1 MAFKKAGL
9 ISKFISKGSFK
20 LNKISKKIFK
30 LNPILKREKPLKRH
44 KKTKSIKKPFNK
56 NKSFLKASVLLIGA
70 LGGLPHLRASE
81 CRYWSWWSGYHDKIE
96 SGSNS
101 PTHNSYCLFSST
113 QGSGT
118 YYLNTLTTYS
128 AGGASFTQ
136 KFNNGTLNVG
146 GNIRFGGTGVNGV
159 NVGYITG
166 TYDAQTI
173 NFNSSRITTGNSLS
187 DGGGATLNFNATN
200 RITINQASFDN
211 SDAGA
216 QHSYMNFKGS
226 NINVS
231 GSSFTDDTNGGFSF
245 SGNNNNSAISFN
257 KTKFNQGTYNFTN
270 SANLSF
276 NNSNFNQSTYNFNSL
291 QSTFNNSTFNQGTY
305 NFTDN
310 TSFNNDT
317 FNQGTYNFNTSKVSF
332 SGANTLNSSSPFA
345 SLKGSVSF
353 GSGAVFNLNQT
364 LNANQ
369 TYDILTTNGTIQ
381 YGVYQSYLWDLI
393 NYKGDKAISHVEVGN
408 NTYDVTF
415 DINGQDET
423 LQETFSNKS
432 ITTQFLGDDLQAKA
446 KATYQ
451 QDLNNSQSALSNATN
466 DNKIASADTGYTNN
480 QNTTI
485 KQDAQNL
492 EHTSQQIAK
501 DEQALQGDLN
511 KLKQLANSSFNEQA
525 FNQAQSKEQQDE
537 QTLQNEEN
545 TFSSEQEGLEK
556 ALANAKEQQEQQ
568 QAQATYQQDLN
579 NSQSALSNAT
589 NDNKIASADTD
600 YTKNQNTAIKQD
612 AQNLENTSQQ
622 ITQDQKDLE
631 QDLDKL
637 QQLANSKTGFNEQ
650 AFNQAQSTEQQDE
663 QTLQNEEETFS
674 SEQEGL
680 EKALANAKHT
690 SPTPTKHTAQNNPP
704 NKVSPP
710 TQNLPTTNVWNG
722 VYNFQNQTYSKK
734 GIYYIDP
741 NLSGQ
746 SGQSGNTLST
756 YGYLDWFTLKN
767 KFSVNANNGTLII
780 GNNTESANTKG
791 LIWIGDDK
799 GLVYYNTGTFN
810 AANIYLTSNLK
821 TGNGF
826 SGEGATLNFNA
837 TNRITINQ
845 ASFDNSDAGAQ
856 HSYMNFKGS
865 NINVSGSS
873 FTDDTNGGFSFS
885 GNNNNSA
892 ISFNKTKFNQGTYNF
907 TNSANLSFNNS
918 NFNQST
924 YNFNSL
930 QSTFNNSTFNQGT
943 YNFTDNTSFNND
955 TFNQGTYN
963 FNTSK
968 VSFSG
973 ANTLNS
979 SSPFASLK
987 GSVSFGSGA
996 VFNLNQTLNA
1006 NQTYDILTTNGTI
1019 QYGVYQSYLWDLIN
1033 YKGDKAI
1040 SHVEV
1045 GNNTY
1050 DVTFDI
1056 NGQDETLQETFSNK
1070 SITTQF
1076 LGDDLQAKAKAT
1088 YQQDLNNSQSALSNA
1103 TNDNKIASAD
1113 TGYTNNQNT
1122 TIKQDAQ
1129 NLEHTSQQ
1137 IAKDEQALQGDL
1149 NKLKQ
1154 LANSSF
1160 NEQAFNQ
1167 AQSKE
1172 QQDEQTLQ
1180 NEEETFSSEQEG
1192 LEKALA
1198 NAKPASPTPTPT
1210 PTPTPSPT
1218 PNPTPTKH
1226 TAPNKVPPTPPTQNL
1241 PTTNVW
1247 NGVYWLQ
1254 NQTYSQKGVYYIDP
1268 NLSGQSGQSA
1278 NTLST
1283 YTANLLGRS
1292 FGVNIQNGTLIIGNN
1307 TESVND
1313 NGLIWIGH
1321 GGFGYIIGTFNAANI
1336 YLTNNFKT
1344 GEGVSG
1350 SDGGGANITFKAS
1363 DNITM
1368 DGLNYNDA
1376 ETVTKMIQ
1384 TGASQHSYA
1393 TFDATNN
1400 ISVTNSSFSDMT
1412 WGKFSFNAK
1421 NISFSNAS
1429 FSGFTNPGGS
1439 SVISANAAN
1448 SLSFNNSRLNGGAV
1462 YNLWANSLIF
1472 NNTQAV
1478 FNVLYSRGTSN
1489 FNATTQLLGNTSFT
1503 LSSQSLLNFNGDTTL
1518 QNNANITLGNKSQ
1531 TAFKNSLTL
1540 DNNSNLS
1547 LDNQSVLNASGASA
1561 FNNQAS
1567 LNIYNGSQAT
1577 FNSLFF
1583 NGATL
1588 SLNANSKLNAS
1599 SASFSNN
1606 TTINLDDSVLS
1617 VSNASSLNANINFQG
1632 ASQATF
1638 GGNTTIDAAS
1648 FNFDSASSLSFNN
1661 LTANGALNFNG
1672 YAPSLSKALMSVSGQ
1687 FVLGNNGDINLS
1699 DINIFD
1705 NITKSVTYNILNA
1718 QKGITGISGANGYEK
1733 ILFYGMKIQ
1742 NATYS
1747 DNNNIQTWSFI
1758 NPLNS
1763 SQIIQESI
1771 KNGDLTIEVLNNPN
1785 SASNTIFNIAPE
1797 LYNYQ
1802 ASKQNPTGYSYDY
1815 SDNQAGTYYLTS
1827 NIKGLF
1833 TPKGSQTPQ
1842 TPGTYSPFNQPLNS
1856 LNIYNKGFSSGNLKT
1871 LLGILSQ
1878 NSATLKEMIETNQ
1891 LDNITSINEVLQL
1904 LDRIKITPAQKQA
1917 LLETINHLTDNINQ
1931 TFSNGNLVIGATQDH
1946 VTNSTSSIWFGGNG
1960 YSSPCALDSATCS
1973 SFRNTYL
1980 GQLLGSTSPYL
1991 GYINADFKAKSI
2003 YITGTLGSGNAFES
2017 GGSADITF
2025 QSANNLVLNKANIE
2039 AQATDNIFNLLGQ
2052 EGIDKIFNQGNLA
2065 NVLSQMAMEKIKQAG
2080 GLGNFVEN
2088 ALIPL
2093 SKELPSSLQNETLG
2107 QLIGQNNLDNLL
2119 NNSGVMNA
2127 IQNIISKKLSIFG
2140 NFVTPS
2146 IIENYLA
2153 KQSLKSMLDDKGL
2166 LNFIGGYMDASEL
2179 SSILSVILKDITN
2192 PPTSLQKDIGVV
2204 ANDLLD
2210 EFLGQDVV
2218 KKLES
2223 QGLVSNIINNII
2235 SQGGLSGIYNQGLG
2249 SVLPPSLQNALKE
2262 NDLGALLSPRGLH
2275 DFWQKGYFNFLSNG
2289 YVFVNNSSF
2298 SNATGGSLNFVANKS
2313 IIFNGDNTIDF
2324 SKYQGALIFASN
2336 GVSNI
2341 NITTLNATNGLSLNA
2356 GLNNVSVQK
2365 GEICINLANC
2375 PTTKNS
2381 SSTNSSVTPTNE
2393 SLSVRANNFTFLGV
2407 IASNGAIDL
2416 SQVKNNSVIGTLN
2429 LNENAT
2435 LQANN
2440 LTIANA
2446 FNNASNSTANI
2457 NGDFTL
2463 NQQATLST
2471 NASGLNVMGNFN
2483 SYGDLVFN
2491 LSHSV
2496 SHAIIN
2502 AQGIATIMTNYNN
2515 PLIQFNTS
2523 SKETG
2528 AYTLIDSAKAIYY
2541 GYNDQITGGSSLDN
2555 YLKLYTLIN
2564 INGKHMVMTDNG
2576 LTYNGQAVSIKDGG
2590 LIVGF
2595 KDSQNQYIYTSILYN
2610 KVKIAV
2616 SNAPINNLQA
2626 PTLKQYI
2633 AQIQGIQ
2640 GVDSIEQAGGTQAIN
2655 WLNKIFETKG
2665 SPLFAPYYLESHSTK
2680 DLTTIAGDIANTLEV
2695 IANPNFKNDA
2705 TNILQINTYTQQ
2717 MSRLA
2722 KLSDTSTFASADFH
2736 ERLEALK
2743 NKRFADAIPN
2753 AMDVILKYSQRN
2765 RVKNNVWATG
2775 VGGASFINGGTGTL
2789 YGINVGYDRF
2799 IKGVIVGGYAAY
2811 GYSGFHANITQS
2823 GSSNVNMGVY
2833 SRAFIK
2839 RSELTMS
2846 LNETWGYNKTF
2857 INSYDPLLSIIN
2869 QSYRYNTWTTDA
2881 KINYGYDF
2889 MFKDKSVI
2897 FKPQIGLAYYYIGM
2911 SGLRGIMDDPIY
2923 NQFRANADPNKK
2935 SVLTINFALES
2946 RHYFNKNSYYFVIAD
2961 VGRDLFINSMGDKM
2975 VRFIGNN
2982 TLSYRDGGRYNTFA
2996 SIITGGEIR
3005 LFKTF
3010 YVNAGIGA
3018 RFGLDYKD
3026 INITGNIGMRYA
3038 F

>member
-1 MAFKKAGL
+1 MAFKKARL

-30 LNPILKREKPLKRH
+30 LNQILKREKPLKCH
-44 KKTKSIKKPFNK
+44 KKTKSIKKLSNR
-56 NKSFLKASVLLIGA
+56 NKSFLKASILLIGA
-70 LGGLPHLRASE
+70 LGGLSHLRANE
-81 CRYWSWWSGYHDKIE
+81 CRYWSWLSWGYHDNIE
-96 SGSNS
+96 SGPNS
-101 PTHNSYCLFSST
+101 PTHNSYCLFSSA

-128 AGGASFTQ
+128 TGGASFTQ
-136 KFNNGTLNVG
+136 KFNNGTLDIG
-146 GNIRFGGTGVNGV
+146 GNIRFGGTGINGGD
-159 NVGYITG
+159 VGYITG

-173 NFNSSRITTGNSLS
+173 NFNSSHLTTGNSYA

-200 RITINQASFDN
+200 NITINQASFDN
-211 SDAGA
+211 SGAGT
-216 QHSYMNFKGS
+216 QKSYMNFKGS

-231 GSSFTDDTNGGFSF
+231 GSSFKDNTNGGFSF
-245 SGNNNNSAISFN
+245 SGSGNNSTISFN
-257 KTKFNQGTYNFTN
+257 QTSFNQGTYNF
-270 SANLSF
+270 S
-276 NNSNFNQSTYNFNSL
+276 
-291 QSTFNNSTFNQGTY
+291 NSTTLSSNHSNFNQGTY
-305 NFTDN
+305 NFNSAQSAFENSSFNQGTYDFN
-310 TSFNNDT
+310 NNASFNNDT
-317 FNQGTYNFNTSKVSF
+317 FNQGTYSFNTSQVSF

-353 GSGAVFNLNQT
+353 GSDAIFNLNQT
-364 LNANQ
+364 LNNNQ

-393 NYKGDKAISHVEVGN
+393 NYKGDKAISHVGVGN

-423 LQETFSNKS
+423 LQETFNNQS
-432 ITTQFLGDDLQAKA
+432 ITTQFLGDDLQAQAQK
-446 KATYQ
+446 TYQ
-451 QDLNNSQSALSNATN
+451 QDLSNSQSALNNATSDNEIAKN
-466 DNKIASADTGYTNN
+466 DTDYTKN
-480 QNTTI
+480 QNATI
-485 KQDAQNL
+485 AKDAQSL
-492 EHTSQQIAK
+492 ENTNQQIAK
-501 DEQALQGDLN
+501 DEQA
-511 KLKQLANSSFNEQA
+511 
-525 FNQAQSKEQQDE
+525 
-537 QTLQNEEN
+537 
-545 TFSSEQEGLEK
+545 
-556 ALANAKEQQEQQ
+556 
-568 QAQATYQQDLN
+568 
-579 NSQSALSNAT
+579 
-589 NDNKIASADTD
+589 
-600 YTKNQNTAIKQD
+600 
-612 AQNLENTSQQ
+612 
-622 ITQDQKDLE
+622 LE

-650 AFNQAQSTEQQDE
+650 AFNQVQSNEQQDE
-663 QTLQNEEETFS
+663 QTLQNEEKTFNA
-674 SEQEGL
+674 EQEGL
-680 EKALANAKHT
+680 KQAIANANPASPT
-690 SPTPTKHTAQNNPP
+690 PSPTPTKHTAQNTPP
-704 NKVSPP
+704 
-710 TQNLPTTNVWNG
+710 
-722 VYNFQNQTYSKK
+722 
-734 GIYYIDP
+734 
-741 NLSGQ
+741 
-746 SGQSGNTLST
+746 
-756 YGYLDWFTLKN
+756 
-767 KFSVNANNGTLII
+767 
-780 GNNTESANTKG
+780 
-791 LIWIGDDK
+791 
-799 GLVYYNTGTFN
+799 
-810 AANIYLTSNLK
+810 
-821 TGNGF
+821 
-826 SGEGATLNFNA
+826 
-837 TNRITINQ
+837 
-845 ASFDNSDAGAQ
+845 
-856 HSYMNFKGS
+856 
-865 NINVSGSS
+865 
-873 FTDDTNGGFSFS
+873 
-885 GNNNNSA
+885 
-892 ISFNKTKFNQGTYNF
+892 
-907 TNSANLSFNNS
+907 
-918 NFNQST
+918 
-924 YNFNSL
+924 
-930 QSTFNNSTFNQGT
+930 
-943 YNFTDNTSFNND
+943 
-955 TFNQGTYN
+955 
-963 FNTSK
+963 
-968 VSFSG
+968 
-973 ANTLNS
+973 
-979 SSPFASLK
+979 
-987 GSVSFGSGA
+987 
-996 VFNLNQTLNA
+996 
-1006 NQTYDILTTNGTI
+1006 
-1019 QYGVYQSYLWDLIN
+1019 
-1033 YKGDKAI
+1033 
-1040 SHVEV
+1040 
-1045 GNNTY
+1045 
-1050 DVTFDI
+1050 
-1056 NGQDETLQETFSNK
+1056 
-1070 SITTQF
+1070 
-1076 LGDDLQAKAKAT
+1076 
-1088 YQQDLNNSQSALSNA
+1088 SQ
-1103 TNDNKIASAD
+1103 
-1113 TGYTNNQNT
+1113 
-1122 TIKQDAQ
+1122 
-1129 NLEHTSQQ
+1129 
-1137 IAKDEQALQGDL
+1137 
-1149 NKLKQ
+1149 
-1154 LANSSF
+1154 
-1160 NEQAFNQ
+1160 
-1167 AQSKE
+1167 
-1172 QQDEQTLQ
+1172 
-1180 NEEETFSSEQEG
+1180 
-1192 LEKALA
+1192 
-1198 NAKPASPTPTPT
+1198 
-1210 PTPTPSPT
+1210 
-1218 PNPTPTKH
+1218 
-1226 TAPNKVPPTPPTQNL
+1226 VPPTPPTQNL

-1247 NGVYWLQ
+1247 NGVYNLQ
-1254 NQTYSQKGVYYIDP
+1254 NQTYSNKGVYYIDP

-1283 YTANLLGRS
+1283 YTANLFGRS

-1321 GGFGYIIGTFNAANI
+1321 GGFGYITGTFNAANI

-1393 TFDATNN
+1393 AFDATNN
-1400 ISVTNSSFSDMT
+1400 ISVTDSSFSDMT
-1412 WGKFSFNAK
+1412 WGKFSFSAK

-1448 SLSFNNSRLNGGAV
+1448 SLSFSNSRLNGGAI
-1462 YNLWANSLIF
+1462 YNLQVNSLIF

-1478 FNVLYSRGTSN
+1478 FNVLYSRGTNN
-1489 FNATTQLLGNTSFT
+1489 FNATTQLLGNTNFT

-1531 TAFKNSLTL
+1531 ATFRDSLTL

-1547 LDNQSVLNASGASA
+1547 LDNQSVLNANGASA

-1583 NGATL
+1583 NGGTL

-1599 SASFSNN
+1599 NASFSNN

-1617 VSNASSLNANINFQG
+1617 ASNTSSLNANINFQG
-1632 ASQATF
+1632 ASQADF
-1638 GGNTTIDAAS
+1638 GGNTTIDTAS

-1672 YAPSLSKALMSVSGQ
+1672 YAPSLTKALMSVSGQ

-1747 DNNNIQTWSFI
+1747 NNNNIQTWSFI

-1802 ASKQNPTGYSYDY
+1802 ASKQNPTGYDYDY
-1815 SDNQAGTYYLTS
+1815 SDNQIGTYYLTS

-1878 NSATLKEMIETNQ
+1878 NSATLKEMIESNQ
-1891 LDNITSINEVLQL
+1891 LDNITNINEVLQL
-1904 LDRIKITPAQKQA
+1904 LDKIKITPAQKQA

-1931 TFSNGNLVIGATQDH
+1931 TFNNGNLVIGATEDN

-1991 GYINADFKAKSI
+1991 GYINADFKAKSV

-2017 GGSADITF
+2017 GGSADVTF

-2065 NVLSQMAMEKIKQAG
+2065 NVLSQVAMEKIKQAG
-2080 GLGNFVEN
+2080 GLGNFIEN
-2088 ALIPL
+2088 ALSPL
-2093 SKELPSSLQNETLG
+2093 SKELPASLQNETLG

-2119 NNSGVMNA
+2119 DNSGVMNA

-2166 LNFIGGYMDASEL
+2166 LNFIGGYIDASEL

-2204 ANDLLD
+2204 ANDLLN

-2235 SQGGLSGIYNQGLG
+2235 SQGGLSGVYNQGLG

-2336 GVSNI
+2336 DVSNI

-2365 GEICINLANC
+2365 GEICVNLANC
-2375 PTTKNS
+2375 PATKNS
-2381 SSTNSSVTPTNE
+2381 SSANSSVTPTNE

-2429 LNENAT
+2429 LNENAP

-2440 LTIANA
+2440 LTITNA

-2457 NGDFTL
+2457 NGNLTL

-2496 SHAIIN
+2496 SHAVIN
-2502 AQGIATIMTNYNN
+2502 AQGTATIMANNNN

-2528 AYTLIDSAKAIYY
+2528 TYTLIDSAKVIYY

-2555 YLKLYTLIN
+2555 YLKLYTLID
-2564 INGKHMVMTDNG
+2564 INGKHMVMTGNG
-2576 LTYNGQAVSIKDGG
+2576 LTYNGQAVNIKDGG
-2590 LIVGF
+2590 LVVGF

-2616 SNAPINNLQA
+2616 SNNPINNLQA

-2633 AQIQGIQ
+2633 AQIQGVQ
-2640 GVDSIEQAGGTQAIN
+2640 SVDSIDQVGGSQAIN

-2665 SPLFAPYYLESHSTK
+2665 SPLFAPYYLESHSAK
-2680 DLTTIAGDIANTLEV
+2680 DLTTIAGNIANTLEV
-2695 IANPNFKNDA
+2695 IANPDFKNDA

-2722 KLSDTSTFASADFH
+2722 KLSDTSTFARSDFL

-2789 YGINVGYDRF
+2789 YGINIGYDRF

-2869 QSYRYNTWTTDA
+2869 QSYKYDTWTTDA

-2897 FKPQIGLAYYYIGM
+2897 FKPQVGLAYYYIGL

>member
-1 MAFKKAGL
+1 M
-9 ISKFISKGSFK
+9 
-20 LNKISKKIFK
+20 
-30 LNPILKREKPLKRH
+30 
-44 KKTKSIKKPFNK
+44 
-56 NKSFLKASVLLIGA
+56 
-70 LGGLPHLRASE
+70 GGLSHLRASE
-81 CRYWSWWSGYHDKIE
+81 CRYWSWSSWGYHDNIE

-101 PTHNSYCLFSST
+101 PTHNSYCLFNSA

-146 GNIRFGGTGVNGV
+146 GNIRFGGMGVNGGD
-159 NVGYITG
+159 VGYITG

-173 NFNSSRITTGNSLS
+173 NFNSSRITTGNSYS
-187 DGGGATLNFNATN
+187 TGGGATLNFNATN
-200 RITINQASFDN
+200 HITINQASFDN
-211 SDAGA
+211 GDAGA
-216 QHSYMNFKGS
+216 QHSYMNFSGS

-231 GSSFTDDTNGGFSF
+231 DSSFTDDTDGGFSF
-245 SGNNNNSAISFN
+245 SGNGTNSNLSFNHTNFNQGTYKFTNSTNLNFNNSN
-257 KTKFNQGTYNFTN
+257 FNQGTYNFN
-270 SANLSF
+270 SA
-276 NNSNFNQSTYNFNSL
+276 QST
-291 QSTFNNSTFNQGTY
+291 
-305 NFTDN
+305 
-310 TSFNNDT
+310 FNNDT
-317 FNQGTYNFNTSKVSF
+317 FNQGTYSFTDNTGLNFDNDTFNQGTYSFNASKMSF
-332 SGANTLNSSSPFA
+332 SGANTLNSNSPFA

-353 GSGAVFNLNQT
+353 GSGAIFNLNQT
-364 LNANQ
+364 LNSNQ

-393 NYKGDKAISHVEVGN
+393 NYKGDKAISHVEVGS

-423 LQETFSNKS
+423 LQETFSNQA

-451 QDLNNSQSALSNATN
+451 QDLTGSQTALNNATS
-466 DNKIASADTGYTNN
+466 DNKIASSDTDYTNN

-485 KQDAQNL
+485 KKDAQSL
-492 EHTSQQIAK
+492 ENTDQTIQQ
-501 DEQALQGDLN
+501 DEQAL
-511 KLKQLANSSFNEQA
+511 E
-525 FNQAQSKEQQDE
+525 
-537 QTLQNEEN
+537 
-545 TFSSEQEGLEK
+545 
-556 ALANAKEQQEQQ
+556 
-568 QAQATYQQDLN
+568 
-579 NSQSALSNAT
+579 
-589 NDNKIASADTD
+589 
-600 YTKNQNTAIKQD
+600 
-612 AQNLENTSQQ
+612 
-622 ITQDQKDLE
+622 KDLA
-631 QDLDKL
+631 KL
-637 QQLANSKTGFNEQ
+637 QQLANSPTGFNQQ
-650 AFNQAQSTEQQDE
+650 AFNQAQSTEQQDL
-663 QTLQNEEETFS
+663 QTLQNDENTFNA
-674 SEQEGL
+674 EQEGL
-680 EKALANAKHT
+680 E
-690 SPTPTKHTAQNNPP
+690 Q
-704 NKVSPP
+704 
-710 TQNLPTTNVWNG
+710 
-722 VYNFQNQTYSKK
+722 
-734 GIYYIDP
+734 
-741 NLSGQ
+741 
-746 SGQSGNTLST
+746 
-756 YGYLDWFTLKN
+756 
-767 KFSVNANNGTLII
+767 
-780 GNNTESANTKG
+780 
-791 LIWIGDDK
+791 
-799 GLVYYNTGTFN
+799 
-810 AANIYLTSNLK
+810 
-821 TGNGF
+821 
-826 SGEGATLNFNA
+826 
-837 TNRITINQ
+837 
-845 ASFDNSDAGAQ
+845 
-856 HSYMNFKGS
+856 
-865 NINVSGSS
+865 
-873 FTDDTNGGFSFS
+873 
-885 GNNNNSA
+885 
-892 ISFNKTKFNQGTYNF
+892 
-907 TNSANLSFNNS
+907 
-918 NFNQST
+918 
-924 YNFNSL
+924 
-930 QSTFNNSTFNQGT
+930 
-943 YNFTDNTSFNND
+943 
-955 TFNQGTYN
+955 
-963 FNTSK
+963 
-968 VSFSG
+968 
-973 ANTLNS
+973 
-979 SSPFASLK
+979 
-987 GSVSFGSGA
+987 
-996 VFNLNQTLNA
+996 
-1006 NQTYDILTTNGTI
+1006 
-1019 QYGVYQSYLWDLIN
+1019 
-1033 YKGDKAI
+1033 
-1040 SHVEV
+1040 
-1045 GNNTY
+1045 
-1050 DVTFDI
+1050 
-1056 NGQDETLQETFSNK
+1056 
-1070 SITTQF
+1070 
-1076 LGDDLQAKAKAT
+1076 
-1088 YQQDLNNSQSALSNA
+1088 
-1103 TNDNKIASAD
+1103 
-1113 TGYTNNQNT
+1113 
-1122 TIKQDAQ
+1122 
-1129 NLEHTSQQ
+1129 
-1137 IAKDEQALQGDL
+1137 
-1149 NKLKQ
+1149 
-1154 LANSSF
+1154 
-1160 NEQAFNQ
+1160 
-1167 AQSKE
+1167 
-1172 QQDEQTLQ
+1172 
-1180 NEEETFSSEQEG
+1180 
-1192 LEKALA
+1192 ALA

-1210 PTPTPSPT
+1210 KRTAPNTP
-1218 PNPTPTKH
+1218 
-1226 TAPNKVPPTPPTQNL
+1226 PNKVPPTPPTQNL

-1247 NGVYWLQ
+1247 SGVYNLQ
-1254 NQTYSQKGVYYIDP
+1254 NQTYSQKGIYYIDP

-1283 YTANLLGRS
+1283 YTANLFGRS

-1321 GGFGYIIGTFNAANI
+1321 GGFGYITGTFNAANI

-1393 TFDATNN
+1393 AFDATNN
-1400 ISVTNSSFSDMT
+1400 ISVTNSNFSDMT
-1412 WGKFSFNAK
+1412 WGKFSFSAK

-1439 SVISANAAN
+1439 SAISANAAN

-1462 YNLWANSLIF
+1462 YNLQANSLIF

-1518 QNNANITLGNKSQ
+1518 QDNANITLGNKSQ
-1531 TAFKNSLTL
+1531 ATFKNSLTL

-1547 LDNQSVLNASGASA
+1547 LDNQSVLNANGASA

-1567 LNIYNGSQAT
+1567 LNIYNGSQAA

-1583 NGATL
+1583 NGGIL

-1617 VSNASSLNANINFQG
+1617 ASNASSLNANINFQG
-1632 ASQATF
+1632 TSQANF
-1638 GGNTTIDAAS
+1638 GGNTTIDTAS

-1672 YAPSLSKALMSVSGQ
+1672 YAPSLTKALMSASGQ
-1687 FVLGNNGDINLS
+1687 FVLGDNGDINLS

-1747 DNNNIQTWSFI
+1747 GNNNIQTWSFI

-1815 SDNQAGTYYLTS
+1815 SDNQVGTYYLTS

-1878 NSATLKEMIETNQ
+1878 NSATLKEMIESNQ

-1904 LDRIKITPAQKQA
+1904 LDKIKITPAQKQA

-1931 TFSNGNLVIGATQDH
+1931 TFSNGNLVIGATQDN

-2003 YITGTLGSGNAFES
+2003 YITGTVGSANAFES
-2017 GGSADITF
+2017 GGSADVTF
-2025 QSANNLVLNKANIE
+2025 QSANNLVLNNANIE

-2065 NVLSQMAMEKIKQAG
+2065 NVLSQVAMEKIKQAG

-2088 ALIPL
+2088 ALSPL
-2093 SKELPSSLQNETLG
+2093 SKELPASLQNETLG

-2119 NNSGVMNA
+2119 NNSGVMNE

-2140 NFVTPS
+2140 NFVTPA

-2166 LNFIGGYMDASEL
+2166 LNFIGGYIDASEL

-2204 ANDLLD
+2204 ANDLLN

-2235 SQGGLSGIYNQGLG
+2235 SQGGLSGLYNQGLG

-2313 IIFNGDNTIDF
+2313 IIFNGDSTIDF

-2375 PTTKNS
+2375 PTTKDS
-2381 SSTNSSVTPTNE
+2381 SSTNSSVTPTNK
-2393 SLSVRANNFTFLGV
+2393 SLSVRANNFTFLGT

-2429 LNENAT
+2429 LNENAA

-2440 LTIANA
+2440 LTITNA

-2471 NASGLNVMGNFN
+2471 NASGLDVMGNFN

-2491 LSHSV
+2491 LSHSA

-2502 AQGIATIMTNYNN
+2502 AQGTATIMANNNN

-2541 GYNDQITGGSSLDN
+2541 GYNDQITGGNSLAD
-2555 YLKLYTLIN
+2555 YLKLYTLID

-2576 LTYNGQAVSIKDGG
+2576 LTYNGQAVNIKDGG

-2616 SNAPINNLQA
+2616 SNDPINNLQA

-2633 AQIQGIQ
+2633 AQIQGTQ
-2640 GVDSIEQAGGTQAIN
+2640 GVDSIEQAGGAQAIN

-2695 IANPNFKNDA
+2695 IANPDFKNDA

-2722 KLSDTSTFASADFH
+2722 KLSDTSTLASADFH

-2789 YGINVGYDRF
+2789 YGINIGYDRF

-2869 QSYRYNTWTTDA
+2869 QSYKYDTWTTDA

-2897 FKPQIGLAYYYIGM
+2897 FKPQIGLAYYYIGL

-3010 YVNAGIGA
+3010 YVNASIGA

>member
-1 MAFKKAGL
+1 MAFKKVGL
-9 ISKFISKGSFK
+9 ISKFILKGSFK

-30 LNPILKREKPLKRH
+30 LNLILKREKPLSH

-70 LGGLPHLRASE
+70 LGGLSHLRASE
-81 CRYWSWWSGYHDKIE
+81 CRYWSWSSWGYHDNIE

-101 PTHNSYCLFSST
+101 PTHNSYCLFNSA

-128 AGGASFTQ
+128 LGGASFTQ

-146 GNIRFGGTGVNGV
+146 GNIRFGGTGVNGGD
-159 NVGYITG
+159 VGYITG

-173 NFNSSRITTGNSLS
+173 NFNSSRITTGNSFS
-187 DGGGATLNFNATN
+187 TGGGATLNFNATN
-200 RITINQASFDN
+200 HIIINQASFDN
-211 SDAGA
+211 SDAGT
-216 QHSYMNFKGS
+216 QHSYMNFSGS

-231 GSSFTDDTNGGFSF
+231 ASIFTDGTNGGFSF
-245 SGNNNNSAISFN
+245 SGNGTNSNLSFN
-257 KTKFNQGTYNFTN
+257 KTNFNQGTYKFTNSANLNFNNSAFNQGTYNFS
-270 SANLSF
+270 SAQSTF
-276 NNSNFNQSTYNFNSL
+276 NNSNFNQ
-291 QSTFNNSTFNQGTY
+291 GTY
-305 NFTDN
+305 SFTDN
-310 TSFNNDT
+310 TGLNFNNDT
-317 FNQGTYNFNTSKVSF
+317 FNQGTYSFNVSKVSF
-332 SGANTLNSSSPFA
+332 SGTNTLNSSSPFA

-353 GSGAVFNLNQT
+353 GSGAIFNLNQT
-364 LNANQ
+364 LNSNQ
-369 TYDILTTNGTIQ
+369 TYDILTTNKAIQ

-393 NYKGDKAISHVEVGN
+393 NYKGDKAISHVEVGS

-423 LQETFSNKS
+423 LQETFNNQS

-446 KATYQ
+446 QATYQ
-451 QDLNNSQSALSNATN
+451 QDLSNSQSALNNATS
-466 DNKIASADTGYTNN
+466 DNKIASSDTNYTNN

-485 KQDAQNL
+485 KKDAQ
-492 EHTSQQIAK
+492 S
-501 DEQALQGDLN
+501 
-511 KLKQLANSSFNEQA
+511 
-525 FNQAQSKEQQDE
+525 
-537 QTLQNEEN
+537 
-545 TFSSEQEGLEK
+545 
-556 ALANAKEQQEQQ
+556 
-568 QAQATYQQDLN
+568 
-579 NSQSALSNAT
+579 
-589 NDNKIASADTD
+589 
-600 YTKNQNTAIKQD
+600 
-612 AQNLENTSQQ
+612 LENTSQQ
-622 ITQDQKDLE
+622 IAQDQKDLE
-631 QDLDKL
+631 QDLDNLK
-637 QQLANSKTGFNEQ
+637 QLANSPTGFNEQ
-650 AFNQAQSTEQQDE
+650 AFKNAQSTEQQDL
-663 QTLQNEEETFS
+663 QTLQNEEEAFS

-680 EKALANAKHT
+680 K
-690 SPTPTKHTAQNNPP
+690 
-704 NKVSPP
+704 
-710 TQNLPTTNVWNG
+710 
-722 VYNFQNQTYSKK
+722 
-734 GIYYIDP
+734 
-741 NLSGQ
+741 
-746 SGQSGNTLST
+746 
-756 YGYLDWFTLKN
+756 
-767 KFSVNANNGTLII
+767 
-780 GNNTESANTKG
+780 
-791 LIWIGDDK
+791 
-799 GLVYYNTGTFN
+799 
-810 AANIYLTSNLK
+810 
-821 TGNGF
+821 
-826 SGEGATLNFNA
+826 
-837 TNRITINQ
+837 Q
-845 ASFDNSDAGAQ
+845 A
-856 HSYMNFKGS
+856 
-865 NINVSGSS
+865 I
-873 FTDDTNGGFSFS
+873 
-885 GNNNNSA
+885 
-892 ISFNKTKFNQGTYNF
+892 
-907 TNSANLSFNNS
+907 
-918 NFNQST
+918 
-924 YNFNSL
+924 
-930 QSTFNNSTFNQGT
+930 
-943 YNFTDNTSFNND
+943 
-955 TFNQGTYN
+955 
-963 FNTSK
+963 
-968 VSFSG
+968 
-973 ANTLNS
+973 
-979 SSPFASLK
+979 
-987 GSVSFGSGA
+987 
-996 VFNLNQTLNA
+996 
-1006 NQTYDILTTNGTI
+1006 
-1019 QYGVYQSYLWDLIN
+1019 
-1033 YKGDKAI
+1033 
-1040 SHVEV
+1040 
-1045 GNNTY
+1045 
-1050 DVTFDI
+1050 
-1056 NGQDETLQETFSNK
+1056 
-1070 SITTQF
+1070 
-1076 LGDDLQAKAKAT
+1076 
-1088 YQQDLNNSQSALSNA
+1088 
-1103 TNDNKIASAD
+1103 
-1113 TGYTNNQNT
+1113 
-1122 TIKQDAQ
+1122 
-1129 NLEHTSQQ
+1129 
-1137 IAKDEQALQGDL
+1137 
-1149 NKLKQ
+1149 
-1154 LANSSF
+1154 
-1160 NEQAFNQ
+1160 
-1167 AQSKE
+1167 
-1172 QQDEQTLQ
+1172 
-1180 NEEETFSSEQEG
+1180 
-1192 LEKALA
+1192 A
-1198 NAKPASPTPTPT
+1198 NAKPASPTP
-1210 PTPTPSPT
+1210 SPT
-1218 PNPTPTKH
+1218 PTPTKH
-1226 TAPNKVPPTPPTQNL
+1226 TAPNTPPNKVPPTPPTQNL

-1247 NGVYWLQ
+1247 SGVYWLQ
-1254 NQTYSQKGVYYIDP
+1254 NQTYSKQGVYYIDP
-1268 NLSGQSGQSA
+1268 NLSGQNGQST

-1321 GGFGYIIGTFNAANI
+1321 GGFGYITGTFNAANI

-1393 TFDATNN
+1393 AFDATNN

-1503 LSSQSLLNFNGDTTL
+1503 LSAQSLLNFNGDTTL

-1531 TAFKNSLTL
+1531 ATFKNSLTL

-1547 LDNQSVLNASGASA
+1547 LDNQSVLNANDASV

-1583 NGATL
+1583 NGGIL

-1599 SASFSNN
+1599 SASFSNS

-1617 VSNASSLNANINFQG
+1617 ASNTSSLNANINFQG
-1632 ASQATF
+1632 TSQANF

-1672 YAPSLSKALMSVSGQ
+1672 YAPSLTKALMSVSGQ

-1747 DNNNIQTWSFI
+1747 GNNNIQTWSFI

-1827 NIKGLF
+1827 SIKGLF

-1842 TPGTYSPFNQPLNS
+1842 TPGTYSPFNQHLNS

-1878 NSATLKEMIETNQ
+1878 NSTTLKEMIESNQ

-1904 LDRIKITPAQKQA
+1904 LDEIKITPAQKQA

-1931 TFSNGNLVIGATQDH
+1931 TFNNGNLVIGATQDN
-1946 VTNSTSSIWFGGNG
+1946 VINSTSSIWFGGNG

-2003 YITGTLGSGNAFES
+2003 YITGTVGSGNAFES
-2017 GGSADITF
+2017 GGSADVTF

-2065 NVLSQMAMEKIKQAG
+2065 NVLSQVAMEKIKQAG

-2093 SKELPSSLQNETLG
+2093 SKELPASLQNETLG

-2119 NNSGVMNA
+2119 NNSGVMNE
-2127 IQNIISKKLSIFG
+2127 IQDIISKKLSIFG

-2166 LNFIGGYMDASEL
+2166 LNFIGGYIDASEL

-2204 ANDLLD
+2204 ANDLLN

-2313 IIFNGDNTIDF
+2313 IIFNGDNMIDF

-2393 SLSVRANNFTFLGV
+2393 SLSVRANNFTFLGT

-2416 SQVKNNSVIGTLN
+2416 SHVKNNSVIGTLN

-2440 LTIANA
+2440 LTITNA

-2491 LSHSV
+2491 LSHSA
-2496 SHAIIN
+2496 SHAIIS
-2502 AQGIATIMTNYNN
+2502 AQGVATIMANNNN

-2555 YLKLYTLIN
+2555 YLKLYTLID
-2564 INGKHMVMTDNG
+2564 INGKRMVMTDNG
-2576 LTYNGQAVSIKDGG
+2576 LTYNDQAVNIKDGG

-2616 SNAPINNLQA
+2616 SNDPINNLQA

-2633 AQIQGIQ
+2633 AQIQGAQ
-2640 GVDSIEQAGGTQAIN
+2640 GVDSIDQAGGTQAIN

-2680 DLTTIAGDIANTLEV
+2680 DLTTITGDIANTLEV

-2722 KLSDTSTFASADFH
+2722 KLSDTSTFASTDFH

-2775 VGGASFINGGTGTL
+2775 VGGASFINGGIGTL
-2789 YGINVGYDRF
+2789 YGINIGYDRF

-2869 QSYRYNTWTTDA
+2869 QSYKYDTWTTDA

-2897 FKPQIGLAYYYIGM
+2897 FKPQIGLAYYYIGL

>member
-9 ISKFISKGSFK
+9 ISKFILKGSFK

-30 LNPILKREKPLKRH
+30 LNLILKREKPLSHR
-44 KKTKSIKKPFNK
+44 KTKSVKKPFNK
-56 NKSFLKASVLLIGA
+56 SKSFLKASVLLIGA
-70 LGGLPHLRASE
+70 LGGLSHLRASE
-81 CRYWSWWSGYHDKIE
+81 CRYWSWSSWGYHDNIE

-101 PTHNSYCLFSST
+101 PTHNSYCLFNSA

-128 AGGASFTQ
+128 PGGASFTQ
-136 KFNNGTLNVG
+136 KFNNGTLDVG
-146 GNIRFGGTGVNGV
+146 GNIRFGGTGVNGG
-159 NVGYITG
+159 NLGYITG

-173 NFNSSRITTGNSLS
+173 NFNSSRITTGNSFS
-187 DGGGATLNFNATN
+187 TGGGATLNFNATN
-200 RITINQASFDN
+200 HITINQASFDN
-211 SDAGA
+211 SDAGT
-216 QHSYMNFKGS
+216 QHSYMNFSGS

-231 GSSFTDDTNGGFSF
+231 ASSFTDDTNGGFSF
-245 SGNNNNSAISFN
+245 GGNSNNSAISFN
-257 KTKFNQGTYNFTN
+257 QTNFNQGTYKFTNSANLNFNNSAFNQGTYNFSSTQ
-270 SANLSF
+270 SVF
-276 NNSNFNQSTYNFNSL
+276 ENSN
-291 QSTFNNSTFNQGTY
+291 FNQGTY

-310 TSFNNDT
+310 ASFNNDT
-317 FNQGTYNFNTSKVSF
+317 FNQGTYSFNASKVSF

-353 GSGAVFNLNQT
+353 GSDAIFNLNQT
-364 LNANQ
+364 LNNNQ

-423 LQETFSNKS
+423 LQETFNNQA

-446 KATYQ
+446 QATYQ
-451 QDLNNSQSALSNATN
+451 QDLSNSQTALNNATS
-466 DNKIASADTGYTNN
+466 DNKIASSDTGYTNN

-485 KQDAQNL
+485 AKDAQ
-492 EHTSQQIAK
+492 S
-501 DEQALQGDLN
+501 
-511 KLKQLANSSFNEQA
+511 
-525 FNQAQSKEQQDE
+525 
-537 QTLQNEEN
+537 
-545 TFSSEQEGLEK
+545 
-556 ALANAKEQQEQQ
+556 
-568 QAQATYQQDLN
+568 
-579 NSQSALSNAT
+579 
-589 NDNKIASADTD
+589 
-600 YTKNQNTAIKQD
+600 
-612 AQNLENTSQQ
+612 LENTSQQ
-622 ITQDQKDLE
+622 IAQDQKDLE
-631 QDLDKL
+631 QDLDNL
-637 QQLANSKTGFNEQ
+637 QQLANAPTGFNQQ
-650 AFNQAQSTEQQDE
+650 AFNQAQSTEQQDL
-663 QTLQNEEETFS
+663 QTLQENE
-674 SEQEGL
+674 
-680 EKALANAKHT
+680 N
-690 SPTPTKHTAQNNPP
+690 
-704 NKVSPP
+704 
-710 TQNLPTTNVWNG
+710 
-722 VYNFQNQTYSKK
+722 
-734 GIYYIDP
+734 
-741 NLSGQ
+741 
-746 SGQSGNTLST
+746 
-756 YGYLDWFTLKN
+756 
-767 KFSVNANNGTLII
+767 
-780 GNNTESANTKG
+780 
-791 LIWIGDDK
+791 
-799 GLVYYNTGTFN
+799 TFN
-810 AANIYLTSNLK
+810 
-821 TGNGF
+821 
-826 SGEGATLNFNA
+826 
-837 TNRITINQ
+837 
-845 ASFDNSDAGAQ
+845 
-856 HSYMNFKGS
+856 
-865 NINVSGSS
+865 
-873 FTDDTNGGFSFS
+873 
-885 GNNNNSA
+885 
-892 ISFNKTKFNQGTYNF
+892 
-907 TNSANLSFNNS
+907 
-918 NFNQST
+918 
-924 YNFNSL
+924 
-930 QSTFNNSTFNQGT
+930 
-943 YNFTDNTSFNND
+943 
-955 TFNQGTYN
+955 
-963 FNTSK
+963 
-968 VSFSG
+968 
-973 ANTLNS
+973 
-979 SSPFASLK
+979 
-987 GSVSFGSGA
+987 
-996 VFNLNQTLNA
+996 
-1006 NQTYDILTTNGTI
+1006 
-1019 QYGVYQSYLWDLIN
+1019 
-1033 YKGDKAI
+1033 
-1040 SHVEV
+1040 
-1045 GNNTY
+1045 
-1050 DVTFDI
+1050 
-1056 NGQDETLQETFSNK
+1056 
-1070 SITTQF
+1070 
-1076 LGDDLQAKAKAT
+1076 
-1088 YQQDLNNSQSALSNA
+1088 
-1103 TNDNKIASAD
+1103 
-1113 TGYTNNQNT
+1113 
-1122 TIKQDAQ
+1122 
-1129 NLEHTSQQ
+1129 
-1137 IAKDEQALQGDL
+1137 
-1149 NKLKQ
+1149 
-1154 LANSSF
+1154 
-1160 NEQAFNQ
+1160 
-1167 AQSKE
+1167 
-1172 QQDEQTLQ
+1172 
-1180 NEEETFSSEQEG
+1180 SEQEG

-1198 NAKPASPTPTPT
+1198 NAKPTSPTPTPT
-1210 PTPTPSPT
+1210 KHTT
-1218 PNPTPTKH
+1218 PNTP
-1226 TAPNKVPPTPPTQNL
+1226 PNKVPPTPPTQNL

-1254 NQTYSQKGVYYIDP
+1254 NQTYSKQGVYYIDP
-1268 NLSGQSGQSA
+1268 NLSGQSGQSG

-1283 YTANLLGRS
+1283 YTANLFGRS

-1321 GGFGYIIGTFNAANI
+1321 GGFGYITGTFNAANI

-1384 TGASQHSYA
+1384 TRASQHSYA
-1393 TFDATNN
+1393 TFDAVNN
-1400 ISVTNSSFSDMT
+1400 ISVTDSSFSDMT
-1412 WGKFSFNAK
+1412 WGKFSFSAK

-1448 SLSFNNSRLNGGAV
+1448 SLSFINSRLNGGAV

-1489 FNATTQLLGNTSFT
+1489 FNATTQLLGNTNFT

-1531 TAFKNSLTL
+1531 AAFKNSLTL

-1547 LDNQSVLNASGASA
+1547 LDNQSVLNANNTSA

-1583 NGATL
+1583 NGGIL

-1617 VSNASSLNANINFQG
+1617 ASNTSSLNANINFQG
-1632 ASQATF
+1632 VSQANF
-1638 GGNTTIDAAS
+1638 GGNTTIDTAS
-1648 FNFDSASSLSFNN
+1648 FNFDSTSSLSFNN

-1672 YAPSLSKALMSVSGQ
+1672 YVPSLNKALMSVSGQ

-1878 NSATLKEMIETNQ
+1878 NSATLKEMIESNQ

-1904 LDRIKITPAQKQA
+1904 LDEIKITPAQKQA

-1931 TFSNGNLVIGATQDH
+1931 TFSNGNLVIGATQDN

-2003 YITGTLGSGNAFES
+2003 YITGTVGSANAFES
-2017 GGSADITF
+2017 GGSADVTF
-2025 QSANNLVLNKANIE
+2025 QSANNLVLDKASIE

-2052 EGIDKIFNQGNLA
+2052 EGIDKVFNQGNLA
-2065 NVLSQMAMEKIKQAG
+2065 NVLSQVAMEKIKQAG
-2080 GLGNFVEN
+2080 GLGNFVAN
-2088 ALIPL
+2088 ALSPL
-2093 SKELPSSLQNETLG
+2093 SKELPASLQNETLG

-2166 LNFIGGYMDASEL
+2166 LNFIGGYIDASEL
-2179 SSILSVILKDITN
+2179 SSILSVVLKDITN

-2204 ANDLLD
+2204 ANDLLN

-2235 SQGGLSGIYNQGLG
+2235 SQGGLSGVYDQGLG

-2375 PTTKNS
+2375 LTTKNS

-2393 SLSVRANNFTFLGV
+2393 SLSVRANNFTFLGT

-2440 LTIANA
+2440 LTITNA

-2457 NGDFTL
+2457 NGNFTL

-2491 LSHSV
+2491 LNHSA

-2502 AQGIATIMTNYNN
+2502 AQGTATIMANNNN

-2541 GYNDQITGGSSLDN
+2541 GYNDQITGGNSLAD
-2555 YLKLYTLIN
+2555 YLKLYTLID

-2576 LTYNGQAVSIKDGG
+2576 LTYNGQAVNIKDGG

-2616 SNAPINNLQA
+2616 SNDPINNLQA

-2633 AQIQGIQ
+2633 AQIQGTQ

-2695 IANPNFKNDA
+2695 IANPDFKNDA

-2722 KLSDTSTFASADFH
+2722 KLSDTSTFASTDFH

-2846 LNETWGYNKTF
+2846 LSETWGYNKTF

-2869 QSYRYNTWTTDA
+2869 QSYKYNTWTTDA

-2897 FKPQIGLAYYYIGM
+2897 FKPQIGLAYYYIGL

>member
-1 MAFKKAGL
+1 MAFKKARL
-9 ISKFISKGSFK
+9 ISKFILKGSFK

-30 LNPILKREKPLKRH
+30 LNQILKRGKPLSH

-70 LGGLPHLRASE
+70 LGGLSHLRASE
-81 CRYWSWWSGYHDKIE
+81 CRYWSWSSWSYHDNIE

-101 PTHNSYCLFSST
+101 PTHNSYCLFNSA

-146 GNIRFGGTGVNGV
+146 GNIRFGGIGVNGG

-166 TYDAQTI
+166 TYGAQTI
-173 NFNSSRITTGNSLS
+173 NFNSSRITTGNSFS
-187 DGGGATLNFNATN
+187 TGGGATLNFNAAN
-200 RITINQASFDN
+200 HITINQANFDN
-211 SDAGA
+211 GDAGA
-216 QHSYMNFKGS
+216 QHSYMNFSGP

-231 GSSFTDDTNGGFSF
+231 SSSFTDDTNGGFSF
-245 SGNNNNSAISFN
+245 SGNGTNSNLSFN
-257 KTKFNQGTYNFTN
+257 KTNFNQGTYKFTN
-270 SANLSF
+270 SANLNF
-276 NNSNFNQSTYNFNSL
+276 NNSN
-291 QSTFNNSTFNQGTY
+291 FNQGTY

-310 TSFNNDT
+310 ASFNNDT
-317 FNQGTYNFNTSKVSF
+317 FNQGSYNFNASKVSF

-353 GSGAVFNLNQT
+353 GSGAIFNLNQT

-423 LQETFSNKS
+423 LQETFNNQS

-446 KATYQ
+446 QATYQ
-451 QDLNNSQSALSNATN
+451 QDLSNSQTALNNATS
-466 DNKIASADTGYTNN
+466 DSKIASNDTDYTNN

-485 KQDAQNL
+485 KKDAQ
-492 EHTSQQIAK
+492 S
-501 DEQALQGDLN
+501 
-511 KLKQLANSSFNEQA
+511 
-525 FNQAQSKEQQDE
+525 
-537 QTLQNEEN
+537 
-545 TFSSEQEGLEK
+545 
-556 ALANAKEQQEQQ
+556 
-568 QAQATYQQDLN
+568 
-579 NSQSALSNAT
+579 
-589 NDNKIASADTD
+589 
-600 YTKNQNTAIKQD
+600 
-612 AQNLENTSQQ
+612 LENTSQQ
-622 ITQDQKDLE
+622 ITQDKQALE
-631 QDLDKL
+631 KDLDKL
-637 QQLANSKTGFNEQ
+637 QQLANSTTGFNEQ
-650 AFNQAQSTEQQDE
+650 AF
-663 QTLQNEEETFS
+663 
-674 SEQEGL
+674 
-680 EKALANAKHT
+680 
-690 SPTPTKHTAQNNPP
+690 
-704 NKVSPP
+704 
-710 TQNLPTTNVWNG
+710 
-722 VYNFQNQTYSKK
+722 
-734 GIYYIDP
+734 
-741 NLSGQ
+741 
-746 SGQSGNTLST
+746 
-756 YGYLDWFTLKN
+756 KN
-767 KFSVNANNGTLII
+767 
-780 GNNTESANTKG
+780 
-791 LIWIGDDK
+791 
-799 GLVYYNTGTFN
+799 
-810 AANIYLTSNLK
+810 
-821 TGNGF
+821 
-826 SGEGATLNFNA
+826 
-837 TNRITINQ
+837 
-845 ASFDNSDAGAQ
+845 
-856 HSYMNFKGS
+856 
-865 NINVSGSS
+865 
-873 FTDDTNGGFSFS
+873 
-885 GNNNNSA
+885 
-892 ISFNKTKFNQGTYNF
+892 
-907 TNSANLSFNNS
+907 
-918 NFNQST
+918 
-924 YNFNSL
+924 
-930 QSTFNNSTFNQGT
+930 
-943 YNFTDNTSFNND
+943 
-955 TFNQGTYN
+955 
-963 FNTSK
+963 
-968 VSFSG
+968 
-973 ANTLNS
+973 
-979 SSPFASLK
+979 
-987 GSVSFGSGA
+987 
-996 VFNLNQTLNA
+996 
-1006 NQTYDILTTNGTI
+1006 
-1019 QYGVYQSYLWDLIN
+1019 
-1033 YKGDKAI
+1033 
-1040 SHVEV
+1040 
-1045 GNNTY
+1045 
-1050 DVTFDI
+1050 
-1056 NGQDETLQETFSNK
+1056 
-1070 SITTQF
+1070 
-1076 LGDDLQAKAKAT
+1076 
-1088 YQQDLNNSQSALSNA
+1088 
-1103 TNDNKIASAD
+1103 
-1113 TGYTNNQNT
+1113 
-1122 TIKQDAQ
+1122 
-1129 NLEHTSQQ
+1129 
-1137 IAKDEQALQGDL
+1137 
-1149 NKLKQ
+1149 
-1154 LANSSF
+1154 
-1160 NEQAFNQ
+1160 

-1172 QQDEQTLQ
+1172 QQDLQTLQ
-1180 NEEETFSSEQEG
+1180 ENEKTFNSEQEG

-1210 PTPTPSPT
+1210 
-1218 PNPTPTKH
+1218 KH
-1226 TAPNKVPPTPPTQNL
+1226 TVPNTPPTQNL

-1247 NGVYWLQ
+1247 SGVYNLQ
-1254 NQTYSQKGVYYIDP
+1254 NQTYSKQGVYYIDP

-1292 FGVNIQNGTLIIGNN
+1292 FGVNIQNGTLVIGNN

-1321 GGFGYIIGTFNAANI
+1321 GGFGYITGTFSAANI

-1393 TFDATNN
+1393 AFDATNN
-1400 ISVTNSSFSDMT
+1400 ISVTDSSFSDMT
-1412 WGKFSFNAK
+1412 WGKFSFSAK

-1439 SVISANAAN
+1439 SAISVDAAN

-1531 TAFKNSLTL
+1531 AAFKNSLTL

-1547 LDNQSVLNASGASA
+1547 LDNQSVLNASGAST

-1583 NGATL
+1583 NGGTL
-1588 SLNANSKLNAS
+1588 SLNASSKLNAS

-1617 VSNASSLNANINFQG
+1617 ASNTSSLNANINFQG
-1632 ASQATF
+1632 ASQANF
-1638 GGNTTIDAAS
+1638 GGNTTIDTAS

-1672 YAPSLSKALMSVSGQ
+1672 YAPSLTNALMSVSGQ

-1878 NSATLKEMIETNQ
+1878 NSATLKEMIESNQ

-1904 LDRIKITPAQKQA
+1904 LDKIKITPVQKQA

-1931 TFSNGNLVIGATQDH
+1931 TFNNGNLVIGATQDN

-1960 YSSPCALDSATCS
+1960 YSSPCTLDSATCS

-2003 YITGTLGSGNAFES
+2003 YITGTVGSANAFES
-2017 GGSADITF
+2017 GGSADVTF
-2025 QSANNLVLNKANIE
+2025 QSANNLVLDKANIE

-2088 ALIPL
+2088 ALSPL
-2093 SKELPSSLQNETLG
+2093 SKELPASLQNETLG

-2119 NNSGVMNA
+2119 NNSGVMNE

-2153 KQSLKSMLDDKGL
+2153 KQSLKSILDDKGL
-2166 LNFIGGYMDASEL
+2166 LNFIGGYIDASEL

-2204 ANDLLD
+2204 ANDLLN

-2235 SQGGLSGIYNQGLG
+2235 SQGGLSGVYNQGLG

-2393 SLSVRANNFTFLGV
+2393 SLSVHANNFTFLGT

-2429 LNENAT
+2429 LNENAA

-2440 LTIANA
+2440 LTITNA

-2457 NGDFTL
+2457 NGNFTL

-2502 AQGIATIMTNYNN
+2502 AQGVATIMANNNN

-2528 AYTLIDSAKAIYY
+2528 TYTLIDSAKAIYY
-2541 GYNDQITGGSSLDN
+2541 GYNDQITGGSSLAD
-2555 YLKLYTLIN
+2555 YLKLYTLID

-2576 LTYNGQAVSIKDGG
+2576 LTYNGQAVNIKDGG
-2590 LIVGF
+2590 LIAGF

-2616 SNAPINNLQA
+2616 SNDPINNLQA

-2633 AQIQGIQ
+2633 AQIQGTQ
-2640 GVDSIEQAGGTQAIN
+2640 GVDNIDQAGGAQAIN

-2665 SPLFAPYYLESHSTK
+2665 SPLFAPYYLESHSIK

-2695 IANPNFKNDA
+2695 IANPDFKNDA

-2722 KLSDTSTFASADFH
+2722 KLSDTSTFARSDFL

-2765 RVKNNVWATG
+2765 RVKNNIWATG

-2811 GYSGFHANITQS
+2811 GYSGFHGNITQS

-2869 QSYRYNTWTTDA
+2869 QSYKYDTWTTDA

-2897 FKPQIGLAYYYIGM
+2897 FKPQIGLAYYYIGL

>member
-1 MAFKKAGL
+1 MAFKKAKL
-9 ISKFISKGSFK
+9 ISNLISKGSFK

-30 LNPILKREKPLKRH
+30 LNQILKCEKPLKCH

-56 NKSFLKASVLLIGA
+56 NKSFLKASILLIGA
-70 LGGLPHLRASE
+70 LGGLPHLRANE
-81 CRYWSWWSGYHDKIE
+81 CRYWSWSSFSYQDNIE
-96 SGSNS
+96 SGPNS
-101 PTHNSYCLFSST
+101 PTHNSYCLFSSA

-136 KFNNGTLNVG
+136 KFNGGTLNVG
-146 GNIRFGGTGVNGV
+146 GNIRFGGTGINGGD
-159 NVGYITG
+159 VGYITG

-173 NFNSSRITTGNSLS
+173 NFNSSHLTTGNSYA

-200 RITINQASFDN
+200 NITINQASLDN
-211 SDAGA
+211 SDAGT
-216 QHSYMNFKGS
+216 QKSYMNFKGS
-226 NINVS
+226 NIKVS
-231 GSSFTDDTNGGFSF
+231 GSSFKDDTDGGFNF
-245 SGNNNNSAISFN
+245 SGNSNNSTISFN
-257 KTKFNQGTYNFTN
+257 QTSFNQGTYHFNSVQSTFENSNFNQGTYNFN
-270 SANLSF
+270 
-276 NNSNFNQSTYNFNSL
+276 
-291 QSTFNNSTFNQGTY
+291 
-305 NFTDN
+305 DN

-317 FNQGTYNFNTSKVSF
+317 FNQGTYSFNTSKVSF

-353 GSGAVFNLNQT
+353 NSGAIFNLNQT
-364 LNANQ
+364 LNNNQ
-369 TYDILTTNGTIQ
+369 TYDILTTNGAIQ

-423 LQETFSNKS
+423 LQETFNKQS
-432 ITTQFLGDDLQAKA
+432 IITQFLGDDLQQQAQK
-446 KATYQ
+446 TYQ
-451 QDLNNSQSALSNATN
+451 QDWSNSQTAVSDASKDNQIASNDTSYTQSKNATVV
-466 DNKIASADTGYTNN
+466 K
-480 QNTTI
+480 
-485 KQDAQNL
+485 DAQGL
-492 EHTSQQIAK
+492 ENTNQKIQQ
-501 DEQALQGDLN
+501 DEQALEKDLAQI
-511 KLKQLANSSFNEQA
+511 KQLANS
-525 FNQAQSKEQQDE
+525 
-537 QTLQNEEN
+537 T
-545 TFSSEQEGLEK
+545 
-556 ALANAKEQQEQQ
+556 
-568 QAQATYQQDLN
+568 
-579 NSQSALSNAT
+579 
-589 NDNKIASADTD
+589 
-600 YTKNQNTAIKQD
+600 
-612 AQNLENTSQQ
+612 
-622 ITQDQKDLE
+622 
-631 QDLDKL
+631 
-637 QQLANSKTGFNEQ
+637 TGFNEQ
-650 AFNQAQSTEQQDE
+650 AFNQAQKQEQQDE
-663 QTLQNEEETFS
+663 QTLQNDENAFNT
-674 SEQEGL
+674 EQEGL
-680 EKALANAKHT
+680 EQAIANAKPASPT
-690 SPTPTKHTAQNNPP
+690 PSPTPTPTKHTAQNTPP
-704 NKVSPP
+704 
-710 TQNLPTTNVWNG
+710 
-722 VYNFQNQTYSKK
+722 
-734 GIYYIDP
+734 
-741 NLSGQ
+741 
-746 SGQSGNTLST
+746 
-756 YGYLDWFTLKN
+756 
-767 KFSVNANNGTLII
+767 
-780 GNNTESANTKG
+780 
-791 LIWIGDDK
+791 
-799 GLVYYNTGTFN
+799 
-810 AANIYLTSNLK
+810 
-821 TGNGF
+821 
-826 SGEGATLNFNA
+826 
-837 TNRITINQ
+837 
-845 ASFDNSDAGAQ
+845 
-856 HSYMNFKGS
+856 
-865 NINVSGSS
+865 
-873 FTDDTNGGFSFS
+873 
-885 GNNNNSA
+885 
-892 ISFNKTKFNQGTYNF
+892 
-907 TNSANLSFNNS
+907 
-918 NFNQST
+918 
-924 YNFNSL
+924 
-930 QSTFNNSTFNQGT
+930 
-943 YNFTDNTSFNND
+943 
-955 TFNQGTYN
+955 
-963 FNTSK
+963 SK
-968 VSFSG
+968 VS
-973 ANTLNS
+973 
-979 SSPFASLK
+979 
-987 GSVSFGSGA
+987 
-996 VFNLNQTLNA
+996 
-1006 NQTYDILTTNGTI
+1006 
-1019 QYGVYQSYLWDLIN
+1019 
-1033 YKGDKAI
+1033 
-1040 SHVEV
+1040 
-1045 GNNTY
+1045 
-1050 DVTFDI
+1050 
-1056 NGQDETLQETFSNK
+1056 
-1070 SITTQF
+1070 
-1076 LGDDLQAKAKAT
+1076 
-1088 YQQDLNNSQSALSNA
+1088 
-1103 TNDNKIASAD
+1103 
-1113 TGYTNNQNT
+1113 
-1122 TIKQDAQ
+1122 
-1129 NLEHTSQQ
+1129 
-1137 IAKDEQALQGDL
+1137 
-1149 NKLKQ
+1149 
-1154 LANSSF
+1154 
-1160 NEQAFNQ
+1160 
-1167 AQSKE
+1167 
-1172 QQDEQTLQ
+1172 
-1180 NEEETFSSEQEG
+1180 
-1192 LEKALA
+1192 
-1198 NAKPASPTPTPT
+1198 
-1210 PTPTPSPT
+1210 
-1218 PNPTPTKH
+1218 
-1226 TAPNKVPPTPPTQNL
+1226 PTPPTQNL

-1247 NGVYWLQ
+1247 NGVYNLQ
-1254 NQTYSQKGVYYIDP
+1254 NQTYSKQGVYYIDP

-1283 YTANLLGRS
+1283 YTANLFGRS

-1321 GGFGYIIGTFNAANI
+1321 GGFGYITGTFNAANI

-1344 GEGVSG
+1344 GEGVSN

-1393 TFDATNN
+1393 AFDALNN
-1400 ISVTNSSFSDMT
+1400 ISVTNSNFSDMT
-1412 WGKFSFNAK
+1412 WGKFSFSAK

-1439 SVISANAAN
+1439 STISANASN
-1448 SLSFNNSRLNGGAV
+1448 SLSFVNSRLNGGAV
-1462 YNLWANSLIF
+1462 YNLQANSLIF

-1489 FNATTQLLGNTSFT
+1489 FNATTQLLGNTNFT

-1531 TAFKNSLTL
+1531 AAFKNSLTL
-1540 DNNSNLS
+1540 DNDSNLS

-1577 FNSLFF
+1577 FSSLFF
-1583 NGATL
+1583 NGGTL
-1588 SLNANSKLNAS
+1588 SLNASSKLNAS
-1599 SASFSNN
+1599 NASFSNN

-1617 VSNASSLNANINFQG
+1617 ASNASSLNANINFQG
-1632 ASQATF
+1632 TSQADF
-1638 GGNTTIDAAS
+1638 GGNTTIDTAS
-1648 FNFDSASSLSFNN
+1648 FNFDSTSSLSFNN

-1672 YAPSLSKALMSVSGQ
+1672 YAPSLTKALMSVSGQ
-1687 FVLGNNGDINLS
+1687 FILGNNGDINLS

-1842 TPGTYSPFNQPLNS
+1842 APGTYSPFNQPLNS
-1856 LNIYNKGFSSGNLKT
+1856 LNIYNKGFSSENLKT

-1878 NSATLKEMIETNQ
+1878 NSATLKEMIESNQ
-1891 LDNITSINEVLQL
+1891 LDNITNINEVLQL
-1904 LDRIKITPAQKQA
+1904 LDKIKITQTQKQA

-1931 TFSNGNLVIGATQDH
+1931 TFNNGNLIIGATQGN

-1991 GYINADFKAKSI
+1991 GYINANFKAKSI
-2003 YITGTLGSGNAFES
+2003 YITGTIGSGNAFES
-2017 GGSADITF
+2017 GGSADVTF

-2065 NVLSQMAMEKIKQAG
+2065 NVLSQVAMEKIKQAG
-2080 GLGNFVEN
+2080 GLGNFIEN
-2088 ALIPL
+2088 ALSPL
-2093 SKELPSSLQNETLG
+2093 SKELPSSLQDETLG

-2119 NNSGVMNA
+2119 NNSGVMNE
-2127 IQNIISKKLSIFG
+2127 IQNIISQKLSIFG

-2146 IIENYLA
+2146 IIENYLT

-2166 LNFIGGYMDASEL
+2166 LNFIGGYIDASEL
-2179 SSILSVILKDITN
+2179 SSILSVVLKDITN

-2204 ANDLLD
+2204 ANDLLN

-2223 QGLVSNIINNII
+2223 QGLVNNIINNII
-2235 SQGGLSGIYNQGLG
+2235 SQGGLSGVYNQGLG
-2249 SVLPPSLQNALKE
+2249 SVLPLSLQNALKE

-2324 SKYQGALIFASN
+2324 SKYQGTLIFASN
-2336 GVSNI
+2336 DVSNI

-2365 GEICINLANC
+2365 GEICVNLANC

-2407 IASNGAIDL
+2407 IASNGAINL
-2416 SQVKNNSVIGTLN
+2416 SQVTNNSVIGTLN
-2429 LNENAT
+2429 LNESAT

-2440 LTIANA
+2440 LTITNA

-2457 NGDFTL
+2457 NGNFTL

-2491 LSHSV
+2491 ISHSA

-2502 AQGIATIMTNYNN
+2502 AQGAATIMANSNN

-2523 SKETG
+2523 SKEAST
-2528 AYTLIDSAKAIYY
+2528 YTLIDSAKAIYY

-2555 YLKLYTLIN
+2555 YLKLYTLID
-2564 INGKHMVMTDNG
+2564 INGKHMVMAGNG
-2576 LTYNGQAVSIKDGG
+2576 LTYNGQAVNIKDGG
-2590 LIVGF
+2590 LVVGF

-2616 SNAPINNLQA
+2616 SNDPINNLQA

-2633 AQIQGIQ
+2633 AQIQGTQ
-2640 GVDSIEQAGGTQAIN
+2640 GVDSIDQAGGSQAIN

-2695 IANPNFKNDA
+2695 IANPDFKNDA

-2722 KLSDTSTFASADFH
+2722 KLSDTSTFARSDFL

-2869 QSYRYNTWTTDA
+2869 QSYRYDTWTTDA

-2897 FKPQIGLAYYYIGM
+2897 FKPQVGLAYYYIGL

-2982 TLSYRDGGRYNTFA
+2982 TLSYREGGRYNTFA

>member
-20 LNKISKKIFK
+20 LDKISKKIFK

-70 LGGLPHLRASE
+70 LGGLSHLRASE
-81 CRYWSWWSGYHDKIE
+81 CSYWWGGYKPPE

-101 PTHNSYCLFSST
+101 PTHNSYCLLNSA

-173 NFNSSRITTGNSLS
+173 NFNSSRITTGNSIS
-187 DGGGATLNFNATN
+187 TGGGATLNFNATN
-200 RITINQASFDN
+200 HITINQASFDN
-211 SDAGA
+211 SDAGT

-231 GSSFTDDTNGGFSF
+231 GSSFTDDTDGGFSF

-257 KTKFNQGTYNFTN
+257 KTSFNQGTYNFTD
-270 SANLSF
+270 SANSSF
-276 NNSNFNQSTYNFNSL
+276 NNSAFNQGIYNFNSA
-291 QSTFNNSTFNQGTY
+291 QSTFENSTFNQGTY
-305 NFTDN
+305 NFN
-310 TSFNNDT
+310 GNASFDNDT
-317 FNQGTYNFNTSKVSF
+317 FNQGSYSFNTSKVGF
-332 SGANTLNSSSPFA
+332 LGANTLNSSSPFA

-353 GSGAVFNLNQT
+353 GSDAVFNLNQT
-364 LNANQ
+364 LNSNQ

-393 NYKGDKAISHVEVGN
+393 NYKGDKAISHVGVGN

-423 LQETFSNKS
+423 LQETFNNQS
-432 ITTQFLGDDLQAKA
+432 IITQFLGDDLQAKA
-446 KATYQ
+446 QKTYQ
-451 QDLNNSQSALSNATN
+451 EDVTNSQSALNNA
-466 DNKIASADTGYTNN
+466 A
-480 QNTTI
+480 
-485 KQDAQNL
+485 
-492 EHTSQQIAK
+492 
-501 DEQALQGDLN
+501 
-511 KLKQLANSSFNEQA
+511 
-525 FNQAQSKEQQDE
+525 
-537 QTLQNEEN
+537 
-545 TFSSEQEGLEK
+545 
-556 ALANAKEQQEQQ
+556 
-568 QAQATYQQDLN
+568 
-579 NSQSALSNAT
+579 

-600 YTKNQNTAIKQD
+600 YTSNQNTAIKKD
-612 AQNLENTSQQ
+612 AQNLESANQQ
-622 ITQDQKDLE
+622 IVKDQQAL
-631 QDLDKL
+631 QGDLDKL

-650 AFNQAQSTEQQDE
+650 AFNTAQKQEQQDE
-663 QTLQNEEETFS
+663 QTLQNEEKTFNA
-674 SEQEGL
+674 EQEGL
-680 EKALANAKHT
+680 KQAIANIKPT
-690 SPTPTKHTAQNNPP
+690 SPTPSPTPTPTKHTAPNTPP

-722 VYNFQNQTYSKK
+722 VYN
-734 GIYYIDP
+734 
-741 NLSGQ
+741 
-746 SGQSGNTLST
+746 
-756 YGYLDWFTLKN
+756 
-767 KFSVNANNGTLII
+767 
-780 GNNTESANTKG
+780 
-791 LIWIGDDK
+791 
-799 GLVYYNTGTFN
+799 
-810 AANIYLTSNLK
+810 
-821 TGNGF
+821 
-826 SGEGATLNFNA
+826 
-837 TNRITINQ
+837 
-845 ASFDNSDAGAQ
+845 
-856 HSYMNFKGS
+856 
-865 NINVSGSS
+865 
-873 FTDDTNGGFSFS
+873 
-885 GNNNNSA
+885 
-892 ISFNKTKFNQGTYNF
+892 
-907 TNSANLSFNNS
+907 
-918 NFNQST
+918 
-924 YNFNSL
+924 
-930 QSTFNNSTFNQGT
+930 
-943 YNFTDNTSFNND
+943 
-955 TFNQGTYN
+955 
-963 FNTSK
+963 
-968 VSFSG
+968 
-973 ANTLNS
+973 
-979 SSPFASLK
+979 
-987 GSVSFGSGA
+987 
-996 VFNLNQTLNA
+996 
-1006 NQTYDILTTNGTI
+1006 
-1019 QYGVYQSYLWDLIN
+1019 
-1033 YKGDKAI
+1033 
-1040 SHVEV
+1040 
-1045 GNNTY
+1045 
-1050 DVTFDI
+1050 
-1056 NGQDETLQETFSNK
+1056 
-1070 SITTQF
+1070 
-1076 LGDDLQAKAKAT
+1076 
-1088 YQQDLNNSQSALSNA
+1088 
-1103 TNDNKIASAD
+1103 
-1113 TGYTNNQNT
+1113 
-1122 TIKQDAQ
+1122 
-1129 NLEHTSQQ
+1129 
-1137 IAKDEQALQGDL
+1137 
-1149 NKLKQ
+1149 
-1154 LANSSF
+1154 
-1160 NEQAFNQ
+1160 
-1167 AQSKE
+1167 
-1172 QQDEQTLQ
+1172 
-1180 NEEETFSSEQEG
+1180 
-1192 LEKALA
+1192 
-1198 NAKPASPTPTPT
+1198 
-1210 PTPTPSPT
+1210 
-1218 PNPTPTKH
+1218 
-1226 TAPNKVPPTPPTQNL
+1226 
-1241 PTTNVW
+1241 
-1247 NGVYWLQ
+1247 LQ
-1254 NQTYSQKGVYYIDP
+1254 NQTYSNKGVYYIDP

-1313 NGLIWIGH
+1313 NGLIWIGY
-1321 GGFGYIIGTFNAANI
+1321 GGFGYITGTFNAANI

-1393 TFDATNN
+1393 AFDAVNN
-1400 ISVTNSSFSDMT
+1400 ISVTDSSFSDMT

-1448 SLSFNNSRLNGGAV
+1448 SLSFNNSRLNGGAI
-1462 YNLWANSLIF
+1462 YNLQANSLTF

-1489 FNATTQLLGNTSFT
+1489 FNATTQLLGNTNFT

-1531 TAFKNSLTL
+1531 VAFKNSLTL

-1547 LDNQSVLNASGASA
+1547 LDNQSVLNANGTSA

-1577 FNSLFF
+1577 FKSLFF
-1583 NGATL
+1583 NGGTL
-1588 SLNANSKLNAS
+1588 SLNASSKLNAS

-1617 VSNASSLNANINFQG
+1617 ANNTSSLNANINFQG
-1632 ASQATF
+1632 TSQADF
-1638 GGNTTIDAAS
+1638 GGNTTIDTAS

-1672 YAPSLSKALMSVSGQ
+1672 YAPSLTKALMSVSGQ

-1758 NPLNS
+1758 NLLNS

-1842 TPGTYSPFNQPLNS
+1842 APGTYSPFNQPLNS
-1856 LNIYNKGFSSGNLKT
+1856 LNIYNKGFSSENLKT

-1878 NSATLKEMIETNQ
+1878 NSATLKEMIESNQ

-1931 TFSNGNLVIGATQDH
+1931 TFSNGNLIIGATQDN

-2003 YITGTLGSGNAFES
+2003 YITGTIGSGNAFES
-2017 GGSADITF
+2017 GGSADVTF
-2025 QSANNLVLNKANIE
+2025 QSANSLVLDKANIE

-2088 ALIPL
+2088 ALSPL

-2235 SQGGLSGIYNQGLG
+2235 SQGGLSGVYNQGLG
-2249 SVLPPSLQNALKE
+2249 SVLPLSLQNALKE

-2313 IIFNGDNTIDF
+2313 IIFNGDNTISF

-2365 GEICINLANC
+2365 GEICANLANC

-2457 NGDFTL
+2457 NGNFTL

-2471 NASGLNVMGNFN
+2471 NASGLSVMGNFN

-2502 AQGIATIMTNYNN
+2502 AQGSATIMANNN

-2523 SKETG
+2523 SKEAG

-2555 YLKLYTLIN
+2555 YLKLYTLID

-2576 LTYNGQAVSIKDGG
+2576 LTYNDQAVSIKDGG

-2633 AQIQGIQ
+2633 AQIQGTQ
-2640 GVDSIEQAGGTQAIN
+2640 SVDSIEQAGGTQAIN

-2869 QSYRYNTWTTDA
+2869 QSYKYNTWTTDA

-2897 FKPQIGLAYYYIGM
+2897 FKPQIGLAYYYIGL

-2996 SIITGGEIR
+2996 SIITGGELR

>member
-1 MAFKKAGL
+1 MAFKKVRL
-9 ISKFISKGSFK
+9 ISRFISKGSFK
-20 LNKISKKIFK
+20 LNKISKKFFK
-30 LNPILKREKPLKRH
+30 LNQILKREKPLKRH
-44 KKTKSIKKPFNK
+44 KKALKPIKKLSNR

-70 LGGLPHLRASE
+70 LGGLSHLRANE
-81 CRYWSWWSGYHDKIE
+81 CTYWSWSTWSYQDNIE
-96 SGSNS
+96 SGPNS
-101 PTHNSYCLFSST
+101 PTHNSYCLFSSA

-136 KFNNGTLNVG
+136 KFNGGTLNVG
-146 GNIRFGGTGVNGV
+146 GNIRFGGTGINGGD
-159 NVGYITG
+159 VGYITG
-166 TYDAQTI
+166 TYDARTI
-173 NFNSSRITTGNSLS
+173 NFNSSHLTTGNSYA

-200 RITINQASFDN
+200 NLTINQASFDN
-211 SDAGA
+211 SDAGT
-216 QHSYMNFKGS
+216 QKSYMNFKGS
-226 NINVS
+226 NIKVS
-231 GSSFTDDTNGGFSF
+231 GSSFKDDTDGGFNF
-245 SGNNNNSAISFN
+245 SGNNNNSVISFN
-257 KTKFNQGTYNFTN
+257 QTNFNQGTYNFSN
-270 SANLSF
+270 SASSSFDNSSF
-276 NNSNFNQSTYNFNSL
+276 NQGTYHFNNA
-291 QSTFNNSTFNQGTY
+291 QSTFENSNFNQGTY
-305 NFTDN
+305 NFNDN

-353 GSGAVFNLNQT
+353 GSGAIFNLNQT
-364 LNANQ
+364 LNNNQ
-369 TYDILTTNGTIQ
+369 TYDILTTNGAIQ

-393 NYKGDKAISHVEVGN
+393 NYKGDKAISHVGVGN

-423 LQETFSNKS
+423 LQETFNNQS
-432 ITTQFLGDDLQAKA
+432 IITQFLGDDLQQQAQK
-446 KATYQ
+446 TYQ
-451 QDLNNSQSALSNATN
+451 EDVANSQNALNNVTS
-466 DNKIASADTGYTNN
+466 DNTIASNDTSYT
-480 QNTTI
+480 QSKNTAVA
-485 KQDAQNL
+485 KDAQGL
-492 EHTSQQIAK
+492 ENTNQEIQQ
-501 DEQALQGDLN
+501 DEQALEKDLAQI
-511 KLKQLANSSFNEQA
+511 KQLANSTTGFNEQA
-525 FNQAQSKEQQDE
+525 FNTAQKQEQQDE
-537 QTLQNEEN
+537 QTLQNDEN
-545 TFSSEQEGLEK
+545 AFNNEQEGLK
-556 ALANAKEQQEQQ
+556 QAIQQVQAQQQKQEQQ
-568 QAQATYQQDLN
+568 QAQKTYQQDLS
-579 NSQSALSNAT
+579 NSQNALNNVTSDNTIASNDTSYTQSKNAT
-589 NDNKIASADTD
+589 IA
-600 YTKNQNTAIKQD
+600 KD
-612 AQNLENTSQQ
+612 AQGLENTNQQ
-622 ITQDQKDLE
+622 IAQDE
-631 QDLDKL
+631 QALQGDLDKL
-637 QQLANSKTGFNEQ
+637 KQLANSKTGFNEQ
-650 AFNQAQSTEQQDE
+650 AFNQAQDKEQQDE
-663 QTLQNEEETFS
+663 QTLQNEENAFNT
-674 SEQEGL
+674 EQEEL
-680 EKALANAKHT
+680 EQAIANAKPT
-690 SPTPTKHTAQNNPP
+690 SPTPSHVPTPTKHTVQNTPP
-704 NKVSPP
+704 NQVPPTPP

-722 VYNFQNQTYSKK
+722 VYNLQNQTYSNK

-756 YGYLDWFTLKN
+756 Y
-767 KFSVNANNGTLII
+767 
-780 GNNTESANTKG
+780 
-791 LIWIGDDK
+791 
-799 GLVYYNTGTFN
+799 
-810 AANIYLTSNLK
+810 
-821 TGNGF
+821 
-826 SGEGATLNFNA
+826 
-837 TNRITINQ
+837 
-845 ASFDNSDAGAQ
+845 
-856 HSYMNFKGS
+856 
-865 NINVSGSS
+865 
-873 FTDDTNGGFSFS
+873 
-885 GNNNNSA
+885 
-892 ISFNKTKFNQGTYNF
+892 
-907 TNSANLSFNNS
+907 
-918 NFNQST
+918 
-924 YNFNSL
+924 
-930 QSTFNNSTFNQGT
+930 
-943 YNFTDNTSFNND
+943 
-955 TFNQGTYN
+955 
-963 FNTSK
+963 
-968 VSFSG
+968 
-973 ANTLNS
+973 
-979 SSPFASLK
+979 
-987 GSVSFGSGA
+987 
-996 VFNLNQTLNA
+996 
-1006 NQTYDILTTNGTI
+1006 
-1019 QYGVYQSYLWDLIN
+1019 
-1033 YKGDKAI
+1033 
-1040 SHVEV
+1040 
-1045 GNNTY
+1045 
-1050 DVTFDI
+1050 
-1056 NGQDETLQETFSNK
+1056 
-1070 SITTQF
+1070 
-1076 LGDDLQAKAKAT
+1076 
-1088 YQQDLNNSQSALSNA
+1088 
-1103 TNDNKIASAD
+1103 
-1113 TGYTNNQNT
+1113 
-1122 TIKQDAQ
+1122 
-1129 NLEHTSQQ
+1129 
-1137 IAKDEQALQGDL
+1137 
-1149 NKLKQ
+1149 
-1154 LANSSF
+1154 
-1160 NEQAFNQ
+1160 
-1167 AQSKE
+1167 
-1172 QQDEQTLQ
+1172 
-1180 NEEETFSSEQEG
+1180 
-1192 LEKALA
+1192 
-1198 NAKPASPTPTPT
+1198 
-1210 PTPTPSPT
+1210 
-1218 PNPTPTKH
+1218 
-1226 TAPNKVPPTPPTQNL
+1226 
-1241 PTTNVW
+1241 
-1247 NGVYWLQ
+1247 
-1254 NQTYSQKGVYYIDP
+1254 
-1268 NLSGQSGQSA
+1268 
-1278 NTLST
+1278 
-1283 YTANLLGRS
+1283 TANLFGRS

-1321 GGFGYIIGTFNAANI
+1321 GGFGYITGTFSAANI

-1344 GEGVSG
+1344 GEGVSNSG
-1350 SDGGGANITFKAS
+1350 GGGANITFKAS

-1393 TFDATNN
+1393 AFDALNN

-1412 WGKFSFNAK
+1412 WGKFSFTAK

-1448 SLSFNNSRLNGGAV
+1448 SLSFVNSRLNGGAI
-1462 YNLWANSLIF
+1462 YNLQANSLIF

-1489 FNATTQLLGNTSFT
+1489 FNATTQLLGNTNFT

-1531 TAFKNSLTL
+1531 AAFKNSLTL

-1547 LDNQSVLNASGASA
+1547 LDNQSVLNANGASA

-1583 NGATL
+1583 NGGTL
-1588 SLNANSKLNAS
+1588 SLNASSKLNAS
-1599 SASFSNN
+1599 NASFSNN

-1617 VSNASSLNANINFQG
+1617 ASNTSSLNANINFQG
-1632 ASQATF
+1632 ASQADF
-1638 GGNTTIDAAS
+1638 GGNTTIDTAS
-1648 FNFDSASSLSFNN
+1648 FNFDSASSLNFNN

-1672 YAPSLSKALMSVSGQ
+1672 YAPSLTKALMSVSGQ

-1763 SQIIQESI
+1763 SQIIQESV

-1842 TPGTYSPFNQPLNS
+1842 TPGTYSPFNQPLSS
-1856 LNIYNKGFSSGNLKT
+1856 LNIYNKGFSSENLKT

-1878 NSATLKEMIETNQ
+1878 NSATLKEMIESNQ
-1891 LDNITSINEVLQL
+1891 LDNITNINEVLQL
-1904 LDRIKITPAQKQA
+1904 LDKIKITQAQKQA

-1931 TFSNGNLVIGATQDH
+1931 TFNNGNLIIGATQDN

-1960 YSSPCALDSATCS
+1960 YSSPCTLDSATCS

-2003 YITGTLGSGNAFES
+2003 YITGTIGSGNAFES
-2017 GGSADITF
+2017 GGSADVTF

-2065 NVLSQMAMEKIKQAG
+2065 NVLSQVAMEKIKQAG

-2088 ALIPL
+2088 ALSPL
-2093 SKELPSSLQNETLG
+2093 SKELPTSLQDETLG
-2107 QLIGQNNLDNLL
+2107 QLIGQNNLDDLL
-2119 NNSGVMNA
+2119 DNSGVMNA
-2127 IQNIISKKLSIFG
+2127 IQNIISEKLSIFG

-2166 LNFIGGYMDASEL
+2166 LNFIGGYIDASEL

-2204 ANDLLD
+2204 ANDLLN

-2235 SQGGLSGIYNQGLG
+2235 SQGGLSGVYNQGLG

-2336 GVSNI
+2336 DVSNI

-2365 GEICINLANC
+2365 GEICVNLASC

-2381 SSTNSSVTPTNE
+2381 SPANSSVTPTNE
-2393 SLSVRANNFTFLGV
+2393 SLSVHANNFTFLGV

-2440 LTIANA
+2440 LTITNA

-2463 NQQATLST
+2463 NQQATLNT

-2502 AQGIATIMTNYNN
+2502 AQGAATIMANNNN

-2523 SKETG
+2523 SKEAGT
-2528 AYTLIDSAKAIYY
+2528 YTLIDSAKAIYY
-2541 GYNDQITGGSSLDN
+2541 GYNDQIIGGSSLYN
-2555 YLKLYTLIN
+2555 YLKLYTLID

-2576 LTYNGQAVSIKDGG
+2576 LTYNGQAVNIKDGG

-2616 SNAPINNLQA
+2616 SNDPINNPQA

-2633 AQIQGIQ
+2633 AQIQGVQ
-2640 GVDSIEQAGGTQAIN
+2640 SVDSIDQAGGTQAIN

-2695 IANPNFKNDA
+2695 IANPDFKNDA

-2722 KLSDTSTFASADFH
+2722 KLSDTSTFARSDFL

-2789 YGINVGYDRF
+2789 YGINIGYDRF

-2869 QSYRYNTWTTDA
+2869 QSYKYDTWTTDA

-2897 FKPQIGLAYYYIGM
+2897 FKPQVGLAYYYIGL

>member
-1 MAFKKAGL
+1 MAFKKARL
-9 ISKFISKGSFK
+9 ISKFISKGSFR

-30 LNPILKREKPLKRH
+30 LNQILKREKPLKRH
-44 KKTKSIKKPFNK
+44 KKTKSIKKPFSK

-70 LGGLPHLRASE
+70 LGGLSHLRANE
-81 CRYWSWWSGYHDKIE
+81 CRYWSWSSWSYQDNIE
-96 SGSNS
+96 SGPNS
-101 PTHNSYCLFSST
+101 PTHNSYCLFSSA

-136 KFNNGTLNVG
+136 KFNGGTLNVG
-146 GNIRFGGTGVNGV
+146 GNIRFGGTGINGGD
-159 NVGYITG
+159 VGYITG

-173 NFNSSRITTGNSLS
+173 NFNSSHLTTGNSYA

-200 RITINQASFDN
+200 HITINQASFDN
-211 SDAGA
+211 SDAGT
-216 QHSYMNFKGS
+216 QKSYMNFKGS

-231 GSSFTDDTNGGFSF
+231 GSSFTDDTDGGFSF

-257 KTKFNQGTYNFTN
+257 KTNFNQGTYNFSN

-276 NNSNFNQSTYNFNSL
+276 NNSA
-291 QSTFNNSTFNQGTY
+291 FNQGTY
-305 NFTDN
+305 NFSN
-310 TSFNNDT
+310 SANLSFNNSAFNQGTYNFNGNASFDNDT
-317 FNQGTYNFNTSKVSF
+317 FNQGTYSFNTSKVSF

-353 GSGAVFNLNQT
+353 NSGAIFNLNQT
-364 LNANQ
+364 LNNNQ

-393 NYKGDKAISHVEVGN
+393 NYKGDKAISHVGVGN

-423 LQETFSNKS
+423 LQETFNNQS
-432 ITTQFLGDDLQAKA
+432 IITQFLGDDLQAKA
-446 KATYQ
+446 QKTYQ
-451 QDLNNSQSALSNATN
+451 QDLSNSQSALNNAAD
-466 DNKIASADTGYTNN
+466 DNKIANSDTDYTKSSNP
-480 QNTTI
+480 TI
-485 KQDAQNL
+485 NKDAQNL
-492 EHTSQQIAK
+492 EHTNQQIAQ
-501 DEQALQGDLN
+501 DEQALEKDLAQI
-511 KLKQLANSSFNEQA
+511 KQLANSTTGFNEQA
-525 FNQAQSKEQQDE
+525 FNTVQKQEQQDE
-537 QTLQNEEN
+537 QTLQNEEK
-545 TFSSEQEGLEK
+545 TFSSEQEGLK
-556 ALANAKEQQEQQ
+556 
-568 QAQATYQQDLN
+568 QA
-579 NSQSALSNAT
+579 
-589 NDNKIASADTD
+589 I
-600 YTKNQNTAIKQD
+600 
-612 AQNLENTSQQ
+612 
-622 ITQDQKDLE
+622 
-631 QDLDKL
+631 
-637 QQLANSKTGFNEQ
+637 
-650 AFNQAQSTEQQDE
+650 
-663 QTLQNEEETFS
+663 
-674 SEQEGL
+674 
-680 EKALANAKHT
+680 ANAKHANPT
-690 SPTPTKHTAQNNPP
+690 PSHAPTPTKHT
-704 NKVSPP
+704 V
-710 TQNLPTTNVWNG
+710 
-722 VYNFQNQTYSKK
+722 
-734 GIYYIDP
+734 
-741 NLSGQ
+741 
-746 SGQSGNTLST
+746 
-756 YGYLDWFTLKN
+756 
-767 KFSVNANNGTLII
+767 
-780 GNNTESANTKG
+780 
-791 LIWIGDDK
+791 
-799 GLVYYNTGTFN
+799 
-810 AANIYLTSNLK
+810 
-821 TGNGF
+821 
-826 SGEGATLNFNA
+826 
-837 TNRITINQ
+837 
-845 ASFDNSDAGAQ
+845 
-856 HSYMNFKGS
+856 
-865 NINVSGSS
+865 
-873 FTDDTNGGFSFS
+873 
-885 GNNNNSA
+885 
-892 ISFNKTKFNQGTYNF
+892 
-907 TNSANLSFNNS
+907 
-918 NFNQST
+918 
-924 YNFNSL
+924 
-930 QSTFNNSTFNQGT
+930 
-943 YNFTDNTSFNND
+943 
-955 TFNQGTYN
+955 
-963 FNTSK
+963 
-968 VSFSG
+968 
-973 ANTLNS
+973 
-979 SSPFASLK
+979 
-987 GSVSFGSGA
+987 
-996 VFNLNQTLNA
+996 
-1006 NQTYDILTTNGTI
+1006 
-1019 QYGVYQSYLWDLIN
+1019 
-1033 YKGDKAI
+1033 
-1040 SHVEV
+1040 
-1045 GNNTY
+1045 
-1050 DVTFDI
+1050 
-1056 NGQDETLQETFSNK
+1056 
-1070 SITTQF
+1070 
-1076 LGDDLQAKAKAT
+1076 
-1088 YQQDLNNSQSALSNA
+1088 
-1103 TNDNKIASAD
+1103 
-1113 TGYTNNQNT
+1113 QNT
-1122 TIKQDAQ
+1122 PP
-1129 NLEHTSQQ
+1129 SQ
-1137 IAKDEQALQGDL
+1137 
-1149 NKLKQ
+1149 
-1154 LANSSF
+1154 
-1160 NEQAFNQ
+1160 
-1167 AQSKE
+1167 
-1172 QQDEQTLQ
+1172 
-1180 NEEETFSSEQEG
+1180 
-1192 LEKALA
+1192 
-1198 NAKPASPTPTPT
+1198 
-1210 PTPTPSPT
+1210 
-1218 PNPTPTKH
+1218 
-1226 TAPNKVPPTPPTQNL
+1226 VPPTPTQN
-1241 PTTNVW
+1241 PPAESVW
-1247 NGVYWLQ
+1247 SGVYWLQ
-1254 NQTYSQKGVYYIDP
+1254 NKTYSNKGVYYIDP

-1283 YTANLLGRS
+1283 YTANLFGRS

-1307 TESVND
+1307 TESAND

-1321 GGFGYIIGTFNAANI
+1321 GGFGYITGTFNAANI

-1393 TFDATNN
+1393 AFDATNN
-1400 ISVTNSSFSDMT
+1400 ISVTDSSFSDMT

-1439 SVISANAAN
+1439 SVISANATN

-1531 TAFKNSLTL
+1531 AAFKNSLTL

-1583 NGATL
+1583 NGGTL

-1599 SASFSNN
+1599 RASFSNN

-1617 VSNASSLNANINFQG
+1617 ASNASSLNANINFQG
-1632 ASQATF
+1632 ASQANF
-1638 GGNTTIDAAS
+1638 GGNTTIDTAS
-1648 FNFDSASSLSFNN
+1648 FNFDSASSLNFNN

-1672 YAPSLSKALMSVSGQ
+1672 YAPSLTKALMSVSGQ

-1747 DNNNIQTWSFI
+1747 DSNNIQTWSFI

-1842 TPGTYSPFNQPLNS
+1842 APGTYSPFNQPLNS
-1856 LNIYNKGFSSGNLKT
+1856 LNIYNKGFSSENLKT

-1878 NSATLKEMIETNQ
+1878 NSATLKEMIESNQ

-1904 LDRIKITPAQKQA
+1904 LDKIKITPAQKQA

-1931 TFSNGNLVIGATQDH
+1931 TFNNGNLIIGATQDN

-2003 YITGTLGSGNAFES
+2003 YITGTLGSGNAFKS
-2017 GGSADITF
+2017 GGSADVTF

-2052 EGIDKIFNQGNLA
+2052 KGIDKIFNQGNLA
-2065 NVLSQMAMEKIKQAG
+2065 NVLSQVAMEKIKQAG

-2088 ALIPL
+2088 ALSPL
-2093 SKELPSSLQNETLG
+2093 SKELPASLQDETLG
-2107 QLIGQNNLDNLL
+2107 QLIGQNNLDDLL
-2119 NNSGVMNA
+2119 NNSGVMNE

-2166 LNFIGGYMDASEL
+2166 LNFIGGYIDASEI

-2192 PPTSLQKDIGVV
+2192 PPASLQKDIGVV
-2204 ANDLLD
+2204 ANDLLN

-2223 QGLVSNIINNII
+2223 QGLVNNIINNII
-2235 SQGGLSGIYNQGLG
+2235 SQGGLSGVYNQGLG
-2249 SVLPPSLQNALKE
+2249 SVLPLSLQNVLKE

-2289 YVFVNNSSF
+2289 YIFVNNSSF

-2324 SKYQGALIFASN
+2324 SKYQGTLIFASN

-2365 GEICINLANC
+2365 GEICVNLANC

-2393 SLSVRANNFTFLGV
+2393 SLSVHANNFTFLGA
-2407 IASNGAIDL
+2407 IISNGAIDL
-2416 SQVKNNSVIGTLN
+2416 SQVTNNSVIGTLN

-2440 LTIANA
+2440 LTITNA

-2502 AQGIATIMTNYNN
+2502 AQGSATIMANNNN

-2523 SKETG
+2523 SKEVGT
-2528 AYTLIDSAKAIYY
+2528 YTLIDSAKAIYY

-2555 YLKLYTLIN
+2555 YLKLYTLID
-2564 INGKHMVMTDNG
+2564 INGKHMVMAGNG
-2576 LTYNGQAVSIKDGG
+2576 LTYNGQAVSVKDGG
-2590 LIVGF
+2590 LVVGF

-2616 SNAPINNLQA
+2616 SNDPINNLQA

-2633 AQIQGIQ
+2633 AQIQGTQ
-2640 GVDSIEQAGGTQAIN
+2640 GVDSIDQAGGSQAIN

-2695 IANPNFKNDA
+2695 IANPDFKNDA

-2722 KLSDTSTFASADFH
+2722 KLSDTSTFARSDFL

-2846 LNETWGYNKTF
+2846 LSETWGYNKTF

-2869 QSYRYNTWTTDA
+2869 QSYKYNTWTTDA

-2897 FKPQIGLAYYYIGM
+2897 FKPQIGLAYYYIGL
-2911 SGLRGIMDDPIY
+2911 SSLRGIMDDPIY

-2982 TLSYRDGGRYNTFA
+2982 TLSYRDSGRYNTFA

>member
-1 MAFKKAGL
+1 M
-9 ISKFISKGSFK
+9 
-20 LNKISKKIFK
+20 NKISKKIFT
-30 LNPILKREKPLKRH
+30 LNQILKREKPLKRH
-44 KKTKSIKKPFNK
+44 KKTKSIEKLSNK

-70 LGGLPHLRASE
+70 LGGLSHLRANE
-81 CRYWSWWSGYHDKIE
+81 CRYWSWSSWSYQDNIE
-96 SGSNS
+96 SGPNS
-101 PTHNSYCLFSST
+101 PTHNSYCLFSSA

-128 AGGASFTQ
+128 TGGASFTQ
-136 KFNNGTLNVG
+136 KFNNGTLDIG
-146 GNIRFGGTGVNGV
+146 GNIRFGGTGINGGD
-159 NVGYITG
+159 VGYITG
-166 TYDAQTI
+166 TYDAQTM
-173 NFNSSRITTGNSLS
+173 NFNSSHITTGNSYA

-200 RITINQASFDN
+200 NITINQASFDN
-211 SDAGA
+211 SDAGT
-216 QHSYMNFKGS
+216 QKSYMNFKGS
-226 NINVS
+226 NIKVS
-231 GSSFTDDTNGGFSF
+231 GSSFTDDTDGGFNF
-245 SGNNNNSAISFN
+245 SGNNNNSVISFD
-257 KTKFNQGTYNFTN
+257 KTSFNQGTYTFSN
-270 SANLSF
+270 SATLSF
-276 NNSNFNQSTYNFNSL
+276 NNSNFNQ
-291 QSTFNNSTFNQGTY
+291 GTY
-305 NFTDN
+305 HFNDN

-317 FNQGTYNFNTSKVSF
+317 FNQGTYDFNDSKVSF
-332 SGANTLNSSSPFA
+332 SGTNTLNSSSPFA

-353 GSGAVFNLNQT
+353 GSNAIFNLNQT
-364 LNANQ
+364 LNNNQ
-369 TYDILTTNGTIQ
+369 TYDILTTNGAIQ

-423 LQETFSNKS
+423 LQETFNKQS
-432 ITTQFLGDDLQAKA
+432 IITQFLGD
-446 KATYQ
+446 
-451 QDLNNSQSALSNATN
+451 
-466 DNKIASADTGYTNN
+466 
-480 QNTTI
+480 
-485 KQDAQNL
+485 NL
-492 EHTSQQIAK
+492 
-501 DEQALQGDLN
+501 
-511 KLKQLANSSFNEQA
+511 
-525 FNQAQSKEQQDE
+525 
-537 QTLQNEEN
+537 
-545 TFSSEQEGLEK
+545 
-556 ALANAKEQQEQQ
+556 QQ
-568 QAQATYQQDLN
+568 QAQQTYQEDVAHSQNALRGATSDNTIAN
-579 NSQSALSNAT
+579 NDTSYTQSSNPT
-589 NDNKIASADTD
+589 ILK
-600 YTKNQNTAIKQD
+600 D
-612 AQNLENTSQQ
+612 AQNLENTNQKIQQ
-622 ITQDQKDLE
+622 DEQDLEKDLE
-631 QDLDKL
+631 NVK
-637 QQLANSKTGFNEQ
+637 QLANSTTGFNEQ
-650 AFNQAQSTEQQDE
+650 AFTQAQKQEQQEE
-663 QTLQNEEETFS
+663 QTLQNDENAFNT
-674 SEQEGL
+674 EQEGL
-680 EKALANAKHT
+680 KQAIANAKHVSPT
-690 SPTPTKHTAQNNPP
+690 PNPTPSPTPTPTKHIGPNTPP
-704 NKVSPP
+704 SQVPP
-710 TQNLPTTNVWNG
+710 TPPSQNLPKTNVWNG
-722 VYNFQNQTYSKK
+722 VYWLQNKTYSNK

-756 YGYLDWFTLKN
+756 Y
-767 KFSVNANNGTLII
+767 
-780 GNNTESANTKG
+780 
-791 LIWIGDDK
+791 
-799 GLVYYNTGTFN
+799 
-810 AANIYLTSNLK
+810 
-821 TGNGF
+821 
-826 SGEGATLNFNA
+826 
-837 TNRITINQ
+837 
-845 ASFDNSDAGAQ
+845 
-856 HSYMNFKGS
+856 
-865 NINVSGSS
+865 
-873 FTDDTNGGFSFS
+873 
-885 GNNNNSA
+885 
-892 ISFNKTKFNQGTYNF
+892 
-907 TNSANLSFNNS
+907 
-918 NFNQST
+918 
-924 YNFNSL
+924 
-930 QSTFNNSTFNQGT
+930 
-943 YNFTDNTSFNND
+943 
-955 TFNQGTYN
+955 
-963 FNTSK
+963 
-968 VSFSG
+968 
-973 ANTLNS
+973 
-979 SSPFASLK
+979 
-987 GSVSFGSGA
+987 
-996 VFNLNQTLNA
+996 
-1006 NQTYDILTTNGTI
+1006 
-1019 QYGVYQSYLWDLIN
+1019 
-1033 YKGDKAI
+1033 
-1040 SHVEV
+1040 
-1045 GNNTY
+1045 
-1050 DVTFDI
+1050 
-1056 NGQDETLQETFSNK
+1056 
-1070 SITTQF
+1070 
-1076 LGDDLQAKAKAT
+1076 
-1088 YQQDLNNSQSALSNA
+1088 
-1103 TNDNKIASAD
+1103 
-1113 TGYTNNQNT
+1113 
-1122 TIKQDAQ
+1122 
-1129 NLEHTSQQ
+1129 
-1137 IAKDEQALQGDL
+1137 
-1149 NKLKQ
+1149 
-1154 LANSSF
+1154 
-1160 NEQAFNQ
+1160 
-1167 AQSKE
+1167 
-1172 QQDEQTLQ
+1172 
-1180 NEEETFSSEQEG
+1180 
-1192 LEKALA
+1192 
-1198 NAKPASPTPTPT
+1198 
-1210 PTPTPSPT
+1210 
-1218 PNPTPTKH
+1218 
-1226 TAPNKVPPTPPTQNL
+1226 
-1241 PTTNVW
+1241 
-1247 NGVYWLQ
+1247 
-1254 NQTYSQKGVYYIDP
+1254 
-1268 NLSGQSGQSA
+1268 
-1278 NTLST
+1278 
-1283 YTANLLGRS
+1283 TANLLGRS
-1292 FGVNIQNGTLIIGNN
+1292 FGVNANNGTLIIGNN

-1321 GGFGYIIGTFNAANI
+1321 GGFGYITGTFSAANI

-1344 GEGVSG
+1344 GEGVSN

-1393 TFDATNN
+1393 AFDATNN

-1412 WGKFSFNAK
+1412 WGKFSFNAE

-1439 SVISANAAN
+1439 SVISANASN
-1448 SLSFNNSRLNGGAV
+1448 SLSFINSRLNGGAV
-1462 YNLWANSLIF
+1462 YNLQANSLIF
-1472 NNTQAV
+1472 NHTQAV

-1531 TAFKNSLTL
+1531 AAFKNSLTL

-1583 NGATL
+1583 NGGTL
-1588 SLNANSKLNAS
+1588 SLNASSKLSAS
-1599 SASFSNN
+1599 NASFSNN

-1617 VSNASSLNANINFQG
+1617 ANNTSSLNANINFQG
-1632 ASQATF
+1632 ASQADF
-1638 GGNTTIDAAS
+1638 GGNTTIDTAS
-1648 FNFDSASSLSFNN
+1648 FNFDSASSLNFNN

-1672 YAPSLSKALMSVSGQ
+1672 YAPSLTKALMSVSGQ

-1747 DNNNIQTWSFI
+1747 DNNNVQTWSFI

-1827 NIKGLF
+1827 NVKGLF

-1842 TPGTYSPFNQPLNS
+1842 APGTYSPFNQPLSS
-1856 LNIYNKGFSSGNLKT
+1856 LNIYNKGFSSENLKT

-1878 NSATLKEMIETNQ
+1878 NSATLKEMIESNQ
-1891 LDNITSINEVLQL
+1891 LDNITNINEVLQL
-1904 LDRIKITPAQKQA
+1904 LDKIKITQVQKQA
-1917 LLETINHLTDNINQ
+1917 LLDIINHLTDNINQ
-1931 TFSNGNLVIGATQDH
+1931 TFNNGNLVIGATQDN

-1960 YSSPCALDSATCS
+1960 YSSPCALDSTTCS

-2003 YITGTLGSGNAFES
+2003 YITGTIGSGNAFES
-2017 GGSADITF
+2017 GGSADVTF
-2025 QSANNLVLNKANIE
+2025 QSASNLVLNKANIE

-2080 GLGNFVEN
+2080 GLGNFIEN
-2088 ALIPL
+2088 ALSPL
-2093 SKELPSSLQNETLG
+2093 SKELPASLQDETLG
-2107 QLIGQNNLDNLL
+2107 QLIGQNNLDDLL
-2119 NNSGVMNA
+2119 NNSGVMNE
-2127 IQNIISKKLSIFG
+2127 IQNIISQKLSIFG

-2153 KQSLKSMLDDKGL
+2153 RQSLKSMLDDKGL
-2166 LNFIGGYMDASEL
+2166 LNFIGGYIDASEI

-2204 ANDLLD
+2204 ANDLLN

-2235 SQGGLSGIYNQGLG
+2235 SQGGLSGVYNQGLG

-2365 GEICINLANC
+2365 GEICVNLANC
-2375 PTTKNS
+2375 PTTKNGS
-2381 SSTNSSVTPTNE
+2381 PANSSVTPTNE
-2393 SLSVRANNFTFLGV
+2393 TLSVRANNFTFLGA
-2407 IASNGAIDL
+2407 ITSNGAIDL
-2416 SQVKNNSVIGTLN
+2416 SQVTNNSVIGTLN

-2440 LTIANA
+2440 LTITNA
-2446 FNNASNSTANI
+2446 FDNASNSTADI
-2457 NGDFTL
+2457 NGNFTL

-2502 AQGIATIMTNYNN
+2502 TQGAATIMANNN
-2515 PLIQFNTS
+2515 PLIQFNAS
-2523 SKETG
+2523 SKEVGT
-2528 AYTLIDSAKAIYY
+2528 YTLIDSAKAIYY
-2541 GYNDQITGGSSLDN
+2541 GYNNQITGGSSLDN
-2555 YLKLYTLIN
+2555 YLKLYTLID

-2576 LTYNGQAVSIKDGG
+2576 LTYNGQAVSVKDGG
-2590 LIVGF
+2590 LVVGF

-2616 SNAPINNLQA
+2616 SNDPINNPQA

-2633 AQIQGIQ
+2633 AQIQGVQ
-2640 GVDSIEQAGGTQAIN
+2640 SVDSIDQAGGNQAIN

-2722 KLSDTSTFASADFH
+2722 KLSDTSTFARSDFL

-2775 VGGASFINGGTGTL
+2775 VGGASFISGGTGTL
-2789 YGINVGYDRF
+2789 YGINIGYDRF

-2823 GSSNVNMGVY
+2823 GSSNVNVGVY

-2869 QSYRYNTWTTDA
+2869 QSYRYDTWTTDA

-2897 FKPQIGLAYYYIGM
+2897 FKPQVGLSYYYIGL

>member
-1 MAFKKAGL
+1 MAFKKARL
-9 ISKFISKGSFK
+9 ISRFISKGSFK
-20 LNKISKKIFK
+20 LNKISKKFFT
-30 LNPILKREKPLKRH
+30 LNQILKREKPLKCH
-44 KKTKSIKKPFNK
+44 KKALKPIKKLSNR

-70 LGGLPHLRASE
+70 LGGLSHLRANE
-81 CRYWSWWSGYHDKIE
+81 CRYWSWSSWGYHDNIE
-96 SGSNS
+96 SGPNS
-101 PTHNSYCLFSST
+101 PTHNSYCLFSSA

-136 KFNNGTLNVG
+136 KFNGGTLNVG
-146 GNIRFGGTGVNGV
+146 GNIRFGGTGINGGD
-159 NVGYITG
+159 VGYITG

-173 NFNSSRITTGNSLS
+173 NFNSSHLTTGNSYA
-187 DGGGATLNFNATN
+187 DGGGATLNFNAAN
-200 RITINQASFDN
+200 NITINQASFDN
-211 SDAGA
+211 SDAGT

-226 NINVS
+226 NIKVS
-231 GSSFTDDTNGGFSF
+231 GSSFKDDTNGGFSF
-245 SGNNNNSAISFN
+245 SGNSNNSTISFN
-257 KTKFNQGTYNFTN
+257 QTNFNQGAYNFSNSTSSSFDNSSFNQGTYHFNSAQSTFENSNFNQGTYNFN
-270 SANLSF
+270 
-276 NNSNFNQSTYNFNSL
+276 
-291 QSTFNNSTFNQGTY
+291 
-305 NFTDN
+305 DN

-317 FNQGTYNFNTSKVSF
+317 FNQGTYSFNTSKVSF
-332 SGANTLNSSSPFA
+332 SGTNTLNSNSPFA

-353 GSGAVFNLNQT
+353 GSDAVFNLNQT
-364 LNANQ
+364 LNSNQ
-369 TYDILTTNGTIQ
+369 TYDILTTNGAIQ

-393 NYKGDKAISHVEVGN
+393 NYKGDKAISHVEVGS

-423 LQETFSNKS
+423 LQETFNNQS
-432 ITTQFLGDDLQAKA
+432 IITQFLGDDLQQQAQK
-446 KATYQ
+446 TYQ
-451 QDLNNSQSALSNATN
+451 EDVANSQSALNNVTS
-466 DNKIASADTGYTNN
+466 DNTIASNDTNYT
-480 QNTTI
+480 
-485 KQDAQNL
+485 
-492 EHTSQQIAK
+492 
-501 DEQALQGDLN
+501 
-511 KLKQLANSSFNEQA
+511 
-525 FNQAQSKEQQDE
+525 QSK
-537 QTLQNEEN
+537 
-545 TFSSEQEGLEK
+545 
-556 ALANAKEQQEQQ
+556 
-568 QAQATYQQDLN
+568 
-579 NSQSALSNAT
+579 
-589 NDNKIASADTD
+589 
-600 YTKNQNTAIKQD
+600 NTAIATD
-612 AQNLENTSQQ
+612 AQNLENTNQKIQQ
-622 ITQDQKDLE
+622 DEKALQGDLNN
-631 QDLDKL
+631 LK
-637 QQLANSKTGFNEQ
+637 QLANSTTGFNEQ
-650 AFNQAQSTEQQDE
+650 AFNQAQKQEQQDE
-663 QTLQNEEETFS
+663 QTLQNDENAFNTEQDSLNKAIQQVQAQQQKQEQQQAQKTYQQDLSDSQSALNNAASDNKIASNDTSYTQSKNTTVAKDAQNLENTNQQIAQDEQALEKDLAQIKQLANSTTGFNEQAFNQAQKQEQQDEQTLQNDEKTFNA
-674 SEQEGL
+674 EQEGL
-680 EKALANAKHT
+680 KQAIANAKPT
-690 SPTPTKHTAQNNPP
+690 SPTPSHAPTPTKHTAPNTPP
-704 NKVSPP
+704 NQVPP
-710 TQNLPTTNVWNG
+710 TPPAQNLPTTNVWNG
-722 VYNFQNQTYSKK
+722 VYNLQNQTYSK
-734 GIYYIDP
+734 
-741 NLSGQ
+741 Q
-746 SGQSGNTLST
+746 
-756 YGYLDWFTLKN
+756 
-767 KFSVNANNGTLII
+767 
-780 GNNTESANTKG
+780 
-791 LIWIGDDK
+791 
-799 GLVYYNTGTFN
+799 
-810 AANIYLTSNLK
+810 
-821 TGNGF
+821 
-826 SGEGATLNFNA
+826 
-837 TNRITINQ
+837 
-845 ASFDNSDAGAQ
+845 
-856 HSYMNFKGS
+856 
-865 NINVSGSS
+865 
-873 FTDDTNGGFSFS
+873 
-885 GNNNNSA
+885 
-892 ISFNKTKFNQGTYNF
+892 
-907 TNSANLSFNNS
+907 
-918 NFNQST
+918 
-924 YNFNSL
+924 
-930 QSTFNNSTFNQGT
+930 
-943 YNFTDNTSFNND
+943 
-955 TFNQGTYN
+955 
-963 FNTSK
+963 
-968 VSFSG
+968 
-973 ANTLNS
+973 
-979 SSPFASLK
+979 
-987 GSVSFGSGA
+987 
-996 VFNLNQTLNA
+996 
-1006 NQTYDILTTNGTI
+1006 
-1019 QYGVYQSYLWDLIN
+1019 
-1033 YKGDKAI
+1033 
-1040 SHVEV
+1040 
-1045 GNNTY
+1045 
-1050 DVTFDI
+1050 
-1056 NGQDETLQETFSNK
+1056 
-1070 SITTQF
+1070 
-1076 LGDDLQAKAKAT
+1076 
-1088 YQQDLNNSQSALSNA
+1088 
-1103 TNDNKIASAD
+1103 
-1113 TGYTNNQNT
+1113 
-1122 TIKQDAQ
+1122 
-1129 NLEHTSQQ
+1129 
-1137 IAKDEQALQGDL
+1137 
-1149 NKLKQ
+1149 
-1154 LANSSF
+1154 
-1160 NEQAFNQ
+1160 
-1167 AQSKE
+1167 
-1172 QQDEQTLQ
+1172 
-1180 NEEETFSSEQEG
+1180 
-1192 LEKALA
+1192 
-1198 NAKPASPTPTPT
+1198 
-1210 PTPTPSPT
+1210 
-1218 PNPTPTKH
+1218 
-1226 TAPNKVPPTPPTQNL
+1226 
-1241 PTTNVW
+1241 
-1247 NGVYWLQ
+1247 
-1254 NQTYSQKGVYYIDP
+1254 GVYYIDP

-1283 YTANLLGRS
+1283 YTANLFGRS
-1292 FGVNIQNGTLIIGNN
+1292 FSVNIQNGTLIIGNN

-1321 GGFGYIIGTFNAANI
+1321 GGFGYITGTFNAANI

-1344 GEGVSG
+1344 GEGVSN

-1384 TGASQHSYA
+1384 TGASQHSYT
-1393 TFDATNN
+1393 TFDAVNN

-1412 WGKFSFNAK
+1412 WGKFSFSAK

-1439 SVISANAAN
+1439 STISANASN
-1448 SLSFNNSRLNGGAV
+1448 SLSFINSRLNGGAV
-1462 YNLWANSLIF
+1462 YNLQANSLIF

-1489 FNATTQLLGNTSFT
+1489 FNATTQLLGNTNFT

-1531 TAFKNSLTL
+1531 AAFKNSLTL

-1567 LNIYNGSQAT
+1567 LNIYNGSQAA

-1583 NGATL
+1583 NGGTL
-1588 SLNANSKLNAS
+1588 SLNASSKLNAS

-1617 VSNASSLNANINFQG
+1617 ANNTSSLNANINFQG
-1632 ASQATF
+1632 ASQADF
-1638 GGNTTIDAAS
+1638 GGNTTIDTAS
-1648 FNFDSASSLSFNN
+1648 FNFDSASSLNFNN

-1672 YAPSLSKALMSVSGQ
+1672 YTPSLTKALMSVSGQ

-1815 SDNQAGTYYLTS
+1815 SDDQAGTYYLTS

-1856 LNIYNKGFSSGNLKT
+1856 LNIYNKGFSSENLKT

-1878 NSATLKEMIETNQ
+1878 NSAALKEMIESNQ
-1891 LDNITSINEVLQL
+1891 LDNITNINEVLQL
-1904 LDRIKITPAQKQA
+1904 LDKIKITPVQKQA

-1931 TFSNGNLVIGATQDH
+1931 TFSNGNLVIGATQDN

-1960 YSSPCALDSATCS
+1960 YSSPCTLDSATCS

-2003 YITGTLGSGNAFES
+2003 YITGTIGSGNAFES
-2017 GGSADITF
+2017 GGSADVTF

-2065 NVLSQMAMEKIKQAG
+2065 NVLSQVAMEKIKQAG
-2080 GLGNFVEN
+2080 GLGNFIEN
-2088 ALIPL
+2088 ALSPL
-2093 SKELPSSLQNETLG
+2093 SKELPASLQNETLG
-2107 QLIGQNNLDNLL
+2107 QLIGQNNLDDLL

-2166 LNFIGGYMDASEL
+2166 LNFIGGYIDASEL

-2204 ANDLLD
+2204 ANDLLN

-2235 SQGGLSGIYNQGLG
+2235 SQGGLSGVYNQGLG

-2336 GVSNI
+2336 DVSNI

-2365 GEICINLANC
+2365 GEICVNLANC

-2393 SLSVRANNFTFLGV
+2393 SLSVRANNFTFLGA

-2440 LTIANA
+2440 LTITNA

-2457 NGDFTL
+2457 NGNFTL

-2502 AQGIATIMTNYNN
+2502 AQGAATIMANDNN

-2523 SKETG
+2523 SKEAGT
-2528 AYTLIDSAKAIYY
+2528 YTLIDSAKAIYY
-2541 GYNDQITGGSSLDN
+2541 GYNDQITGGSNLDN
-2555 YLKLYTLIN
+2555 YLKLYALID

-2576 LTYNGQAVSIKDGG
+2576 LTYNGQAVSVKDGG
-2590 LIVGF
+2590 LVVGF

-2610 KVKIAV
+2610 KVKIAI
-2616 SNAPINNLQA
+2616 SNDPINNLQA

-2633 AQIQGIQ
+2633 AQIQGVQ
-2640 GVDSIEQAGGTQAIN
+2640 SVNSIDQAGGNQAIN

-2695 IANPNFKNDA
+2695 IANPDFKNDA

-2722 KLSDTSTFASADFH
+2722 KLSDTSTFARSDFL

-2811 GYSGFHANITQS
+2811 GYSGFHGNITQS
-2823 GSSNVNMGVY
+2823 GSSNVNIGVY

-2897 FKPQIGLAYYYIGM
+2897 FKPQIGLAYYYIGL

>member
-1 MAFKKAGL
+1 MAFKKARL

-30 LNPILKREKPLKRH
+30 LNQILKREKPLSH
-44 KKTKSIKKPFNK
+44 KKTKSVKKPFNK
-56 NKSFLKASVLLIGA
+56 SKSFLKASVLLIGA
-70 LGGLPHLRASE
+70 LGGLSHIRASE
-81 CRYWSWWSGYHDKIE
+81 CRYWSWSSWSYHDNIE

-101 PTHNSYCLFSST
+101 PTHNSYCLFNSA

-128 AGGASFTQ
+128 PGGASFTQ
-136 KFNNGTLNVG
+136 KFNNGTLDVG
-146 GNIRFGGTGVNGV
+146 GNIRFGGTGVNGGD
-159 NVGYITG
+159 VGYITG

-173 NFNSSRITTGNSLS
+173 NFNSSRITTGNSFS
-187 DGGGATLNFNATN
+187 TGGGATLNFNAAN
-200 RITINQASFDN
+200 HITINQASFDN
-211 SDAGA
+211 GDAGA
-216 QHSYMNFKGS
+216 QHSYMNFSGS

-231 GSSFTDDTNGGFSF
+231 DSSFTDGTNGGFSF
-245 SGNNNNSAISFN
+245 SGNGTNSNLSFN
-257 KTKFNQGTYNFTN
+257 KTNFNQGAYKFTN
-270 SANLSF
+270 SANLNF
-276 NNSNFNQSTYNFNSL
+276 NNSAFNQGTYSFNSL
-291 QSTFNNSTFNQGTY
+291 QSTFNNDTFSQGVY
-305 NFTDN
+305 SFTDN
-310 TSFNNDT
+310 TDLNFNNDT
-317 FNQGTYNFNTSKVSF
+317 FNQGTYNFNANKMSF

-353 GSGAVFNLNQT
+353 GSGAIFNLNQT
-364 LNANQ
+364 LNNNQ
-369 TYDILTTNGTIQ
+369 TYDILTTNKTIQ

-393 NYKGDKAISHVEVGN
+393 NYKGDKAISHVEVGS

-423 LQETFSNKS
+423 LQETFSNQS

-446 KATYQ
+446 QATYQ
-451 QDLNNSQSALSNATN
+451 QDLSNSQSALNNATS
-466 DNKIASADTGYTNN
+466 DNKIASSDTGYTNN

-485 KQDAQNL
+485 KKDAQ
-492 EHTSQQIAK
+492 S
-501 DEQALQGDLN
+501 
-511 KLKQLANSSFNEQA
+511 
-525 FNQAQSKEQQDE
+525 
-537 QTLQNEEN
+537 
-545 TFSSEQEGLEK
+545 
-556 ALANAKEQQEQQ
+556 
-568 QAQATYQQDLN
+568 
-579 NSQSALSNAT
+579 
-589 NDNKIASADTD
+589 
-600 YTKNQNTAIKQD
+600 
-612 AQNLENTSQQ
+612 LENTSQQ
-622 ITQDQKDLE
+622 IAQDQKDLE

-637 QQLANSKTGFNEQ
+637 QQLASSTTGFNEQ
-650 AFNQAQSTEQQDE
+650 AFKNAQNKEQQDL

-680 EKALANAKHT
+680 K
-690 SPTPTKHTAQNNPP
+690 
-704 NKVSPP
+704 
-710 TQNLPTTNVWNG
+710 
-722 VYNFQNQTYSKK
+722 
-734 GIYYIDP
+734 
-741 NLSGQ
+741 
-746 SGQSGNTLST
+746 
-756 YGYLDWFTLKN
+756 
-767 KFSVNANNGTLII
+767 
-780 GNNTESANTKG
+780 
-791 LIWIGDDK
+791 
-799 GLVYYNTGTFN
+799 
-810 AANIYLTSNLK
+810 
-821 TGNGF
+821 
-826 SGEGATLNFNA
+826 
-837 TNRITINQ
+837 Q
-845 ASFDNSDAGAQ
+845 A
-856 HSYMNFKGS
+856 
-865 NINVSGSS
+865 
-873 FTDDTNGGFSFS
+873 
-885 GNNNNSA
+885 
-892 ISFNKTKFNQGTYNF
+892 
-907 TNSANLSFNNS
+907 
-918 NFNQST
+918 
-924 YNFNSL
+924 
-930 QSTFNNSTFNQGT
+930 
-943 YNFTDNTSFNND
+943 
-955 TFNQGTYN
+955 
-963 FNTSK
+963 
-968 VSFSG
+968 
-973 ANTLNS
+973 
-979 SSPFASLK
+979 
-987 GSVSFGSGA
+987 
-996 VFNLNQTLNA
+996 
-1006 NQTYDILTTNGTI
+1006 
-1019 QYGVYQSYLWDLIN
+1019 
-1033 YKGDKAI
+1033 
-1040 SHVEV
+1040 
-1045 GNNTY
+1045 
-1050 DVTFDI
+1050 
-1056 NGQDETLQETFSNK
+1056 
-1070 SITTQF
+1070 
-1076 LGDDLQAKAKAT
+1076 
-1088 YQQDLNNSQSALSNA
+1088 
-1103 TNDNKIASAD
+1103 IA
-1113 TGYTNNQNT
+1113 
-1122 TIKQDAQ
+1122 
-1129 NLEHTSQQ
+1129 H
-1137 IAKDEQALQGDL
+1137 
-1149 NKLKQ
+1149 
-1154 LANSSF
+1154 
-1160 NEQAFNQ
+1160 
-1167 AQSKE
+1167 
-1172 QQDEQTLQ
+1172 
-1180 NEEETFSSEQEG
+1180 
-1192 LEKALA
+1192 
-1198 NAKPASPTPTPT
+1198 AKPASPTPTPT
-1210 PTPTPSPT
+1210 
-1218 PNPTPTKH
+1218 KH
-1226 TAPNKVPPTPPTQNL
+1226 TAPNTPPNKVPPTPPTQNL

-1247 NGVYWLQ
+1247 SGVYWLQ
-1254 NQTYSQKGVYYIDP
+1254 DQTYSKQGVYYIDP
-1268 NLSGQSGQSA
+1268 NLSGQSGQSD

-1321 GGFGYIIGTFNAANI
+1321 GGFGYITGTFNAANI

-1393 TFDATNN
+1393 AFDATNN
-1400 ISVTNSSFSDMT
+1400 ISVTDSSFSDMT
-1412 WGKFSFNAK
+1412 WGKFSFSAK

-1439 SVISANAAN
+1439 SVISTNAAN

-1518 QNNANITLGNKSQ
+1518 QDNANITLGNKSQ
-1531 TAFKNSLTL
+1531 ATFKNSLTL

-1547 LDNQSVLNASGASA
+1547 LDNQSVLNANGASA

-1583 NGATL
+1583 NGGIL

-1617 VSNASSLNANINFQG
+1617 ASNTSSLNANINFQG
-1632 ASQATF
+1632 ASQADF
-1638 GGNTTIDAAS
+1638 GGNTTIDTAS

-1672 YAPSLSKALMSVSGQ
+1672 YAPSLTKALMSVSGQ

-1815 SDNQAGTYYLTS
+1815 SDNQVGTYYLTS

-1842 TPGTYSPFNQPLNS
+1842 IPGTYSPFNQPLNS

-1878 NSATLKEMIETNQ
+1878 NSATLKEMIESNQ

-1904 LDRIKITPAQKQA
+1904 LDEIKITPAQKQA

-1931 TFSNGNLVIGATQDH
+1931 TFSNGNLIIGATQDNA
-1946 VTNSTSSIWFGGNG
+1946 TNSTSSIWFGGNG
-1960 YSSPCALDSATCS
+1960 YSSPCTLDSTTCS

-2017 GGSADITF
+2017 GGSADVTF
-2025 QSANNLVLNKANIE
+2025 QSTNNLVLNKANIE

-2065 NVLSQMAMEKIKQAG
+2065 NVLSQVAMEKIKQAG

-2088 ALIPL
+2088 ALNPL
-2093 SKELPSSLQNETLG
+2093 SKELPASLQNETLG

-2166 LNFIGGYMDASEL
+2166 LNFIGGYIDASEL
-2179 SSILSVILKDITN
+2179 SSILSVILKDTTN

-2204 ANDLLD
+2204 ANDLLN

-2218 KKLES
+2218 KKLEG

-2249 SVLPPSLQNALKE
+2249 SVLPLSLQNVLKE
-2262 NDLGALLSPRGLH
+2262 NDLGTLLSPRGLH
-2275 DFWQKGYFNFLSNG
+2275 DFWQKGYFNFLSNS

-2393 SLSVRANNFTFLGV
+2393 SLSVRANNFTFLGT

-2446 FNNASNSTANI
+2446 FNNVSNSTANI

-2502 AQGIATIMTNYNN
+2502 AQGIATIMANNNN

-2528 AYTLIDSAKAIYY
+2528 VYTLIDSAKAIYY
-2541 GYNDQITGGSSLDN
+2541 GYNDQITGGNSLAD
-2555 YLKLYTLIN
+2555 YLKLYTLID

-2576 LTYNGQAVSIKDGG
+2576 LTYNGQAVNIKDGG

-2616 SNAPINNLQA
+2616 SNDPINNLQA

-2633 AQIQGIQ
+2633 AQIQGVQ
-2640 GVDSIEQAGGTQAIN
+2640 SVDSIDQVGGAQAIN

-2695 IANPNFKNDA
+2695 IANPDFKNDA

-2789 YGINVGYDRF
+2789 YGINIGYDRF

-2869 QSYRYNTWTTDA
+2869 QSYKYNTWTTDA

-2897 FKPQIGLAYYYIGM
+2897 FKPQIGLAYYYIGL

>member
-1 MAFKKAGL
+1 MAFKKARL
-9 ISKFISKGSFK
+9 ISRFVSKGSFK
-20 LNKISKKIFK
+20 LNKISKKFFT
-30 LNPILKREKPLKRH
+30 LNRILKREKPLKRH
-44 KKTKSIKKPFNK
+44 KKTKSIEKPFNK

-70 LGGLPHLRASE
+70 LGGLSHLRANE
-81 CRYWSWWSGYHDKIE
+81 CRYWSWSSWSYQDNIE
-96 SGSNS
+96 SGPNS
-101 PTHNSYCLFSST
+101 PTHNSYCLFSSA

-136 KFNNGTLNVG
+136 KFNNGTLDIG
-146 GNIRFGGTGVNGV
+146 GNIRFGGTGINGGD
-159 NVGYITG
+159 VGYITG

-173 NFNSSRITTGNSLS
+173 NFSSSHITTGNSYA

-200 RITINQASFDN
+200 NITINQASFNN
-211 SDAGA
+211 SDAGT

-226 NINVS
+226 NIKVS
-231 GSSFTDDTNGGFSF
+231 GSSFTDDTDGGFSF
-245 SGNNNNSAISFN
+245 SGSNNNSTISFN
-257 KTKFNQGTYNFTN
+257 KTNFNQGTYNFSN
-270 SANLSF
+270 SASSSF
-276 NNSNFNQSTYNFNSL
+276 DNSS
-291 QSTFNNSTFNQGTY
+291 FNQGTY
-305 NFTDN
+305 NFNDNISFNNNTFNQGTYDFSNN

-332 SGANTLNSSSPFA
+332 SGINTLNSSSPFA

-353 GSGAVFNLNQT
+353 NSGAIFNLNQT
-364 LNANQ
+364 LNNNQ
-369 TYDILTTNGTIQ
+369 TYDILTTNGAIQ

-423 LQETFSNKS
+423 LQETFSNQS
-432 ITTQFLGDDLQAKA
+432 IITQFLGDDLQQQAQK
-446 KATYQ
+446 TYQ
-451 QDLNNSQSALSNATN
+451 EDVNNSQNALN
-466 DNKIASADTGYTNN
+466 DVTSDKEIASADTSYTKSSNP
-480 QNTTI
+480 TI
-485 KQDAQNL
+485 ATDAQNL
-492 EHTSQQIAK
+492 ESTNQKIQQ
-501 DEQALQGDLN
+501 DEQDLE
-511 KLKQLANSSFNEQA
+511 KDLAQIKQLANSTTGFNEQA
-525 FNQAQSKEQQDE
+525 FTQAQKQEQQEE

-545 TFSSEQEGLEK
+545 AFNTKQEGLE
-556 ALANAKEQQEQQ
+556 
-568 QAQATYQQDLN
+568 QA
-579 NSQSALSNAT
+579 
-589 NDNKIASADTD
+589 I
-600 YTKNQNTAIKQD
+600 
-612 AQNLENTSQQ
+612 
-622 ITQDQKDLE
+622 
-631 QDLDKL
+631 
-637 QQLANSKTGFNEQ
+637 
-650 AFNQAQSTEQQDE
+650 
-663 QTLQNEEETFS
+663 
-674 SEQEGL
+674 
-680 EKALANAKHT
+680 ANAKHA
-690 SPTPTKHTAQNNPP
+690 SPTPSPTPTPTPSPTKHTAPNTPP
-704 NKVSPP
+704 SQVPPTP
-710 TQNLPTTNVWNG
+710 TQNPPAESVWNG
-722 VYNFQNQTYSKK
+722 VYWLQNKTYSNK

-756 YGYLDWFTLKN
+756 Y
-767 KFSVNANNGTLII
+767 
-780 GNNTESANTKG
+780 
-791 LIWIGDDK
+791 
-799 GLVYYNTGTFN
+799 
-810 AANIYLTSNLK
+810 
-821 TGNGF
+821 
-826 SGEGATLNFNA
+826 
-837 TNRITINQ
+837 
-845 ASFDNSDAGAQ
+845 
-856 HSYMNFKGS
+856 
-865 NINVSGSS
+865 
-873 FTDDTNGGFSFS
+873 
-885 GNNNNSA
+885 
-892 ISFNKTKFNQGTYNF
+892 
-907 TNSANLSFNNS
+907 
-918 NFNQST
+918 
-924 YNFNSL
+924 
-930 QSTFNNSTFNQGT
+930 
-943 YNFTDNTSFNND
+943 
-955 TFNQGTYN
+955 
-963 FNTSK
+963 
-968 VSFSG
+968 
-973 ANTLNS
+973 
-979 SSPFASLK
+979 
-987 GSVSFGSGA
+987 
-996 VFNLNQTLNA
+996 
-1006 NQTYDILTTNGTI
+1006 
-1019 QYGVYQSYLWDLIN
+1019 
-1033 YKGDKAI
+1033 
-1040 SHVEV
+1040 
-1045 GNNTY
+1045 
-1050 DVTFDI
+1050 
-1056 NGQDETLQETFSNK
+1056 
-1070 SITTQF
+1070 
-1076 LGDDLQAKAKAT
+1076 
-1088 YQQDLNNSQSALSNA
+1088 
-1103 TNDNKIASAD
+1103 
-1113 TGYTNNQNT
+1113 
-1122 TIKQDAQ
+1122 
-1129 NLEHTSQQ
+1129 
-1137 IAKDEQALQGDL
+1137 
-1149 NKLKQ
+1149 
-1154 LANSSF
+1154 
-1160 NEQAFNQ
+1160 
-1167 AQSKE
+1167 
-1172 QQDEQTLQ
+1172 
-1180 NEEETFSSEQEG
+1180 
-1192 LEKALA
+1192 
-1198 NAKPASPTPTPT
+1198 
-1210 PTPTPSPT
+1210 
-1218 PNPTPTKH
+1218 
-1226 TAPNKVPPTPPTQNL
+1226 
-1241 PTTNVW
+1241 
-1247 NGVYWLQ
+1247 
-1254 NQTYSQKGVYYIDP
+1254 
-1268 NLSGQSGQSA
+1268 
-1278 NTLST
+1278 
-1283 YTANLLGRS
+1283 TANLLGRS
-1292 FGVNIQNGTLIIGNN
+1292 FSVNIQNGTLIIGNN
-1307 TESVND
+1307 TESVNS

-1321 GGFGYIIGTFNAANI
+1321 GGFGYITGTFNAANI

-1344 GEGVSG
+1344 GEGVSN

-1363 DNITM
+1363 NNITM
-1368 DGLNYNDA
+1368 DGLNYNNA

-1393 TFDATNN
+1393 AFDALNN

-1439 SVISANAAN
+1439 STISANASN
-1448 SLSFNNSRLNGGAV
+1448 SLSFIDSRLNGGAI
-1462 YNLWANSLIF
+1462 YNLQANSLIF

-1531 TAFKNSLTL
+1531 AAFKNSLTL

-1583 NGATL
+1583 NGGTL

-1617 VSNASSLNANINFQG
+1617 ANNTSSLNANINFQG
-1632 ASQATF
+1632 ASQADF
-1638 GGNTTIDAAS
+1638 GGNTTIDTAS
-1648 FNFDSASSLSFNN
+1648 FNFDSASSLNFNN

-1672 YAPSLSKALMSVSGQ
+1672 YVPSLTKALMSVSGQ

-1827 NIKGLF
+1827 NVKGLF

-1856 LNIYNKGFSSGNLKT
+1856 LNIYNKGFSSENLKT

-1878 NSATLKEMIETNQ
+1878 NSATLKEMIESNQ
-1891 LDNITSINEVLQL
+1891 LDNITNINEVLQL
-1904 LDRIKITPAQKQA
+1904 LDKIKITQAQKQA

-1931 TFSNGNLVIGATQDH
+1931 TFSNGNLVIGATQDN

-1960 YSSPCALDSATCS
+1960 YSSPCVLDSATCS

-2003 YITGTLGSGNAFES
+2003 YITGTIGSGNAFES
-2017 GGSADITF
+2017 GGSADVTF

-2080 GLGNFVEN
+2080 GLGNFIEN
-2088 ALIPL
+2088 ALSPL
-2093 SKELPSSLQNETLG
+2093 SKELPASLQDETLG
-2107 QLIGQNNLDNLL
+2107 QLIGQNNLDDLL
-2119 NNSGVMNA
+2119 NNSGVMNE
-2127 IQNIISKKLSIFG
+2127 IQNIISQKLSIFG

-2166 LNFIGGYMDASEL
+2166 LNFIGGYIDASEL
-2179 SSILSVILKDITN
+2179 SSILSVVLKDITN

-2204 ANDLLD
+2204 ANDLLN

-2235 SQGGLSGIYNQGLG
+2235 SQGGLSGVYNQGLG

-2365 GEICINLANC
+2365 GEICVNLANC

-2381 SSTNSSVTPTNE
+2381 SSANSSVTPTNE
-2393 SLSVRANNFTFLGV
+2393 TLSVRANNFTFLGA

-2416 SQVKNNSVIGTLN
+2416 SQVTNNSVIGTLN

-2440 LTIANA
+2440 LTITNA

-2457 NGDFTL
+2457 DGNFTL

-2471 NASGLNVMGNFN
+2471 NANGLNVMGNFN

-2502 AQGIATIMTNYNN
+2502 TQGTATIMANDNN
-2515 PLIQFNTS
+2515 PLIQFNAS
-2523 SKETG
+2523 SKEVGT
-2528 AYTLIDSAKAIYY
+2528 YTLIDSAKAIYY
-2541 GYNDQITGGSSLDN
+2541 GYNNQITGGSSLDN
-2555 YLKLYTLIN
+2555 YLKLYALID

-2576 LTYNGQAVSIKDGG
+2576 LTYNGQAVSVKDGG
-2590 LIVGF
+2590 LVVGF

-2616 SNAPINNLQA
+2616 SNDPINNPQA

-2633 AQIQGIQ
+2633 AQIQGVQ
-2640 GVDSIEQAGGTQAIN
+2640 SVDSIDQAGGNQAIN

-2722 KLSDTSTFASADFH
+2722 KLSDTSTFARSDFL

-2775 VGGASFINGGTGTL
+2775 VGGASFISGGTGTL
-2789 YGINVGYDRF
+2789 YGINIGYDRF

-2823 GSSNVNMGVY
+2823 GSSNVNVGVY

-2869 QSYRYNTWTTDA
+2869 QSYRYDTWTTDA

-2897 FKPQIGLAYYYIGM
+2897 FKPQVGLAYYYIGL

>member
-1 MAFKKAGL
+1 MAFKKVRL

-30 LNPILKREKPLKRH
+30 LNQILKHEKPLKRH
-44 KKTKSIKKPFNK
+44 EKTKSIKKPFNQ

-70 LGGLPHLRASE
+70 LGGLSHLRANE
-81 CRYWSWWSGYHDKIE
+81 CRYWSWSSWNYQDNIE
-96 SGSNS
+96 SGPNS
-101 PTHNSYCLFSST
+101 PTHNSYCLFNSV
-113 QGSGT
+113 QDSGT

-136 KFNNGTLNVG
+136 KFNNGTLDIG
-146 GNIRFGGTGVNGV
+146 GNIRFGGTGINGGDI
-159 NVGYITG
+159 GYITG

-173 NFNSSRITTGNSLS
+173 DFNSSHLTTGNSYA

-200 RITINQASFDN
+200 NITINQASLDN
-211 SDAGA
+211 SHAGS

-231 GSSFTDDTNGGFSF
+231 GSSFTDDTDGGFSF

-257 KTKFNQGTYNFTN
+257 QTNFNQGTYNFSN
-270 SANLSF
+270 SATSSSNHSAFNQGTYHFNSAQSAF
-276 NNSNFNQSTYNFNSL
+276 NND
-291 QSTFNNSTFNQGTY
+291 TFNQGTY
-305 NFTDN
+305 DFNGN
-310 TSFNNDT
+310 ASFNNDT
-317 FNQGTYNFNTSKVSF
+317 FNQGTYSFNTSQVSF
-332 SGANTLNSSSPFA
+332 SGINTLNSSSPFA

-353 GSGAVFNLNQT
+353 GSDAIFNLNQT
-364 LNANQ
+364 LNSNQ

-393 NYKGDKAISHVEVGN
+393 NYKGDKAISHVGVGN

-423 LQETFSNKS
+423 LQETFNNQS
-432 ITTQFLGDDLQAKA
+432 IITQFLGDDLQ
-446 KATYQ
+446 
-451 QDLNNSQSALSNATN
+451 
-466 DNKIASADTGYTNN
+466 
-480 QNTTI
+480 
-485 KQDAQNL
+485 
-492 EHTSQQIAK
+492 
-501 DEQALQGDLN
+501 
-511 KLKQLANSSFNEQA
+511 
-525 FNQAQSKEQQDE
+525 
-537 QTLQNEEN
+537 
-545 TFSSEQEGLEK
+545 
-556 ALANAKEQQEQQ
+556 Q
-568 QAQATYQQDLN
+568 QAQKTYQEDVTNSQTALN
-579 NSQSALSNAT
+579 NAASDS
-589 NDNKIASADTD
+589 KIANSDTD
-600 YTKNQNTAIKQD
+600 YTKSSNPTIATD

-622 ITQDQKDLE
+622 IAKDQQALE

-637 QQLANSKTGFNEQ
+637 NQLANSTGFNEQ
-650 AFNQAQSTEQQDE
+650 AFNQAQSTEQQA
-663 QTLQNEEETFS
+663 LQNLQNDENTFNT
-674 SEQEGL
+674 EQEGL
-680 EKALANAKHT
+680 KQAIANAKPASPT
-690 SPTPTKHTAQNNPP
+690 PSPTPTPTKHTAQNTPP
-704 NKVSPP
+704 NKVSPTPTPP
-710 TQNLPTTNVWNG
+710 TQNLPTTNVWDG
-722 VYNFQNQTYSKK
+722 VYNLENQTYSNK
-734 GIYYIDP
+734 GVYYIDP

-756 YGYLDWFTLKN
+756 Y
-767 KFSVNANNGTLII
+767 
-780 GNNTESANTKG
+780 
-791 LIWIGDDK
+791 
-799 GLVYYNTGTFN
+799 
-810 AANIYLTSNLK
+810 
-821 TGNGF
+821 
-826 SGEGATLNFNA
+826 
-837 TNRITINQ
+837 
-845 ASFDNSDAGAQ
+845 
-856 HSYMNFKGS
+856 
-865 NINVSGSS
+865 
-873 FTDDTNGGFSFS
+873 
-885 GNNNNSA
+885 
-892 ISFNKTKFNQGTYNF
+892 
-907 TNSANLSFNNS
+907 
-918 NFNQST
+918 
-924 YNFNSL
+924 
-930 QSTFNNSTFNQGT
+930 
-943 YNFTDNTSFNND
+943 
-955 TFNQGTYN
+955 
-963 FNTSK
+963 
-968 VSFSG
+968 
-973 ANTLNS
+973 
-979 SSPFASLK
+979 
-987 GSVSFGSGA
+987 
-996 VFNLNQTLNA
+996 
-1006 NQTYDILTTNGTI
+1006 
-1019 QYGVYQSYLWDLIN
+1019 
-1033 YKGDKAI
+1033 
-1040 SHVEV
+1040 
-1045 GNNTY
+1045 
-1050 DVTFDI
+1050 
-1056 NGQDETLQETFSNK
+1056 
-1070 SITTQF
+1070 
-1076 LGDDLQAKAKAT
+1076 
-1088 YQQDLNNSQSALSNA
+1088 
-1103 TNDNKIASAD
+1103 
-1113 TGYTNNQNT
+1113 
-1122 TIKQDAQ
+1122 
-1129 NLEHTSQQ
+1129 
-1137 IAKDEQALQGDL
+1137 
-1149 NKLKQ
+1149 
-1154 LANSSF
+1154 
-1160 NEQAFNQ
+1160 
-1167 AQSKE
+1167 
-1172 QQDEQTLQ
+1172 
-1180 NEEETFSSEQEG
+1180 
-1192 LEKALA
+1192 
-1198 NAKPASPTPTPT
+1198 
-1210 PTPTPSPT
+1210 
-1218 PNPTPTKH
+1218 
-1226 TAPNKVPPTPPTQNL
+1226 
-1241 PTTNVW
+1241 
-1247 NGVYWLQ
+1247 
-1254 NQTYSQKGVYYIDP
+1254 
-1268 NLSGQSGQSA
+1268 
-1278 NTLST
+1278 
-1283 YTANLLGRS
+1283 TANLFGRS

-1321 GGFGYIIGTFNAANI
+1321 GGFGYITGTFNAANI

-1344 GEGVSG
+1344 GEGVSN

-1393 TFDATNN
+1393 AFDAVNN
-1400 ISVTNSSFSDMT
+1400 ISVTDSSFSDMT
-1412 WGKFSFNAK
+1412 WGKFSFSAK

-1448 SLSFNNSRLNGGAV
+1448 SLSFSNSRLNGGAI
-1462 YNLWANSLIF
+1462 YNLQANSLIF

-1531 TAFKNSLTL
+1531 AAFKNSLTL

-1547 LDNQSVLNASGASA
+1547 LDNQSVLNANGASA

-1583 NGATL
+1583 NGGTL
-1588 SLNANSKLNAS
+1588 SLNASSKLNAS

-1617 VSNASSLNANINFQG
+1617 ANNTSSLNANINFQG
-1632 ASQATF
+1632 ASQADF
-1638 GGNTTIDAAS
+1638 GGNTTIDTAS
-1648 FNFDSASSLSFNN
+1648 FNFDSTSSLSFNN

-1672 YAPSLSKALMSVSGQ
+1672 YAPSLTKALMSVSGQ

-1747 DNNNIQTWSFI
+1747 GNNNIQTWSFI

-1815 SDNQAGTYYLTS
+1815 SDDQAGTYYLTS

-1856 LNIYNKGFSSGNLKT
+1856 LNIYNKGFSSENLKT

-1878 NSATLKEMIETNQ
+1878 NSATLKEMIESNQ
-1891 LDNITSINEVLQL
+1891 LDNITNINEVLRL
-1904 LDRIKITPAQKQA
+1904 LDKIKITQAQKQA

-1931 TFSNGNLVIGATQDH
+1931 TFSNGNLVIGATQDN

-2017 GGSADITF
+2017 GGSADVTF

-2065 NVLSQMAMEKIKQAG
+2065 NVLSQVAMEKIKQAG
-2080 GLGNFVEN
+2080 GLGNFIEN
-2088 ALIPL
+2088 ALSPL
-2093 SKELPSSLQNETLG
+2093 SKELPASLQDETLG
-2107 QLIGQNNLDNLL
+2107 QLIGQNNLDDLL

-2166 LNFIGGYMDASEL
+2166 LNFIGGYIDASEL

-2192 PPTSLQKDIGVV
+2192 PPISLKKDIGVV
-2204 ANDLLD
+2204 ANDLLN

-2235 SQGGLSGIYNQGLG
+2235 SQGGLSGVYNQGLG

-2298 SNATGGSLNFVANKS
+2298 SNATGGSLNFAANKS

-2336 GVSNI
+2336 SVSNI

-2365 GEICINLANC
+2365 GEICVNLANC

-2440 LTIANA
+2440 LTITNA

-2471 NASGLNVMGNFN
+2471 TASGLNVMGNFN

-2502 AQGIATIMTNYNN
+2502 AQGNATIMANNNN

-2523 SKETG
+2523 SKETTT
-2528 AYTLIDSAKAIYY
+2528 YTLIDSAKAIYY

-2555 YLKLYTLIN
+2555 YLKLYTLID
-2564 INGKHMVMTDNG
+2564 INGKHMVMTGNG
-2576 LTYNGQAVSIKDGG
+2576 LTYNGQAVNIKDGG
-2590 LIVGF
+2590 LVVGF

-2616 SNAPINNLQA
+2616 SNDPINNPQA

-2633 AQIQGIQ
+2633 AQIQGVQ
-2640 GVDSIEQAGGTQAIN
+2640 SVDSIDQAGGNQAIN

-2665 SPLFAPYYLESHSTK
+2665 SPLFAPYYLESHSAK
-2680 DLTTIAGDIANTLEV
+2680 DLTTIAGNIANTLEV
-2695 IANPNFKNDA
+2695 IANPDFKNDA

-2722 KLSDTSTFASADFH
+2722 KLSDTSTFARSDFL

-2869 QSYRYNTWTTDA
+2869 QSYKYDTWTTDA

-2897 FKPQIGLAYYYIGM
+2897 FKPQIGLAYYYIGL

>member
-1 MAFKKAGL
+1 MAFKKARL

-20 LNKISKKIFK
+20 LSKISKKIFT
-30 LNPILKREKPLKRH
+30 LNQILKREKPLKRH
-44 KKTKSIKKPFNK
+44 KKTKSIKKLSNR
-56 NKSFLKASVLLIGA
+56 NKSFLKASILLIGA
-70 LGGLPHLRASE
+70 LGGLSHLRANE

-101 PTHNSYCLFSST
+101 PTHNSYCLFSSA

-136 KFNNGTLNVG
+136 KFNGGTLNVG
-146 GNIRFGGTGVNGV
+146 GNIRFGGTGINGGD
-159 NVGYITG
+159 VGYITG

-173 NFNSSRITTGNSLS
+173 NFNSSHLTTGNSYA

-200 RITINQASFDN
+200 HITINQASFDN
-211 SDAGA
+211 SDAGT

-231 GSSFTDDTNGGFSF
+231 GSSFTDDTDGGFSF
-245 SGNNNNSAISFN
+245 SGNNNHSAISFN
-257 KTKFNQGTYNFTN
+257 QTNFNQGTYHFSNSATLSFNQTNFNQGTYHFNSVQSAFNNSAFNQGTYNFN
-270 SANLSF
+270 GNA
-276 NNSNFNQSTYNFNSL
+276 
-291 QSTFNNSTFNQGTY
+291 
-305 NFTDN
+305 
-310 TSFNNDT
+310 SFNNDT
-317 FNQGTYNFNTSKVSF
+317 FNQGTYDFNTSKVSF
-332 SGANTLNSSSPFA
+332 SGINTLNSSSPFA

-353 GSGAVFNLNQT
+353 NSGAIFNLNQT
-364 LNANQ
+364 LNSNQ
-369 TYDILTTNGTIQ
+369 TYDILTTNGAIQ

-393 NYKGDKAISHVEVGN
+393 NYKGDKAISHVGVGN

-423 LQETFSNKS
+423 LQETFNKQS
-432 ITTQFLGDDLQAKA
+432 IITQFLGDDLQAKA
-446 KATYQ
+446 QKTYQ
-451 QDLNNSQSALSNATN
+451 QDLSDSQNALNNAAS
-466 DNKIASADTGYTNN
+466 DNKIA
-480 QNTTI
+480 
-485 KQDAQNL
+485 
-492 EHTSQQIAK
+492 
-501 DEQALQGDLN
+501 
-511 KLKQLANSSFNEQA
+511 NS
-525 FNQAQSKEQQDE
+525 
-537 QTLQNEEN
+537 
-545 TFSSEQEGLEK
+545 
-556 ALANAKEQQEQQ
+556 
-568 QAQATYQQDLN
+568 
-579 NSQSALSNAT
+579 
-589 NDNKIASADTD
+589 DTD
-600 YTKNQNTAIKQD
+600 YTKNKNTAIATD
-612 AQNLENTSQQ
+612 AQNLENTNQK
-622 ITQDQKDLE
+622 IAQDEQALEKDLA
-631 QDLDKL
+631 QIK
-637 QQLANSKTGFNEQ
+637 QLANSTTGFNEQ
-650 AFNQAQSTEQQDE
+650 AFNQAQKQEQQDE
-663 QTLQNEEETFS
+663 QTLQNDENAFNT
-674 SEQEGL
+674 EQEGL
-680 EKALANAKHT
+680 K
-690 SPTPTKHTAQNNPP
+690 
-704 NKVSPP
+704 
-710 TQNLPTTNVWNG
+710 
-722 VYNFQNQTYSKK
+722 
-734 GIYYIDP
+734 
-741 NLSGQ
+741 
-746 SGQSGNTLST
+746 
-756 YGYLDWFTLKN
+756 
-767 KFSVNANNGTLII
+767 
-780 GNNTESANTKG
+780 
-791 LIWIGDDK
+791 
-799 GLVYYNTGTFN
+799 
-810 AANIYLTSNLK
+810 
-821 TGNGF
+821 
-826 SGEGATLNFNA
+826 
-837 TNRITINQ
+837 Q
-845 ASFDNSDAGAQ
+845 A
-856 HSYMNFKGS
+856 
-865 NINVSGSS
+865 I
-873 FTDDTNGGFSFS
+873 
-885 GNNNNSA
+885 
-892 ISFNKTKFNQGTYNF
+892 
-907 TNSANLSFNNS
+907 
-918 NFNQST
+918 
-924 YNFNSL
+924 
-930 QSTFNNSTFNQGT
+930 
-943 YNFTDNTSFNND
+943 
-955 TFNQGTYN
+955 
-963 FNTSK
+963 
-968 VSFSG
+968 
-973 ANTLNS
+973 
-979 SSPFASLK
+979 
-987 GSVSFGSGA
+987 
-996 VFNLNQTLNA
+996 
-1006 NQTYDILTTNGTI
+1006 
-1019 QYGVYQSYLWDLIN
+1019 
-1033 YKGDKAI
+1033 
-1040 SHVEV
+1040 
-1045 GNNTY
+1045 
-1050 DVTFDI
+1050 
-1056 NGQDETLQETFSNK
+1056 
-1070 SITTQF
+1070 
-1076 LGDDLQAKAKAT
+1076 AKAK
-1088 YQQDLNNSQSALSNA
+1088 
-1103 TNDNKIASAD
+1103 
-1113 TGYTNNQNT
+1113 
-1122 TIKQDAQ
+1122 
-1129 NLEHTSQQ
+1129 H
-1137 IAKDEQALQGDL
+1137 
-1149 NKLKQ
+1149 
-1154 LANSSF
+1154 
-1160 NEQAFNQ
+1160 
-1167 AQSKE
+1167 
-1172 QQDEQTLQ
+1172 
-1180 NEEETFSSEQEG
+1180 
-1192 LEKALA
+1192 
-1198 NAKPASPTPTPT
+1198 ASPT
-1210 PTPTPSPT
+1210 
-1218 PNPTPTKH
+1218 PTPTKH
-1226 TAPNKVPPTPPTQNL
+1226 TAPNTPPSQVPPTPPTQNL

-1247 NGVYWLQ
+1247 NGVYNLQ
-1254 NQTYSQKGVYYIDP
+1254 NQTYSQKGIYYIDP

-1283 YTANLLGRS
+1283 YTANLFGRS

-1321 GGFGYIIGTFNAANI
+1321 GGFGYITGTFSAANI

-1344 GEGVSG
+1344 GEGVSN

-1393 TFDATNN
+1393 AFDALNN

-1412 WGKFSFNAK
+1412 WGKFSFSAK

-1439 SVISANAAN
+1439 STISANASN
-1448 SLSFNNSRLNGGAV
+1448 SLSFINSRLNGGAI
-1462 YNLWANSLIF
+1462 YNLQANSLIF

-1503 LSSQSLLNFNGDTTL
+1503 LNSQSLLNFNGNTTL
-1518 QNNANITLGNKSQ
+1518 QDNANITLGNKSQ
-1531 TAFKNSLTL
+1531 AAFKNSLTL

-1547 LDNQSVLNASGASA
+1547 LDNQSVLNANGTSA

-1567 LNIYNGSQAT
+1567 LNIYNGSQAA

-1583 NGATL
+1583 NGGTL
-1588 SLNANSKLNAS
+1588 SLNASSKLNAS

-1617 VSNASSLNANINFQG
+1617 ASNTSSLNANINFQG
-1632 ASQATF
+1632 TSQADF
-1638 GGNTTIDAAS
+1638 GGNTTIDTAS

-1672 YAPSLSKALMSVSGQ
+1672 YAPSLTKALMSVSGQ

-1856 LNIYNKGFSSGNLKT
+1856 LNIYNKGFSSENLKT

-1878 NSATLKEMIETNQ
+1878 NSAALKEMIESNQ
-1891 LDNITSINEVLQL
+1891 LDNITNINEVLQL
-1904 LDRIKITPAQKQA
+1904 LDKIKITQAQKQA

-1931 TFSNGNLVIGATQDH
+1931 TFSNGNLIIGATQDN

-2017 GGSADITF
+2017 GGSADVTF

-2052 EGIDKIFNQGNLA
+2052 KGINEIFNQGNLA
-2065 NVLSQMAMEKIKQAG
+2065 NVLSQVAMEKIKQAG
-2080 GLGNFVEN
+2080 GLGNFIEN
-2088 ALIPL
+2088 ALSPL
-2093 SKELPSSLQNETLG
+2093 SKELPASLQNETLG
-2107 QLIGQNNLDNLL
+2107 QLIGQNNLDDLL

-2166 LNFIGGYMDASEL
+2166 LNFIGGYIDASEL
-2179 SSILSVILKDITN
+2179 SSILSVVLKDITN

-2204 ANDLLD
+2204 ANDLLN

-2235 SQGGLSGIYNQGLG
+2235 SQDGLSGVYNQGLG

-2298 SNATGGSLNFVANKS
+2298 SNATGGSLNFIANKS

-2365 GEICINLANC
+2365 GEICVNLANC

-2429 LNENAT
+2429 LNENAA

-2440 LTIANA
+2440 LTITNA
-2446 FNNASNSTANI
+2446 LNNASNSTANI
-2457 NGDFTL
+2457 NGNFTL

-2491 LSHSV
+2491 LSHSA

-2502 AQGIATIMTNYNN
+2502 AQGTATIMANSNN

-2523 SKETG
+2523 SKEAGT
-2528 AYTLIDSAKAIYY
+2528 YTLIDSAKAIYY

-2555 YLKLYTLIN
+2555 YLKLYALID

-2576 LTYNGQAVSIKDGG
+2576 LTYNGQAVNIKDGG
-2590 LIVGF
+2590 LVVGF

-2616 SNAPINNLQA
+2616 SNDPINNLQA

-2633 AQIQGIQ
+2633 AQIQGVQ
-2640 GVDSIEQAGGTQAIN
+2640 SVDSIDQVGGNQAIN

-2665 SPLFAPYYLESHSTK
+2665 SPLFAPYYLESHSVK

-2695 IANPNFKNDA
+2695 IANPDFKNDA

-2722 KLSDTSTFASADFH
+2722 KLSDTSTFARSDFL

-2811 GYSGFHANITQS
+2811 GYSGFHGNITQS

-2869 QSYRYNTWTTDA
+2869 QSYRYDTWTTDA

-2897 FKPQIGLAYYYIGM
+2897 FKPQVGLAYYYIGL

>member
-30 LNPILKREKPLKRH
+30 LNQILKREKPLSH
-44 KKTKSIKKPFNK
+44 KKTKSVKKPFNK
-56 NKSFLKASVLLIGA
+56 SKSFLKASVLLIGA
-70 LGGLPHLRASE
+70 LGGLSHLRASE
-81 CRYWSWWSGYHDKIE
+81 CRYWSWSSWSYHDNIE

-101 PTHNSYCLFSST
+101 PTHNSYCLFNST

-146 GNIRFGGTGVNGV
+146 GNIRFGGTGVNGG
-159 NVGYITG
+159 NLGYITG

-173 NFNSSRITTGNSLS
+173 NFNSSRITTGNSFS
-187 DGGGATLNFNATN
+187 TGGGATLNFNAAN
-200 RITINQASFDN
+200 HITIDQASFDN
-211 SDAGA
+211 GDTGT
-216 QHSYMNFKGS
+216 QRSYMNFSGS
-226 NINVS
+226 NINVIS
-231 GSSFTDDTNGGFSF
+231 SSFTDDTNGGFSF
-245 SGNNNNSAISFN
+245 SGNNSNSAISFN
-257 KTKFNQGTYNFTN
+257 QTNFNQGTYKFTN

-276 NNSNFNQSTYNFNSL
+276 NNSA
-291 QSTFNNSTFNQGTY
+291 FNQGTY
-305 NFTDN
+305 NFNSAQST
-310 TSFNNDT
+310 FNNDT
-317 FNQGTYNFNTSKVSF
+317 FNQGTYNFNVSKVSF

-353 GSGAVFNLNQT
+353 GSGAIFNLNQT
-364 LNANQ
+364 LNSNQ
-369 TYDILTTNGTIQ
+369 TYDILTTNKTIQ

-393 NYKGDKAISHVEVGN
+393 NYKGDKAISHVEVGS

-423 LQETFSNKS
+423 LQETFNNQS

-446 KATYQ
+446 QKTYQ
-451 QDLNNSQSALSNATN
+451 QDLSNSQTALNNAAS
-466 DNKIASADTGYTNN
+466 DNKIASSDTGYTNN

-485 KQDAQNL
+485 K
-492 EHTSQQIAK
+492 K
-501 DEQALQGDLN
+501 
-511 KLKQLANSSFNEQA
+511 
-525 FNQAQSKEQQDE
+525 
-537 QTLQNEEN
+537 
-545 TFSSEQEGLEK
+545 
-556 ALANAKEQQEQQ
+556 
-568 QAQATYQQDLN
+568 
-579 NSQSALSNAT
+579 
-589 NDNKIASADTD
+589 
-600 YTKNQNTAIKQD
+600 D

-622 ITQDQKDLE
+622 ITQDKQAL
-631 QDLDKL
+631 QGDLDKL
-637 QQLANSKTGFNEQ
+637 QQLANSPTGFNEQ
-650 AFNQAQSTEQQDE
+650 AFNQAQNKEQQDL
-663 QTLQNEEETFS
+663 QTLQNEENTFNT
-674 SEQEGL
+674 EQESL
-680 EKALANAKHT
+680 DKAIANAKPA
-690 SPTPTKHTAQNNPP
+690 SPTP
-704 NKVSPP
+704 SPTPSP
-710 TQNLPTTNVWNG
+710 TQNLPTTNVW
-722 VYNFQNQTYSKK
+722 S
-734 GIYYIDP
+734 
-741 NLSGQ
+741 
-746 SGQSGNTLST
+746 
-756 YGYLDWFTLKN
+756 
-767 KFSVNANNGTLII
+767 
-780 GNNTESANTKG
+780 
-791 LIWIGDDK
+791 
-799 GLVYYNTGTFN
+799 
-810 AANIYLTSNLK
+810 
-821 TGNGF
+821 
-826 SGEGATLNFNA
+826 
-837 TNRITINQ
+837 
-845 ASFDNSDAGAQ
+845 
-856 HSYMNFKGS
+856 
-865 NINVSGSS
+865 
-873 FTDDTNGGFSFS
+873 
-885 GNNNNSA
+885 
-892 ISFNKTKFNQGTYNF
+892 
-907 TNSANLSFNNS
+907 
-918 NFNQST
+918 
-924 YNFNSL
+924 
-930 QSTFNNSTFNQGT
+930 
-943 YNFTDNTSFNND
+943 
-955 TFNQGTYN
+955 
-963 FNTSK
+963 
-968 VSFSG
+968 
-973 ANTLNS
+973 
-979 SSPFASLK
+979 
-987 GSVSFGSGA
+987 
-996 VFNLNQTLNA
+996 
-1006 NQTYDILTTNGTI
+1006 
-1019 QYGVYQSYLWDLIN
+1019 
-1033 YKGDKAI
+1033 
-1040 SHVEV
+1040 
-1045 GNNTY
+1045 
-1050 DVTFDI
+1050 
-1056 NGQDETLQETFSNK
+1056 
-1070 SITTQF
+1070 
-1076 LGDDLQAKAKAT
+1076 
-1088 YQQDLNNSQSALSNA
+1088 
-1103 TNDNKIASAD
+1103 
-1113 TGYTNNQNT
+1113 
-1122 TIKQDAQ
+1122 
-1129 NLEHTSQQ
+1129 
-1137 IAKDEQALQGDL
+1137 
-1149 NKLKQ
+1149 
-1154 LANSSF
+1154 
-1160 NEQAFNQ
+1160 
-1167 AQSKE
+1167 
-1172 QQDEQTLQ
+1172 
-1180 NEEETFSSEQEG
+1180 
-1192 LEKALA
+1192 
-1198 NAKPASPTPTPT
+1198 
-1210 PTPTPSPT
+1210 
-1218 PNPTPTKH
+1218 
-1226 TAPNKVPPTPPTQNL
+1226 
-1241 PTTNVW
+1241 
-1247 NGVYWLQ
+1247 GVYWLQ
-1254 NQTYSQKGVYYIDP
+1254 NQTYSKQGVYYIDP
-1268 NLSGQSGQSA
+1268 NLSGQSGQSG

-1321 GGFGYIIGTFNAANI
+1321 GGFGYITGNFNAANI

-1393 TFDATNN
+1393 AFDATNN

-1439 SVISANAAN
+1439 SVISANATN

-1489 FNATTQLLGNTSFT
+1489 FNATTQLLGNTSFA

-1531 TAFKNSLTL
+1531 AAFKNSLTL

-1547 LDNQSVLNASGASA
+1547 LDNQSVLNANGSSA

-1583 NGATL
+1583 NGGIL

-1599 SASFSNN
+1599 STSFSNN

-1617 VSNASSLNANINFQG
+1617 ASNTSSLNANINFQG
-1632 ASQATF
+1632 ASQANF
-1638 GGNTTIDAAS
+1638 GGNTTIDTAS

-1672 YAPSLSKALMSVSGQ
+1672 YAPSLTKALMSVSGQ

-1705 NITKSVTYNILNA
+1705 NITRSVTYNILNA

-1878 NSATLKEMIETNQ
+1878 NSAALKEMIESNQ

-1904 LDRIKITPAQKQA
+1904 LDKIKITPAQKQA

-1931 TFSNGNLVIGATQDH
+1931 TFNNGNLVIGATQDN

-2017 GGSADITF
+2017 GGSADVTF

-2065 NVLSQMAMEKIKQAG
+2065 NVLSQVAMEKIKQAG

-2088 ALIPL
+2088 ALSPL
-2093 SKELPSSLQNETLG
+2093 SKELPASLQNETLG

-2166 LNFIGGYMDASEL
+2166 LNFIGGYIDASEL

-2192 PPTSLQKDIGVV
+2192 PPTNLQKDIGVV
-2204 ANDLLD
+2204 ANDLLN
-2210 EFLGQDVV
+2210 EFLGQDIV
-2218 KKLES
+2218 KKLEG

-2235 SQGGLSGIYNQGLG
+2235 SQGGLSGVYDQGLG

-2324 SKYQGALIFASN
+2324 SKYQGALVFASN

-2393 SLSVRANNFTFLGV
+2393 SLSVRANNFTFLGT

-2440 LTIANA
+2440 LTITNA

-2457 NGDFTL
+2457 NGNFTL

-2471 NASGLNVMGNFN
+2471 DASGLNVMGNFN

-2491 LSHSV
+2491 FSHSA

-2502 AQGIATIMTNYNN
+2502 AQGTATIMANNNN

-2541 GYNDQITGGSSLDN
+2541 GYNDQITGGNSLAD
-2555 YLKLYTLIN
+2555 YLKLYTLID
-2564 INGKHMVMTDNG
+2564 INGKRMVMTDNG
-2576 LTYNGQAVSIKDGG
+2576 LTYNGQAVNIKDGG

-2616 SNAPINNLQA
+2616 SNDPINNLQA

-2633 AQIQGIQ
+2633 AQIQGTQ
-2640 GVDSIEQAGGTQAIN
+2640 GVDSIDQAGGTQAIN

-2695 IANPNFKNDA
+2695 IANPDFKNDA

-2743 NKRFADAIPN
+2743 HKRFADAIPN

-2789 YGINVGYDRF
+2789 YGINIGYDRF

-2846 LNETWGYNKTF
+2846 LSETWGYNKTF

-2869 QSYRYNTWTTDA
+2869 QSYKYNTWTTDA

-2897 FKPQIGLAYYYIGM
+2897 FKPQIGLAYYYIGL

>member
-1 MAFKKAGL
+1 MAFKKARL
-9 ISKFISKGSFK
+9 ISRFISKGSFK
-20 LNKISKKIFK
+20 LNKISKKFFK
-30 LNPILKREKPLKRH
+30 LNQILKREKPLKRH
-44 KKTKSIKKPFNK
+44 KKTKSIKKLSNR

-70 LGGLPHLRASE
+70 LGGLSHLRANE
-81 CRYWSWWSGYHDKIE
+81 CTYWSWSSWSYQDNIE
-96 SGSNS
+96 SGPNS

-136 KFNNGTLNVG
+136 KFNGGTLNVG
-146 GNIRFGGTGVNGV
+146 GNIRFGGTGINGGD
-159 NVGYITG
+159 VGYITG

-173 NFNSSRITTGNSLS
+173 NFNSSHLTTGNSYA

-200 RITINQASFDN
+200 NLTINQAGFDN
-211 SDAGA
+211 SDAGT
-216 QHSYMNFKGS
+216 QKSYMNFKGS
-226 NINVS
+226 NIKVS
-231 GSSFTDDTNGGFSF
+231 GSSFKDDTNGGFSF
-245 SGNNNNSAISFN
+245 SGNNNNSVISFN
-257 KTKFNQGTYNFTN
+257 QTNFNQGTYHFSNSTSSSFDNSNFNQGTYNFNDNT
-270 SANLSF
+270 SF
-276 NNSNFNQSTYNFNSL
+276 NND
-291 QSTFNNSTFNQGTY
+291 TFNQGTY
-305 NFTDN
+305 NFNDNTSFNNDTFNQGTYNFNDNTSFNNDTFNQGTYNFNDN

-332 SGANTLNSSSPFA
+332 SGINTLNSSSPFA

-353 GSGAVFNLNQT
+353 NSGAIFNLNQT
-364 LNANQ
+364 LNNNQ
-369 TYDILTTNGTIQ
+369 TYDILTTNGAIQ

-393 NYKGDKAISHVEVGN
+393 NYKGNKAISHVGVGN

-423 LQETFSNKS
+423 LQETFNNQS
-432 ITTQFLGDDLQAKA
+432 IITQFLGDDLQQQAQQ
-446 KATYQ
+446 TYQ
-451 QDLNNSQSALSNATN
+451 QDWSNSQTAVSDASK
-466 DNKIASADTGYTNN
+466 DNQIASNDASDTTSKNP
-480 QNTTI
+480 TI
-485 KQDAQNL
+485 ATDAQNL
-492 EHTSQQIAK
+492 ENTNQKIQQ
-501 DEQALQGDLN
+501 DEQALEKDLAQI
-511 KLKQLANSSFNEQA
+511 KQLANSPTGFSEQA
-525 FNQAQSKEQQDE
+525 FNQAQKQEQQDE
-537 QTLQNEEN
+537 QTLQNDEN
-545 TFSSEQEGLEK
+545 AFNTKQDSLNK
-556 ALANAKEQQEQQ
+556 AIQQVQAQQQKQEQQ
-568 QAQATYQQDLN
+568 QAQKTYQQDWSNSQTALN
-579 NSQSALSNAT
+579 NAT
-589 NDNKIASADTD
+589 SDNKIASNDTS
-600 YTKNQNTAIKQD
+600 YTQSKNTTVAKD
-612 AQNLENTSQQ
+612 AQGLENTNQKIQQ
-622 ITQDQKDLE
+622 DEQALEKDLA
-631 QDLDKL
+631 QIK
-637 QQLANSKTGFNEQ
+637 QLANSPTGFSEQ
-650 AFNQAQSTEQQDE
+650 AFNQAQKQEQQDE
-663 QTLQNEEETFS
+663 QTLQNDENAFNN
-674 SEQEGL
+674 EQEGL
-680 EKALANAKHT
+680 KQAIAKAKHT
-690 SPTPTKHTAQNNPP
+690 SPTPSPTPTPTKHTVPNTPP
-704 NKVSPP
+704 NKVSP
-710 TQNLPTTNVWNG
+710 T
-722 VYNFQNQTYSKK
+722 
-734 GIYYIDP
+734 
-741 NLSGQ
+741 
-746 SGQSGNTLST
+746 
-756 YGYLDWFTLKN
+756 
-767 KFSVNANNGTLII
+767 
-780 GNNTESANTKG
+780 
-791 LIWIGDDK
+791 
-799 GLVYYNTGTFN
+799 
-810 AANIYLTSNLK
+810 
-821 TGNGF
+821 
-826 SGEGATLNFNA
+826 
-837 TNRITINQ
+837 
-845 ASFDNSDAGAQ
+845 
-856 HSYMNFKGS
+856 
-865 NINVSGSS
+865 
-873 FTDDTNGGFSFS
+873 
-885 GNNNNSA
+885 
-892 ISFNKTKFNQGTYNF
+892 
-907 TNSANLSFNNS
+907 
-918 NFNQST
+918 
-924 YNFNSL
+924 
-930 QSTFNNSTFNQGT
+930 
-943 YNFTDNTSFNND
+943 
-955 TFNQGTYN
+955 
-963 FNTSK
+963 
-968 VSFSG
+968 
-973 ANTLNS
+973 
-979 SSPFASLK
+979 
-987 GSVSFGSGA
+987 
-996 VFNLNQTLNA
+996 
-1006 NQTYDILTTNGTI
+1006 
-1019 QYGVYQSYLWDLIN
+1019 
-1033 YKGDKAI
+1033 
-1040 SHVEV
+1040 
-1045 GNNTY
+1045 
-1050 DVTFDI
+1050 
-1056 NGQDETLQETFSNK
+1056 
-1070 SITTQF
+1070 
-1076 LGDDLQAKAKAT
+1076 
-1088 YQQDLNNSQSALSNA
+1088 
-1103 TNDNKIASAD
+1103 
-1113 TGYTNNQNT
+1113 
-1122 TIKQDAQ
+1122 
-1129 NLEHTSQQ
+1129 
-1137 IAKDEQALQGDL
+1137 
-1149 NKLKQ
+1149 
-1154 LANSSF
+1154 
-1160 NEQAFNQ
+1160 
-1167 AQSKE
+1167 
-1172 QQDEQTLQ
+1172 
-1180 NEEETFSSEQEG
+1180 
-1192 LEKALA
+1192 
-1198 NAKPASPTPTPT
+1198 
-1210 PTPTPSPT
+1210 
-1218 PNPTPTKH
+1218 
-1226 TAPNKVPPTPPTQNL
+1226 PTPPTQNL

-1247 NGVYWLQ
+1247 DGVYNLQ
-1254 NQTYSQKGVYYIDP
+1254 NQTYSNKGVYYIDP

-1283 YTANLLGRS
+1283 YTANLFGRS

-1307 TESVND
+1307 TESAND

-1321 GGFGYIIGTFNAANI
+1321 GGFGYITGTFNAANI

-1344 GEGVSG
+1344 GEGVSN

-1393 TFDATNN
+1393 AFDALNN
-1400 ISVTNSSFSDMT
+1400 ISVTDSSFSDMT
-1412 WGKFSFNAK
+1412 WGKFSFSAK

-1439 SVISANAAN
+1439 STISANASN
-1448 SLSFNNSRLNGGAV
+1448 SLSFSNSRLNGGAI
-1462 YNLWANSLIF
+1462 YNLQANSLIF

-1531 TAFKNSLTL
+1531 AAFKNSLTL

-1547 LDNQSVLNASGASA
+1547 LDNQSVLNASGAST

-1577 FNSLFF
+1577 FSSLFF
-1583 NGATL
+1583 NGGTL

-1617 VSNASSLNANINFQG
+1617 ANNASSLNANINFQG
-1632 ASQATF
+1632 ASQADF
-1638 GGNTTIDAAS
+1638 GGNTTIDTAS
-1648 FNFDSASSLSFNN
+1648 FNFDSASSLNFNN

-1672 YAPSLSKALMSVSGQ
+1672 YVPSLTKALMSVSGQ

-1842 TPGTYSPFNQPLNS
+1842 APGTYSPFNQPLSS
-1856 LNIYNKGFSSGNLKT
+1856 LNIYNKGFSSENLKT

-1878 NSATLKEMIETNQ
+1878 NSAALKEMIESNQ
-1891 LDNITSINEVLQL
+1891 LDNITNINEVLQL
-1904 LDRIKITPAQKQA
+1904 LDKIKITQTQKQA

-1931 TFSNGNLVIGATQDH
+1931 TFNNGNLVIGATQDN

-1960 YSSPCALDSATCS
+1960 YSSPCTLDSATCS

-2017 GGSADITF
+2017 GGSADVTF

-2065 NVLSQMAMEKIKQAG
+2065 NVLSQVAMEKIKQAG
-2080 GLGNFVEN
+2080 GLGNFIEN
-2088 ALIPL
+2088 ALSPL
-2093 SKELPSSLQNETLG
+2093 SKELPASLQNETLG
-2107 QLIGQNNLDNLL
+2107 QLIGQNNLDDLL

-2166 LNFIGGYMDASEL
+2166 LNFIGGYIDASEL
-2179 SSILSVILKDITN
+2179 SSILGVILKDITN

-2204 ANDLLD
+2204 ANDLLN

-2223 QGLVSNIINNII
+2223 QDLVSNIINNII
-2235 SQGGLSGIYNQGLG
+2235 SQGGLSGVYNQGLG

-2289 YVFVNNSSF
+2289 YVFVNDSSF

-2336 GVSNI
+2336 DISNI

-2365 GEICINLANC
+2365 GEICVNLANC

-2393 SLSVRANNFTFLGV
+2393 SLSVRANNFTFLGT

-2416 SQVKNNSVIGTLN
+2416 SQVTNNSVIGTLN

-2440 LTIANA
+2440 LTITNA

-2457 NGDFTL
+2457 NGNFTL

-2502 AQGIATIMTNYNN
+2502 AQGSATIMANSNN

-2523 SKETG
+2523 SKEVGT
-2528 AYTLIDSAKAIYY
+2528 YTLIDSAKAIYY
-2541 GYNDQITGGSSLDN
+2541 GYNNQITGGSSLDN
-2555 YLKLYTLIN
+2555 YLKLYALID

-2576 LTYNGQAVSIKDGG
+2576 LTYNGQAVNIKDGG
-2590 LIVGF
+2590 LVVGF

-2616 SNAPINNLQA
+2616 SNDPINNPQA

-2633 AQIQGIQ
+2633 AQIQGVQ
-2640 GVDSIEQAGGTQAIN
+2640 SVDSIDQIGGNQAIN

-2665 SPLFAPYYLESHSTK
+2665 SPLFAPYYLESHSAK

-2695 IANPNFKNDA
+2695 IANPDFKNDA

-2722 KLSDTSTFASADFH
+2722 KLSDTSTFARSDFL

-2789 YGINVGYDRF
+2789 YGINIGYDRF

-2869 QSYRYNTWTTDA
+2869 QSYKYDTWTTDA

-2897 FKPQIGLAYYYIGM
+2897 FKPQIGLAYYYIGL

>member
-1 MAFKKAGL
+1 MAFKKARL
-9 ISKFISKGSFK
+9 ISRFISKGSFK
-20 LNKISKKIFK
+20 LSKISKKFFK
-30 LNPILKREKPLKRH
+30 LNQILKREKPLKCH
-44 KKTKSIKKPFNK
+44 KKTKSIKKPFNR
-56 NKSFLKASVLLIGA
+56 NKSFLKASVLLIGV
-70 LGGLPHLRASE
+70 LGGLSHLRANE
-81 CRYWSWWSGYHDKIE
+81 CRYWSWSSWSYHDNIE

-101 PTHNSYCLFSST
+101 PTHNSYCLFSSA

-128 AGGASFTQ
+128 PGGASFTQ

-146 GNIRFGGTGVNGV
+146 GSIRFGGTGVNGGD
-159 NVGYITG
+159 VGYITG

-173 NFNSSRITTGNSLS
+173 NFNSSRITTGNSFS
-187 DGGGATLNFNATN
+187 TGGGATLNFNATN
-200 RITINQASFDN
+200 HITINQASFDN
-211 SDAGA
+211 SDAGT
-216 QHSYMNFKGS
+216 QKSYMNFKGS
-226 NINVS
+226 NIKVS

-245 SGNNNNSAISFN
+245 SGNSNNSTISFN
-257 KTKFNQGTYNFTN
+257 QTNFNQGTYNFSN
-270 SANLSF
+270 SATLSF
-276 NNSNFNQSTYNFNSL
+276 NNSNFNQGTYNFNDSV
-291 QSTFNNSTFNQGTY
+291 SFNNNTFNQGAY
-305 NFTDN
+305 H
-310 TSFNNDT
+310 
-317 FNQGTYNFNTSKVSF
+317 FNTSKVSF
-332 SGANTLNSSSPFA
+332 SGINTLNSSSPFA

-353 GSGAVFNLNQT
+353 NSNAIFNLNQT
-364 LNANQ
+364 LNNNQ
-369 TYDILTTNGTIQ
+369 TYDILTTNGAIQ

-393 NYKGDKAISHVEVGN
+393 NYKGDKAISHVGVGN

-423 LQETFSNKS
+423 LQETFNNQS
-432 ITTQFLGDDLQAKA
+432 ITTQFLGDDLQQQAQQ
-446 KATYQ
+446 TYQ
-451 QDLNNSQSALSNATN
+451 EDVAHSRNALNNVTS
-466 DNKIASADTGYTNN
+466 DNTIASNDTSYT
-480 QNTTI
+480 QSKNTTVAT
-485 KQDAQNL
+485 DAQNL
-492 EHTSQQIAK
+492 ENTNQQIAQ
-501 DEQALQGDLN
+501 DEQALEKDLAQI
-511 KLKQLANSSFNEQA
+511 KQLANSKTGFSEQA
-525 FNQAQSKEQQDE
+525 FNQAQKQEQQDE
-537 QTLQNEEN
+537 QTLQNDEN
-545 TFSSEQEGLEK
+545 AFNTKQEGLE
-556 ALANAKEQQEQQ
+556 
-568 QAQATYQQDLN
+568 QAM
-579 NSQSALSNAT
+579 
-589 NDNKIASADTD
+589 
-600 YTKNQNTAIKQD
+600 
-612 AQNLENTSQQ
+612 
-622 ITQDQKDLE
+622 
-631 QDLDKL
+631 
-637 QQLANSKTGFNEQ
+637 
-650 AFNQAQSTEQQDE
+650 
-663 QTLQNEEETFS
+663 
-674 SEQEGL
+674 
-680 EKALANAKHT
+680 ANAKHVSPT
-690 SPTPTKHTAQNNPP
+690 PNPTPSPTPTPTKHTAQNTPP
-704 NKVSPP
+704 NKVSPTPTPP

-722 VYNFQNQTYSKK
+722 VYNLQNQTYSQK

-756 YGYLDWFTLKN
+756 Y
-767 KFSVNANNGTLII
+767 
-780 GNNTESANTKG
+780 
-791 LIWIGDDK
+791 
-799 GLVYYNTGTFN
+799 
-810 AANIYLTSNLK
+810 
-821 TGNGF
+821 
-826 SGEGATLNFNA
+826 
-837 TNRITINQ
+837 
-845 ASFDNSDAGAQ
+845 
-856 HSYMNFKGS
+856 
-865 NINVSGSS
+865 
-873 FTDDTNGGFSFS
+873 
-885 GNNNNSA
+885 
-892 ISFNKTKFNQGTYNF
+892 
-907 TNSANLSFNNS
+907 
-918 NFNQST
+918 
-924 YNFNSL
+924 
-930 QSTFNNSTFNQGT
+930 
-943 YNFTDNTSFNND
+943 
-955 TFNQGTYN
+955 
-963 FNTSK
+963 
-968 VSFSG
+968 
-973 ANTLNS
+973 
-979 SSPFASLK
+979 
-987 GSVSFGSGA
+987 
-996 VFNLNQTLNA
+996 
-1006 NQTYDILTTNGTI
+1006 
-1019 QYGVYQSYLWDLIN
+1019 
-1033 YKGDKAI
+1033 
-1040 SHVEV
+1040 
-1045 GNNTY
+1045 
-1050 DVTFDI
+1050 
-1056 NGQDETLQETFSNK
+1056 
-1070 SITTQF
+1070 
-1076 LGDDLQAKAKAT
+1076 
-1088 YQQDLNNSQSALSNA
+1088 
-1103 TNDNKIASAD
+1103 
-1113 TGYTNNQNT
+1113 
-1122 TIKQDAQ
+1122 
-1129 NLEHTSQQ
+1129 
-1137 IAKDEQALQGDL
+1137 
-1149 NKLKQ
+1149 
-1154 LANSSF
+1154 
-1160 NEQAFNQ
+1160 
-1167 AQSKE
+1167 
-1172 QQDEQTLQ
+1172 
-1180 NEEETFSSEQEG
+1180 
-1192 LEKALA
+1192 
-1198 NAKPASPTPTPT
+1198 
-1210 PTPTPSPT
+1210 
-1218 PNPTPTKH
+1218 
-1226 TAPNKVPPTPPTQNL
+1226 
-1241 PTTNVW
+1241 
-1247 NGVYWLQ
+1247 
-1254 NQTYSQKGVYYIDP
+1254 
-1268 NLSGQSGQSA
+1268 
-1278 NTLST
+1278 
-1283 YTANLLGRS
+1283 TANLFGRS

-1321 GGFGYIIGTFNAANI
+1321 GGFGYITGTFNAANI

-1344 GEGVSG
+1344 GEGVSN

-1393 TFDATNN
+1393 AFDALNN

-1412 WGKFSFNAK
+1412 WGKFSFSAK

-1439 SVISANAAN
+1439 SVISANASN
-1448 SLSFNNSRLNGGAV
+1448 SLSFINSRLNGGAI
-1462 YNLWANSLIF
+1462 YNLQANSLIF

-1489 FNATTQLLGNTSFT
+1489 FNATTQLLGNTNFT

-1531 TAFKNSLTL
+1531 AAFKNSLTL

-1547 LDNQSVLNASGASA
+1547 LDNQSVLNANGTSA

-1577 FNSLFF
+1577 FSSLFF
-1583 NGATL
+1583 NGGTL
-1588 SLNANSKLNAS
+1588 SLNASSKLNAS

-1617 VSNASSLNANINFQG
+1617 ASNTSSLNANINFQG
-1632 ASQATF
+1632 ASQADF
-1638 GGNTTIDAAS
+1638 GGNTTIDTAS

-1672 YAPSLSKALMSVSGQ
+1672 YTPSLTKALMSVSGQ

-1815 SDNQAGTYYLTS
+1815 SDNQVGTYYLTS

-1842 TPGTYSPFNQPLNS
+1842 APGTYSPFNQPLSS
-1856 LNIYNKGFSSGNLKT
+1856 LNIYNKGFSSENLKT

-1878 NSATLKEMIETNQ
+1878 NSATLKEMIESNQ
-1891 LDNITSINEVLQL
+1891 LDNITNINEVLQL
-1904 LDRIKITPAQKQA
+1904 LDKIKITQAQKQA

-1931 TFSNGNLVIGATQDH
+1931 TFNNGNLIIGATQDN

-2017 GGSADITF
+2017 GGSADVTF

-2080 GLGNFVEN
+2080 GLGNFIEN
-2088 ALIPL
+2088 ALSPL
-2093 SKELPSSLQNETLG
+2093 SKELPASLQDETLG
-2107 QLIGQNNLDNLL
+2107 QLIGQNNLDDLL
-2119 NNSGVMNA
+2119 NNSGVMNE

-2166 LNFIGGYMDASEL
+2166 LNFIGGYIDASEL
-2179 SSILSVILKDITN
+2179 SSILSVVLKDITN

-2204 ANDLLD
+2204 ANDLLN

-2223 QGLVSNIINNII
+2223 QGLVNNIINNII
-2235 SQGGLSGIYNQGLG
+2235 SQGGLSGVYNQGLG

-2336 GVSNI
+2336 DVSNI

-2365 GEICINLANC
+2365 GEICVNLANC

-2393 SLSVRANNFTFLGV
+2393 SLSVRANNFTFLGA
-2407 IASNGAIDL
+2407 ITSNGAIDL

-2440 LTIANA
+2440 LTITNA

-2457 NGDFTL
+2457 NGNFTL

-2502 AQGIATIMTNYNN
+2502 IQGTATLMANDNN

-2523 SKETG
+2523 SKEVGT
-2528 AYTLIDSAKAIYY
+2528 YTLIDSAKAIYY
-2541 GYNDQITGGSSLDN
+2541 GYNNQITGGSSLDN
-2555 YLKLYTLIN
+2555 YLKLYALID
-2564 INGKHMVMTDNG
+2564 INGKRMVMTDNG
-2576 LTYNGQAVSIKDGG
+2576 LTYNGQAVNIKDGG
-2590 LIVGF
+2590 LVVGF

-2616 SNAPINNLQA
+2616 SNDPINNLQA

-2633 AQIQGIQ
+2633 AQIQGVQ
-2640 GVDSIEQAGGTQAIN
+2640 SVDSIDQAGGNQAIN

-2695 IANPNFKNDA
+2695 IANPDFKNDA

-2811 GYSGFHANITQS
+2811 GYSGFHGNITQS

-2833 SRAFIK
+2833 SRAFIE

-2869 QSYRYNTWTTDA
+2869 QSYRYDTWTTDA

-2897 FKPQIGLAYYYIGM
+2897 FKPQVGLAYYYIGL

-3026 INITGNIGMRYA
+3026 INITGNIGIRYA

>member
-1 MAFKKAGL
+1 MAFKKARL
-9 ISKFISKGSFK
+9 ISRFVSKGSFK

-30 LNPILKREKPLKRH
+30 LNQILKCEKPLKRY

-56 NKSFLKASVLLIGA
+56 NKSFLKASILLIGA
-70 LGGLPHLRASE
+70 LGGLSHIRANE
-81 CRYWSWWSGYHDKIE
+81 CRYWSWSSWSYHDNIE
-96 SGSNS
+96 SGPNS

-128 AGGASFTQ
+128 TGGASFTQ

-146 GNIRFGGTGVNGV
+146 GNIRFGGTGINGGDI
-159 NVGYITG
+159 GYITG
-166 TYDAQTI
+166 TYDAANIYLT
-173 NFNSSRITTGNSLS
+173 SHLKTGNSYA

-200 RITINQASFDN
+200 NLTINQASLDN
-211 SDAGA
+211 SDAGT
-216 QHSYMNFKGS
+216 QKSYMNFKGS
-226 NINVS
+226 NIKVS
-231 GSSFTDDTNGGFSF
+231 GSSFTDDTDGGFSF
-245 SGNNNNSAISFN
+245 SGNNNNSTISFN
-257 KTKFNQGTYNFTN
+257 QTSFNQGAYNFSNSATLSFDNSNFNQGTYHFN
-270 SANLSF
+270 STQSTF
-276 NNSNFNQSTYNFNSL
+276 ENSDFNQSTYNFN
-291 QSTFNNSTFNQGTY
+291 
-305 NFTDN
+305 DN
-310 TSFNNDT
+310 ASFDNDT
-317 FNQGTYNFNTSKVSF
+317 FNQGTYSFNTNKVSF

-353 GSGAVFNLNQT
+353 GSDAIFNLNQT
-364 LNANQ
+364 LSGNQ
-369 TYDILTTNGTIQ
+369 TYDILTTNGAIQ

-423 LQETFSNKS
+423 LQETFNNQS
-432 ITTQFLGDDLQAKA
+432 IITQFLGDDLQQQAQQ
-446 KATYQ
+446 TYQ
-451 QDLNNSQSALSNATN
+451 EDLTHSQNALNDVAS
-466 DNKIASADTGYTNN
+466 DNKIASNDTSYTQSKNA
-480 QNTTI
+480 TI
-485 KQDAQNL
+485 AKDAQGL
-492 EHTSQQIAK
+492 ENTNQQIAQ
-501 DEQALQGDLN
+501 DEQALEKDLAQI
-511 KLKQLANSSFNEQA
+511 KQLANSTTGFNEQA
-525 FNQAQSKEQQDE
+525 FNTAQKQEQQDE
-537 QTLQNEEN
+537 QTLQNDEN
-545 TFSSEQEGLEK
+545 AFNAEQDSLNK
-556 ALANAKEQQEQQ
+556 AIQ
-568 QAQATYQQDLN
+568 QAQAQQQKQEQAQAQKTYQEDLT
-579 NSQSALSNAT
+579 NSQNALSGATSDNTIANNDTGYTQSKNAT
-589 NDNKIASADTD
+589 VAK
-600 YTKNQNTAIKQD
+600 D
-612 AQNLENTSQQ
+612 AQSLENTNQQ
-622 ITQDQKDLE
+622 VQQDEQALEKDLA
-631 QDLDKL
+631 QIK
-637 QQLANSKTGFNEQ
+637 QLANSTTGFNEQ
-650 AFNQAQSTEQQDE
+650 AFTQAQKQEQQDE
-663 QTLQNEEETFS
+663 QTLQNDENAFNA
-674 SEQEGL
+674 EQEGL
-680 EKALANAKHT
+680 EQAIANAKHASPT
-690 SPTPTKHTAQNNPP
+690 PNPIPSHAPTPTKHTAQNTPP
-704 NKVSPP
+704 NQVPPTPP
-710 TQNLPTTNVWNG
+710 TQNLPAESVWSG
-722 VYNFQNQTYSKK
+722 VYWLQNKTYSNK

-756 YGYLDWFTLKN
+756 Y
-767 KFSVNANNGTLII
+767 
-780 GNNTESANTKG
+780 
-791 LIWIGDDK
+791 
-799 GLVYYNTGTFN
+799 
-810 AANIYLTSNLK
+810 
-821 TGNGF
+821 
-826 SGEGATLNFNA
+826 
-837 TNRITINQ
+837 
-845 ASFDNSDAGAQ
+845 
-856 HSYMNFKGS
+856 
-865 NINVSGSS
+865 
-873 FTDDTNGGFSFS
+873 
-885 GNNNNSA
+885 
-892 ISFNKTKFNQGTYNF
+892 
-907 TNSANLSFNNS
+907 
-918 NFNQST
+918 
-924 YNFNSL
+924 
-930 QSTFNNSTFNQGT
+930 
-943 YNFTDNTSFNND
+943 
-955 TFNQGTYN
+955 
-963 FNTSK
+963 
-968 VSFSG
+968 
-973 ANTLNS
+973 
-979 SSPFASLK
+979 
-987 GSVSFGSGA
+987 
-996 VFNLNQTLNA
+996 
-1006 NQTYDILTTNGTI
+1006 
-1019 QYGVYQSYLWDLIN
+1019 
-1033 YKGDKAI
+1033 
-1040 SHVEV
+1040 
-1045 GNNTY
+1045 
-1050 DVTFDI
+1050 
-1056 NGQDETLQETFSNK
+1056 
-1070 SITTQF
+1070 
-1076 LGDDLQAKAKAT
+1076 
-1088 YQQDLNNSQSALSNA
+1088 
-1103 TNDNKIASAD
+1103 
-1113 TGYTNNQNT
+1113 
-1122 TIKQDAQ
+1122 
-1129 NLEHTSQQ
+1129 
-1137 IAKDEQALQGDL
+1137 
-1149 NKLKQ
+1149 
-1154 LANSSF
+1154 
-1160 NEQAFNQ
+1160 
-1167 AQSKE
+1167 
-1172 QQDEQTLQ
+1172 
-1180 NEEETFSSEQEG
+1180 
-1192 LEKALA
+1192 
-1198 NAKPASPTPTPT
+1198 
-1210 PTPTPSPT
+1210 
-1218 PNPTPTKH
+1218 
-1226 TAPNKVPPTPPTQNL
+1226 
-1241 PTTNVW
+1241 
-1247 NGVYWLQ
+1247 
-1254 NQTYSQKGVYYIDP
+1254 
-1268 NLSGQSGQSA
+1268 
-1278 NTLST
+1278 
-1283 YTANLLGRS
+1283 TANLLGRS
-1292 FGVNIQNGTLIIGNN
+1292 FSVNIQNGTLIIGND

-1321 GGFGYIIGTFNAANI
+1321 GGFGYITGTFNAANI

-1344 GEGVSG
+1344 GEGVSN

-1393 TFDATNN
+1393 AFDATNN

-1439 SVISANAAN
+1439 STISANASN
-1448 SLSFNNSRLNGGAV
+1448 SLSFIDSRLNGGAI
-1462 YNLWANSLIF
+1462 YNLQANSLIF

-1489 FNATTQLLGNTSFT
+1489 FNATTQLLGNTNFT

-1531 TAFKNSLTL
+1531 AAFKNSLTL

-1547 LDNQSVLNASGASA
+1547 LDNQSVLNANGASA

-1567 LNIYNGSQAT
+1567 LNIYNGSQAA

-1583 NGATL
+1583 NGGTL
-1588 SLNANSKLNAS
+1588 SLNASSKLNAS
-1599 SASFSNN
+1599 NASFSNN

-1617 VSNASSLNANINFQG
+1617 ANNTSSLNANINFQG
-1632 ASQATF
+1632 ASQADF
-1638 GGNTTIDAAS
+1638 GGNTTIDTAS
-1648 FNFDSASSLSFNN
+1648 FNFDSTSSLNFNN

-1672 YAPSLSKALMSVSGQ
+1672 YAPSLTKALMSVSGQ

-1742 NATYS
+1742 NAAYS

-1856 LNIYNKGFSSGNLKT
+1856 LNIYNKGFSSENLKT
-1871 LLGILSQ
+1871 LLGIFSQ
-1878 NSATLKEMIETNQ
+1878 NSATLKEMIESNQ
-1891 LDNITSINEVLQL
+1891 LDNITNINEVLQL
-1904 LDRIKITPAQKQA
+1904 LDKIKITQTQKRA

-1931 TFSNGNLVIGATQDH
+1931 TFNNGNLIIGATQDN

-2003 YITGTLGSGNAFES
+2003 YITGTIGSGNAFES
-2017 GGSADITF
+2017 GGSADVTF

-2052 EGIDKIFNQGNLA
+2052 KGINEIFNQGNLA
-2065 NVLSQMAMEKIKQAG
+2065 NVLSQVAMEKIKQAG
-2080 GLGNFVEN
+2080 GLGNFIEN
-2088 ALIPL
+2088 ALSPL
-2093 SKELPSSLQNETLG
+2093 SKELPASLQDETLG
-2107 QLIGQNNLDNLL
+2107 QLIGQNNLDDLL

-2166 LNFIGGYMDASEL
+2166 LNFIGGYIDASEL
-2179 SSILSVILKDITN
+2179 SSILSVVLKDITN

-2204 ANDLLD
+2204 ANDLLN

-2235 SQGGLSGIYNQGLG
+2235 SQGGLSGVYNQGLG

-2336 GVSNI
+2336 DVSNI

-2365 GEICINLANC
+2365 GEICVNLASC
-2375 PTTKNS
+2375 PTIKNS

-2393 SLSVRANNFTFLGV
+2393 SLSVRANNFTFLGA

-2440 LTIANA
+2440 LTITNA

-2457 NGDFTL
+2457 NGNFTL

-2491 LSHSV
+2491 LSHSA

-2502 AQGIATIMTNYNN
+2502 AQGAATIMANNNN

-2523 SKETG
+2523 SKEAGT
-2528 AYTLIDSAKAIYY
+2528 YTLIDSAKAIYY

-2555 YLKLYTLIN
+2555 YLKLYTLID

-2576 LTYNGQAVSIKDGG
+2576 LTYNRQAVSIKDGG
-2590 LIVGF
+2590 LVVGF

-2616 SNAPINNLQA
+2616 SNDPINNLQA

-2633 AQIQGIQ
+2633 AQIQGVQ
-2640 GVDSIEQAGGTQAIN
+2640 SVDSIDQAGGNQAIN

-2789 YGINVGYDRF
+2789 YGINIGYDRF

-2869 QSYRYNTWTTDA
+2869 QSYKYDTWTTDA

-2897 FKPQIGLAYYYIGM
+2897 FKPQVGLAYYYIGL
-2911 SGLRGIMDDPIY
+2911 SSLRGIMDDPIY

-3026 INITGNIGMRYA
+3026 INITGNIGMHYA

>member
-1 MAFKKAGL
+1 MAFKKARL
-9 ISKFISKGSFK
+9 ISNLISKGSFK

-30 LNPILKREKPLKRH
+30 LNQILKREKPLKRH
-44 KKTKSIKKPFNK
+44 EKTKSIKKPFNKINK

-70 LGGLPHLRASE
+70 LGGLSHLRASE
-81 CRYWSWWSGYHDKIE
+81 CKTWSWSSWNYHDNIE
-96 SGSNS
+96 SGPNS
-101 PTHNSYCLFSST
+101 PTHNSYCLFNST

-118 YYLNTLTTYS
+118 YHLNTLTAYS
-128 AGGASFTQ
+128 IGGASFTQ
-136 KFNNGTLNVG
+136 KFNDGTLDIG
-146 GNIRFGGTGVNGV
+146 GNIRFGGTGINGGD
-159 NVGYITG
+159 VGYITG

-173 NFNSSRITTGNSLS
+173 NFNSSRITTGNSFS
-187 DGGGATLNFNATN
+187 TGGGATLNFNATN
-200 RITINQASFDN
+200 NITINQAGFDN
-211 SDAGA
+211 NDAGA

-231 GSSFTDDTNGGFSF
+231 GSSFKDDTDGGFSF
-245 SGNNNNSAISFN
+245 SGSNKNSVISFN
-257 KTKFNQGTYNFTN
+257 QSNFNQGTYNF
-270 SANLSF
+270 
-276 NNSNFNQSTYNFNSL
+276 
-291 QSTFNNSTFNQGTY
+291 NSTQSAFENSSFNQGTY
-305 NFTDN
+305 NFSNSATL
-310 TSFNNDT
+310 SFNNDT
-317 FNQGTYNFNTSKVSF
+317 FNQGTYHFNTSKVSF
-332 SGANTLNSSSPFA
+332 SGINTLNSSSPFA

-353 GSGAVFNLNQT
+353 NSGAIFNLNQT
-364 LNANQ
+364 LNNNQ

-393 NYKGDKAISHVEVGN
+393 NYKGDKAISHVGVGH

-423 LQETFSNKS
+423 LQETFNQQS

-446 KATYQ
+446 QQTYQ
-451 QDLNNSQSALSNATN
+451 GDITNSQYQIALNSAAN
-466 DNKIASADTGYTNN
+466 DNQIAKNDTDYIKNK
-480 QNTTI
+480 NTTI
-485 KQDAQNL
+485 
-492 EHTSQQIAK
+492 AK
-501 DEQALQGDLN
+501 N
-511 KLKQLANSSFNEQA
+511 
-525 FNQAQSKEQQDE
+525 
-537 QTLQNEEN
+537 
-545 TFSSEQEGLEK
+545 
-556 ALANAKEQQEQQ
+556 
-568 QAQATYQQDLN
+568 
-579 NSQSALSNAT
+579 
-589 NDNKIASADTD
+589 
-600 YTKNQNTAIKQD
+600 
-612 AQNLENTSQQ
+612 AQNLENTNQTIQQ
-622 ITQDQKDLE
+622 NEQALENDLT
-631 QDLDKL
+631 KL
-637 QQLANSKTGFNEQ
+637 KGLAHTTTGFNEP
-650 AFNQAQSTEQQDE
+650 AFKNAQTKEQQDL
-663 QTLQNEEETFS
+663 QTLQNNEKTFNT
-674 SEQEGL
+674 EQGEL
-680 EKALANAKHT
+680 KQAIAKDT
-690 SPTPTKHTAQNNPP
+690 SPTPAPKHTAKNTPSSQVQPT
-704 NKVSPP
+704 PP
-710 TQNLPTTNVWNG
+710 TQNSPTESVWSG
-722 VYNFQNQTYSKK
+722 VYWLQNKTYSKQ

-756 YGYLDWFTLKN
+756 Y
-767 KFSVNANNGTLII
+767 
-780 GNNTESANTKG
+780 
-791 LIWIGDDK
+791 
-799 GLVYYNTGTFN
+799 
-810 AANIYLTSNLK
+810 
-821 TGNGF
+821 
-826 SGEGATLNFNA
+826 
-837 TNRITINQ
+837 
-845 ASFDNSDAGAQ
+845 
-856 HSYMNFKGS
+856 
-865 NINVSGSS
+865 
-873 FTDDTNGGFSFS
+873 
-885 GNNNNSA
+885 
-892 ISFNKTKFNQGTYNF
+892 
-907 TNSANLSFNNS
+907 
-918 NFNQST
+918 
-924 YNFNSL
+924 
-930 QSTFNNSTFNQGT
+930 
-943 YNFTDNTSFNND
+943 
-955 TFNQGTYN
+955 
-963 FNTSK
+963 
-968 VSFSG
+968 
-973 ANTLNS
+973 
-979 SSPFASLK
+979 
-987 GSVSFGSGA
+987 
-996 VFNLNQTLNA
+996 
-1006 NQTYDILTTNGTI
+1006 
-1019 QYGVYQSYLWDLIN
+1019 
-1033 YKGDKAI
+1033 
-1040 SHVEV
+1040 
-1045 GNNTY
+1045 
-1050 DVTFDI
+1050 
-1056 NGQDETLQETFSNK
+1056 
-1070 SITTQF
+1070 
-1076 LGDDLQAKAKAT
+1076 
-1088 YQQDLNNSQSALSNA
+1088 
-1103 TNDNKIASAD
+1103 
-1113 TGYTNNQNT
+1113 
-1122 TIKQDAQ
+1122 
-1129 NLEHTSQQ
+1129 
-1137 IAKDEQALQGDL
+1137 
-1149 NKLKQ
+1149 
-1154 LANSSF
+1154 
-1160 NEQAFNQ
+1160 
-1167 AQSKE
+1167 
-1172 QQDEQTLQ
+1172 
-1180 NEEETFSSEQEG
+1180 
-1192 LEKALA
+1192 
-1198 NAKPASPTPTPT
+1198 
-1210 PTPTPSPT
+1210 
-1218 PNPTPTKH
+1218 
-1226 TAPNKVPPTPPTQNL
+1226 
-1241 PTTNVW
+1241 
-1247 NGVYWLQ
+1247 
-1254 NQTYSQKGVYYIDP
+1254 
-1268 NLSGQSGQSA
+1268 
-1278 NTLST
+1278 
-1283 YTANLLGRS
+1283 TANLLGRS
-1292 FGVNIQNGTLIIGNN
+1292 FGVNIQNGALIIGND

-1321 GGFGYIIGTFNAANI
+1321 GGFGYITGTFNAANI

-1344 GEGVSG
+1344 GEGVSN

-1393 TFDATNN
+1393 AFEATNN
-1400 ISVTNSSFSDMT
+1400 ISVTDSSFSDMT
-1412 WGKFSFNAK
+1412 WGKFSFSAK

-1448 SLSFNNSRLNGGAV
+1448 SLSFINSRLNGGAV
-1462 YNLWANSLIF
+1462 YNLQANSLIF

-1518 QNNANITLGNKSQ
+1518 QDNANITLGNKSQ
-1531 TAFKNSLTL
+1531 AVFKNSLTL
-1540 DNNSNLS
+1540 DNDSNLS
-1547 LDNQSVLNASGASA
+1547 LDNQSVLNANGASA
-1561 FNNQAS
+1561 FNNQVS

-1583 NGATL
+1583 NGGIL

-1599 SASFSNN
+1599 NASFSNN
-1606 TTINLDDSVLS
+1606 TTINLDNSVLS
-1617 VSNASSLNANINFQG
+1617 ANNTSSLNANINFQG
-1632 ASQATF
+1632 ASQADF
-1638 GGNTTIDAAS
+1638 GGNTTIDTAS
-1648 FNFDSASSLSFNN
+1648 FNFDSTSSLSFNN

-1672 YAPSLSKALMSVSGQ
+1672 YAPSLAKALMSVSGQ
-1687 FVLGNNGDINLS
+1687 FVLRNNGEINLS

-1718 QKGITGISGANGYEK
+1718 QKGIIGISGANGYEK

-1802 ASKQNPTGYSYDY
+1802 ASRQNPTGYSYDY

-1827 NIKGLF
+1827 NIRGLF
-1833 TPKGSQTPQ
+1833 TPKGSQTPE

-1878 NSATLKEMIETNQ
+1878 NSATLKEMIESNQ
-1891 LDNITSINEVLQL
+1891 LDNITNINEVLQL
-1904 LDRIKITPAQKQA
+1904 LDKIKITQAQKQA

-1931 TFSNGNLVIGATQDH
+1931 TFNNGNLVIGATQDN

-2003 YITGTLGSGNAFES
+2003 YITGTVGSGNAFES
-2017 GGSADITF
+2017 GGSADVTF
-2025 QSANNLVLNKANIE
+2025 QSTSNLVLNKANIE

-2065 NVLSQMAMEKIKQAG
+2065 NVLSQVAMEKIKQAG
-2080 GLGNFVEN
+2080 GLGNFIEN
-2088 ALIPL
+2088 ALSPL
-2093 SKELPSSLQNETLG
+2093 SKELPTSLQNETLG
-2107 QLIGQNNLDNLL
+2107 QLIGQNNLNSLL
-2119 NNSGVMNA
+2119 NNSGVMNE
-2127 IQNIISKKLSIFG
+2127 IQNIISEKLSIFG

-2166 LNFIGGYMDASEL
+2166 LNFIGGYIDASEL
-2179 SSILSVILKDITN
+2179 SSILSVILKNITN
-2192 PPTSLQKDIGVV
+2192 PPTSLQKDISVV
-2204 ANDLLD
+2204 ANDLLN

-2223 QGLVSNIINNII
+2223 QGLVSGIINNII
-2235 SQGGLSGIYNQGLG
+2235 SQGGLSGVYNQGLG
-2249 SVLPPSLQNALKE
+2249 SVLPLSLQNALKE
-2262 NDLGALLSPRGLH
+2262 NNLGALLSPRGLH

-2298 SNATGGSLNFVANKS
+2298 SNATGGSLNFVASKS

-2324 SKYQGALIFASN
+2324 SKYQGTLIFASN
-2336 GVSNI
+2336 DVSNI

-2365 GEICINLANC
+2365 GEICVNLANC

-2381 SSTNSSVTPTNE
+2381 PSTNSSVTPTNE
-2393 SLSVRANNFTFLGV
+2393 SLSVRTNNFTFLGT

-2440 LTIANA
+2440 LTITNA

-2457 NGDFTL
+2457 NGNFTL
-2463 NQQATLST
+2463 NQQAALST

-2491 LSHSV
+2491 LESSA

-2502 AQGIATIMTNYNN
+2502 IQGAATIMANNNN
-2515 PLIQFNTS
+2515 PLIQFNAS
-2523 SKETG
+2523 SKEAN

-2541 GYNDQITGGSSLDN
+2541 GYNGQITGGSSLDN
-2555 YLKLYTLIN
+2555 YLKLYTLID

-2576 LTYNGQAVSIKDGG
+2576 LTYNGQAVSVKDGG

-2616 SNAPINNLQA
+2616 SDDPINNLQA

-2633 AQIQGIQ
+2633 AQIQGVQ
-2640 GVDSIEQAGGTQAIN
+2640 SVDSIEQAGGSQAIN

-2695 IANPNFKNDA
+2695 IANPDFKNDA

-2722 KLSDTSTFASADFH
+2722 KLSDTSTFARSDFL

-2869 QSYRYNTWTTDA
+2869 QSYKYDTWTTDA
-2881 KINYGYDF
+2881 RINYGYDF

-2897 FKPQIGLAYYYIGM
+2897 FKPQIGLAYYYIGL

-2923 NQFRANADPNKK
+2923 NQFRANSDPNKK

-3026 INITGNIGMRYA
+3026 INITGNIGMHYA

>member
-1 MAFKKAGL
+1 MAFKKVRL
-9 ISKFISKGSFK
+9 ISNFISKGSFK

-30 LNPILKREKPLKRH
+30 LNQILKHEKPLKRH
-44 KKTKSIKKPFNK
+44 EKTKSIKKPFSK

-70 LGGLPHLRASE
+70 LGGLSHLRASE
-81 CRYWSWWSGYHDKIE
+81 CRYWSWWSGYHDNIE
-96 SGSNS
+96 SGPNS
-101 PTHNSYCLFSST
+101 PTHNSYCLFSSA

-128 AGGASFTQ
+128 AGRASFTQ
-136 KFNNGTLNVG
+136 KFNNGTLDIG
-146 GNIRFGGTGVNGV
+146 GNIRFGGTGINGGD
-159 NVGYITG
+159 VGYITG

-173 NFNSSRITTGNSLS
+173 DFNSSHLTTGNSYA
-187 DGGGATLNFNATN
+187 DGGGATLNFNAAN
-200 RITINQASFDN
+200 NITINQASFDN
-211 SDAGA
+211 SDAGS

-231 GSSFTDDTNGGFSF
+231 GSSFKDNTNGGFSF
-245 SGNNNNSAISFN
+245 SGSNNHSTISFN
-257 KTKFNQGTYNFTN
+257 QTNFNQGTYNFSN
-270 SANLSF
+270 STTLS
-276 NNSNFNQSTYNFNSL
+276 SNH
-291 QSTFNNSTFNQGTY
+291 STFNQGTY
-305 NFTDN
+305 HFNSAQSVFENSSFNQGTYDFN
-310 TSFNNDT
+310 NNASFNNDT
-317 FNQGTYNFNTSKVSF
+317 FNQGTYSFNTSQVSF

-353 GSGAVFNLNQT
+353 GSDAIFNLNQT
-364 LNANQ
+364 LNSNQ

-381 YGVYQSYLWDLI
+381 YGIYQSYLWDLI

-423 LQETFSNKS
+423 LQETFNKQS
-432 ITTQFLGDDLQAKA
+432 IITQFLGDNLQQQAQQ
-446 KATYQ
+446 TYQ
-451 QDLNNSQSALSNATN
+451 QDLSDSQSALNNAAS
-466 DNKIASADTGYTNN
+466 DNKIANSDTDYTKNK
-480 QNTTI
+480 NTAIAT
-485 KQDAQNL
+485 DAQNL
-492 EHTSQQIAK
+492 ESANQQIAQ
-501 DEQALQGDLN
+501 DEQALEKDLAQI
-511 KLKQLANSSFNEQA
+511 KQLANSTGFNEQA
-525 FNQAQSKEQQDE
+525 FNQAQDKEQQDE
-537 QTLQNEEN
+537 QTLQNEEK
-545 TFSSEQEGLEK
+545 TFSNEQEGLEK
-556 ALANAKEQQEQQ
+556 AIANAKP
-568 QAQATYQQDLN
+568 
-579 NSQSALSNAT
+579 
-589 NDNKIASADTD
+589 
-600 YTKNQNTAIKQD
+600 
-612 AQNLENTSQQ
+612 TSP
-622 ITQDQKDLE
+622 TP
-631 QDLDKL
+631 
-637 QQLANSKTGFNEQ
+637 SPT
-650 AFNQAQSTEQQDE
+650 
-663 QTLQNEEETFS
+663 
-674 SEQEGL
+674 
-680 EKALANAKHT
+680 
-690 SPTPTKHTAQNNPP
+690 PTPTKHTAQNTPP
-704 NKVSPP
+704 NKVPPTPP
-710 TQNLPTTNVWNG
+710 TQNSPAESVWSG
-722 VYNFQNQTYSKK
+722 VYWLQNKTYSKQ
-734 GIYYIDP
+734 GVYYIDP

-756 YGYLDWFTLKN
+756 Y
-767 KFSVNANNGTLII
+767 
-780 GNNTESANTKG
+780 
-791 LIWIGDDK
+791 
-799 GLVYYNTGTFN
+799 
-810 AANIYLTSNLK
+810 
-821 TGNGF
+821 
-826 SGEGATLNFNA
+826 
-837 TNRITINQ
+837 
-845 ASFDNSDAGAQ
+845 
-856 HSYMNFKGS
+856 
-865 NINVSGSS
+865 
-873 FTDDTNGGFSFS
+873 
-885 GNNNNSA
+885 
-892 ISFNKTKFNQGTYNF
+892 
-907 TNSANLSFNNS
+907 
-918 NFNQST
+918 
-924 YNFNSL
+924 
-930 QSTFNNSTFNQGT
+930 
-943 YNFTDNTSFNND
+943 
-955 TFNQGTYN
+955 
-963 FNTSK
+963 
-968 VSFSG
+968 
-973 ANTLNS
+973 
-979 SSPFASLK
+979 
-987 GSVSFGSGA
+987 
-996 VFNLNQTLNA
+996 
-1006 NQTYDILTTNGTI
+1006 
-1019 QYGVYQSYLWDLIN
+1019 
-1033 YKGDKAI
+1033 
-1040 SHVEV
+1040 
-1045 GNNTY
+1045 
-1050 DVTFDI
+1050 
-1056 NGQDETLQETFSNK
+1056 
-1070 SITTQF
+1070 
-1076 LGDDLQAKAKAT
+1076 
-1088 YQQDLNNSQSALSNA
+1088 
-1103 TNDNKIASAD
+1103 
-1113 TGYTNNQNT
+1113 
-1122 TIKQDAQ
+1122 
-1129 NLEHTSQQ
+1129 
-1137 IAKDEQALQGDL
+1137 
-1149 NKLKQ
+1149 
-1154 LANSSF
+1154 
-1160 NEQAFNQ
+1160 
-1167 AQSKE
+1167 
-1172 QQDEQTLQ
+1172 
-1180 NEEETFSSEQEG
+1180 
-1192 LEKALA
+1192 
-1198 NAKPASPTPTPT
+1198 
-1210 PTPTPSPT
+1210 
-1218 PNPTPTKH
+1218 
-1226 TAPNKVPPTPPTQNL
+1226 
-1241 PTTNVW
+1241 
-1247 NGVYWLQ
+1247 
-1254 NQTYSQKGVYYIDP
+1254 
-1268 NLSGQSGQSA
+1268 
-1278 NTLST
+1278 
-1283 YTANLLGRS
+1283 TANLFGRS
-1292 FGVNIQNGTLIIGNN
+1292 FGVNIQNGTLIIGND

-1321 GGFGYIIGTFNAANI
+1321 GGFGYITGTFNAANI

-1344 GEGVSG
+1344 GEGVSN

-1393 TFDATNN
+1393 AFDAMNN
-1400 ISVTNSSFSDMT
+1400 ISVTDSSFSDMT
-1412 WGKFSFNAK
+1412 WGKFSFSAK

-1439 SVISANAAN
+1439 STISANAAN
-1448 SLSFNNSRLNGGAV
+1448 SLSFINSRLNGGAI
-1462 YNLWANSLIF
+1462 YNLQANSLIF

-1489 FNATTQLLGNTSFT
+1489 FNATTQLLGNTNFT

-1531 TAFKNSLTL
+1531 AAFKNSLTL

-1547 LDNQSVLNASGASA
+1547 LDNQSVLNANGASA

-1567 LNIYNGSQAT
+1567 LNIYNGSQAA

-1583 NGATL
+1583 NGGTL
-1588 SLNANSKLNAS
+1588 NLNASSKLNAS

-1617 VSNASSLNANINFQG
+1617 ASNTSSLNANINFQG
-1632 ASQATF
+1632 ASQADF
-1638 GGNTTIDAAS
+1638 GGNTTIDTAS

-1672 YAPSLSKALMSVSGQ
+1672 YVPSLTKALMSVSGQ

-1699 DINIFD
+1699 DINIFN

-1747 DNNNIQTWSFI
+1747 DSNNIQTWSFI

-1815 SDNQAGTYYLTS
+1815 SDNQVGTYYLTS

-1856 LNIYNKGFSSGNLKT
+1856 LNIYNKGFSSENLKT

-1878 NSATLKEMIETNQ
+1878 NSATLKEMIESNQ
-1891 LDNITSINEVLQL
+1891 LDNITNINEVLQL
-1904 LDRIKITPAQKQA
+1904 LDKIKITQAQKQA

-1931 TFSNGNLVIGATQDH
+1931 TFSNGNLVIGATQDNI
-1946 VTNSTSSIWFGGNG
+1946 TNSTSSIWFGGNG
-1960 YSSPCALDSATCS
+1960 YSSPCALDSTTCS

-1991 GYINADFKAKSI
+1991 GYINANFKAKSI
-2003 YITGTLGSGNAFES
+2003 YITGTIGSGNAFES
-2017 GGSADITF
+2017 GGSADVTF
-2025 QSANNLVLNKANIE
+2025 QSTNNLVLNKANIE

-2052 EGIDKIFNQGNLA
+2052 KGINEIFNQGNLA
-2065 NVLSQMAMEKIKQAG
+2065 NVLSQVAMEKIKQAG
-2080 GLGNFVEN
+2080 GLGNFIEN
-2088 ALIPL
+2088 ALSPL
-2093 SKELPSSLQNETLG
+2093 SKELPASLQSETLG
-2107 QLIGQNNLDNLL
+2107 QLIGQNNLDDLL

-2166 LNFIGGYMDASEL
+2166 LNFIGGYIDASEL
-2179 SSILSVILKDITN
+2179 SSILSVVLKDITN

-2204 ANDLLD
+2204 ANDLLN

-2235 SQGGLSGIYNQGLG
+2235 SQGGLSGVYNQGLG

-2275 DFWQKGYFNFLSNG
+2275 DFWQKGYFNFLSDG

-2298 SNATGGSLNFVANKS
+2298 SNATGGSLNFAANKS

-2324 SKYQGALIFASN
+2324 SKYQGTLIFASN
-2336 GVSNI
+2336 DISNI

-2365 GEICINLANC
+2365 GEICVNLANC

-2381 SSTNSSVTPTNE
+2381 SSTSSSVTPTNE

-2440 LTIANA
+2440 LTITNA
-2446 FNNASNSTANI
+2446 FNNVSNSTANI
-2457 NGDFTL
+2457 NGNFTL

-2502 AQGIATIMTNYNN
+2502 AQGNATIMANNNN

-2523 SKETG
+2523 SKEAGT
-2528 AYTLIDSAKAIYY
+2528 YTLIDSAKAIYY
-2541 GYNDQITGGSSLDN
+2541 GYNNQITGGSSLDN
-2555 YLKLYTLIN
+2555 YLKLYTLID

-2576 LTYNGQAVSIKDGG
+2576 LTYNGQAVNIKDGG
-2590 LIVGF
+2590 LVVGF

-2616 SNAPINNLQA
+2616 SNDPINNLQA

-2633 AQIQGIQ
+2633 AQIQGVQ
-2640 GVDSIEQAGGTQAIN
+2640 SVDSIDQAGGNQAIN

-2695 IANPNFKNDA
+2695 IANPDLKNDA

-2722 KLSDTSTFASADFH
+2722 KLSDTSTFARSDFL

-2765 RVKNNVWATG
+2765 RVKNNIWATG

-2811 GYSGFHANITQS
+2811 GYSGFHGNITQS

-2869 QSYRYNTWTTDA
+2869 QSYKYDTWTTDA

-2897 FKPQIGLAYYYIGM
+2897 FKPQIGLAYYYIGL

>member
-1 MAFKKAGL
+1 MAFKKARL
-9 ISKFISKGSFK
+9 ISKLISKGSFK

-30 LNPILKREKPLKRH
+30 LNLILKREKPLSH
-44 KKTKSIKKPFNK
+44 KKTKSIKKPFNQ

-70 LGGLPHLRASE
+70 LGGLSHLRASE
-81 CRYWSWWSGYHDKIE
+81 CRYWSWSSWGYHDNIE
-96 SGSNS
+96 SGPNS
-101 PTHNSYCLFSST
+101 PTHNSYCLFNSA

-128 AGGASFTQ
+128 PGGASFTQ
-136 KFNNGTLNVG
+136 KFNNGTLDVG
-146 GNIRFGGTGVNGV
+146 GNIRFGGTGVNGG
-159 NVGYITG
+159 NLGYITG

-173 NFNSSRITTGNSLS
+173 NFDSSRITTGNSFS
-187 DGGGATLNFNATN
+187 TGGGTTLNFNAAN
-200 RITINQASFDN
+200 HITINQASFDN
-211 SDAGA
+211 GDAGT
-216 QHSYMNFKGS
+216 QHSYMNFSGS

-231 GSSFTDDTNGGFSF
+231 DSSFTDDTNGGFSF
-245 SGNNNNSAISFN
+245 SGNGTNSNLSFN
-257 KTKFNQGTYNFTN
+257 KTNFNQGTYNFSN
-270 SANLSF
+270 SAQSVF
-276 NNSNFNQSTYNFNSL
+276 NNSA
-291 QSTFNNSTFNQGTY
+291 FNQGTY
-305 NFTDN
+305 HFTDN
-310 TSFNNDT
+310 ASFDNDT
-317 FNQGTYNFNTSKVSF
+317 FNQGTYSFNTSKVSF

-353 GSGAVFNLNQT
+353 GSGAIFNLNQT
-364 LNANQ
+364 LNSNQ

-393 NYKGDKAISHVEVGN
+393 NYKGDKAISHVEVGS

-423 LQETFSNKS
+423 LQETFNNQA
-432 ITTQFLGDDLQAKA
+432 ITTQFLGDNLQAKA
-446 KATYQ
+446 QATYQ
-451 QDLNNSQSALSNATN
+451 QDLSNSQSALNNATS
-466 DNKIASADTGYTNN
+466 DNKIASSDTGYTNN

-485 KQDAQNL
+485 QK
-492 EHTSQQIAK
+492 
-501 DEQALQGDLN
+501 
-511 KLKQLANSSFNEQA
+511 
-525 FNQAQSKEQQDE
+525 
-537 QTLQNEEN
+537 
-545 TFSSEQEGLEK
+545 
-556 ALANAKEQQEQQ
+556 
-568 QAQATYQQDLN
+568 
-579 NSQSALSNAT
+579 
-589 NDNKIASADTD
+589 
-600 YTKNQNTAIKQD
+600 D
-612 AQNLENTSQQ
+612 AQNLENTNQTIQQ
-622 ITQDQKDLE
+622 DKQALE
-631 QDLDKL
+631 QDLANVK
-637 QQLANSKTGFNEQ
+637 QLANAPTGFNEQ
-650 AFNQAQSTEQQDE
+650 AFNQAQNKEQQDE
-663 QTLQNEEETFS
+663 QALQGEEKTFN

-680 EKALANAKHT
+680 EKAIAKPASPT
-690 SPTPTKHTAQNNPP
+690 PSPTPTPTKHTAP
-704 NKVSPP
+704 N
-710 TQNLPTTNVWNG
+710 
-722 VYNFQNQTYSKK
+722 
-734 GIYYIDP
+734 
-741 NLSGQ
+741 
-746 SGQSGNTLST
+746 
-756 YGYLDWFTLKN
+756 
-767 KFSVNANNGTLII
+767 
-780 GNNTESANTKG
+780 
-791 LIWIGDDK
+791 
-799 GLVYYNTGTFN
+799 
-810 AANIYLTSNLK
+810 
-821 TGNGF
+821 
-826 SGEGATLNFNA
+826 
-837 TNRITINQ
+837 
-845 ASFDNSDAGAQ
+845 
-856 HSYMNFKGS
+856 
-865 NINVSGSS
+865 
-873 FTDDTNGGFSFS
+873 
-885 GNNNNSA
+885 
-892 ISFNKTKFNQGTYNF
+892 
-907 TNSANLSFNNS
+907 
-918 NFNQST
+918 
-924 YNFNSL
+924 
-930 QSTFNNSTFNQGT
+930 
-943 YNFTDNTSFNND
+943 
-955 TFNQGTYN
+955 
-963 FNTSK
+963 
-968 VSFSG
+968 
-973 ANTLNS
+973 
-979 SSPFASLK
+979 
-987 GSVSFGSGA
+987 
-996 VFNLNQTLNA
+996 
-1006 NQTYDILTTNGTI
+1006 
-1019 QYGVYQSYLWDLIN
+1019 
-1033 YKGDKAI
+1033 
-1040 SHVEV
+1040 
-1045 GNNTY
+1045 
-1050 DVTFDI
+1050 
-1056 NGQDETLQETFSNK
+1056 
-1070 SITTQF
+1070 
-1076 LGDDLQAKAKAT
+1076 
-1088 YQQDLNNSQSALSNA
+1088 
-1103 TNDNKIASAD
+1103 
-1113 TGYTNNQNT
+1113 
-1122 TIKQDAQ
+1122 
-1129 NLEHTSQQ
+1129 
-1137 IAKDEQALQGDL
+1137 
-1149 NKLKQ
+1149 
-1154 LANSSF
+1154 
-1160 NEQAFNQ
+1160 
-1167 AQSKE
+1167 
-1172 QQDEQTLQ
+1172 
-1180 NEEETFSSEQEG
+1180 
-1192 LEKALA
+1192 
-1198 NAKPASPTPTPT
+1198 TP
-1210 PTPTPSPT
+1210 
-1218 PNPTPTKH
+1218 
-1226 TAPNKVPPTPPTQNL
+1226 PNKVPPTPPTQNL

-1247 NGVYWLQ
+1247 SGVYWLQ
-1254 NQTYSQKGVYYIDP
+1254 NQTYSKQGVYYIDP
-1268 NLSGQSGQSA
+1268 NLSGQSGQSG
-1278 NTLST
+1278 NTLNT
-1283 YTANLLGRS
+1283 YTANLFGRS

-1321 GGFGYIIGTFNAANI
+1321 GGFGYITGTFNAANI

-1344 GEGVSG
+1344 GEGVSN

-1393 TFDATNN
+1393 AFDATNN

-1412 WGKFSFNAK
+1412 WGKFSFSAK

-1439 SVISANAAN
+1439 SVISTNAAN

-1478 FNVLYSRGTSN
+1478 FNVLYSRGASN

-1531 TAFKNSLTL
+1531 ATFKDSLTL

-1547 LDNQSVLNASGASA
+1547 LDNQSVLNANGTSV

-1583 NGATL
+1583 NGGIL

-1606 TTINLDDSVLS
+1606 TTINLDDSILS
-1617 VSNASSLNANINFQG
+1617 ASNTSSLNANINFQG
-1632 ASQATF
+1632 ASQANF
-1638 GGNTTIDAAS
+1638 GGNTTIDTAS

-1687 FVLGNNGDINLS
+1687 FVLGDNGDINLS

-1747 DNNNIQTWSFI
+1747 GNNNIQTWSFI

-1802 ASKQNPTGYSYDY
+1802 VSKQNPTGYSYDY

-1878 NSATLKEMIETNQ
+1878 NSATLKEMIESNQ

-1904 LDRIKITPAQKQA
+1904 LDKIKITPAQKQA

-1931 TFSNGNLVIGATQDH
+1931 TFSNGNLVIGATQDN

-1960 YSSPCALDSATCS
+1960 YSSPCTLDSATCS

-2003 YITGTLGSGNAFES
+2003 YITGTLGSANAFES
-2017 GGSADITF
+2017 GGSADVTF
-2025 QSANNLVLNKANIE
+2025 QSANNLVLDKANIE

-2065 NVLSQMAMEKIKQAG
+2065 NVLSQVAMEKIKQAG

-2088 ALIPL
+2088 ALSPL
-2093 SKELPSSLQNETLG
+2093 SKELPASLQNETLG

-2204 ANDLLD
+2204 ANDLLN

-2235 SQGGLSGIYNQGLG
+2235 SQGGLSGVYNQGLG

-2393 SLSVRANNFTFLGV
+2393 SLSVHANNFTFLGI

-2440 LTIANA
+2440 LTITNA

-2457 NGDFTL
+2457 NGNFTL

-2491 LSHSV
+2491 LSHSA

-2502 AQGIATIMTNYNN
+2502 AQGTATIMANNNN

-2528 AYTLIDSAKAIYY
+2528 TYTLIDSDKAIYY

-2555 YLKLYTLIN
+2555 YLKLYTLID
-2564 INGKHMVMTDNG
+2564 INGKHMVMAGNG
-2576 LTYNGQAVSIKDGG
+2576 LTYNDQAVSIKDGG

-2616 SNAPINNLQA
+2616 SNDPINNLQA

-2633 AQIQGIQ
+2633 AQIQGTQ
-2640 GVDSIEQAGGTQAIN
+2640 SVDSIEQAGGTQAIN

-2695 IANPNFKNDA
+2695 IANPDFKNDA
-2705 TNILQINTYTQQ
+2705 ANILQINTYTQQ

-2789 YGINVGYDRF
+2789 YGINIGYDRF

-2869 QSYRYNTWTTDA
+2869 QSYKYDTWTTDA

-2897 FKPQIGLAYYYIGM
+2897 FKPQIGLAYYYIGL

>member
-1 MAFKKAGL
+1 MAFKKARL
-9 ISKFISKGSFK
+9 ISRFISKGSFK
-20 LNKISKKIFK
+20 LNKISKKFFT
-30 LNPILKREKPLKRH
+30 LNQILKREKPLKRH
-44 KKTKSIKKPFNK
+44 KKTRSIEKPFNK

-70 LGGLPHLRASE
+70 LGGLSHLRANE
-81 CRYWSWWSGYHDKIE
+81 CRYWSWSSWSYQDNIE
-96 SGSNS
+96 SGPNS

-128 AGGASFTQ
+128 TGGAGFTQ
-136 KFNNGTLNVG
+136 KFNNGTLDIG
-146 GNIRFGGTGVNGV
+146 GNIRFGGTGINGGD
-159 NVGYITG
+159 VGYITG
-166 TYDAQTI
+166 TYDAQTM
-173 NFNSSRITTGNSLS
+173 NFNSSHITTGNSYA

-200 RITINQASFDN
+200 NITINQASFDN
-211 SDAGA
+211 SDAGT
-216 QHSYMNFKGS
+216 QKSYMNFKGS
-226 NINVS
+226 NIKVS
-231 GSSFTDDTNGGFSF
+231 GSSFKDDTDGGFNF
-245 SGNNNNSAISFN
+245 SGNNNNSTISFN
-257 KTKFNQGTYNFTN
+257 QTSFNQGTYNFSN
-270 SANLSF
+270 SATLSF
-276 NNSNFNQSTYNFNSL
+276 NNSNFNQGTYNFN
-291 QSTFNNSTFNQGTY
+291 
-305 NFTDN
+305 DN

-317 FNQGTYNFNTSKVSF
+317 FNQGTYNFNSSKVSF

-353 GSGAVFNLNQT
+353 NSGAIFNLNQT
-364 LNANQ
+364 LNNNQ
-369 TYDILTTNGTIQ
+369 TYDILTTNGAIQ

-423 LQETFSNKS
+423 LQETFSNQS
-432 ITTQFLGDDLQAKA
+432 ITTQFLGDDLQAQAQK
-446 KATYQ
+446 TYQ
-451 QDLNNSQSALSNATN
+451 EDVAHSQNALSGATS
-466 DNKIASADTGYTNN
+466 DNTIASNDTSYT
-480 QNTTI
+480 QSKNTTI
-485 KQDAQNL
+485 ATDAQSL
-492 EHTSQQIAK
+492 ENTNQKIQQ
-501 DEQALQGDLN
+501 DEQALEKDLAQI
-511 KLKQLANSSFNEQA
+511 KQLANS
-525 FNQAQSKEQQDE
+525 
-537 QTLQNEEN
+537 T
-545 TFSSEQEGLEK
+545 
-556 ALANAKEQQEQQ
+556 
-568 QAQATYQQDLN
+568 
-579 NSQSALSNAT
+579 
-589 NDNKIASADTD
+589 
-600 YTKNQNTAIKQD
+600 
-612 AQNLENTSQQ
+612 
-622 ITQDQKDLE
+622 
-631 QDLDKL
+631 
-637 QQLANSKTGFNEQ
+637 TGFNEQ
-650 AFNQAQSTEQQDE
+650 AFNQAQKQEQQDE
-663 QTLQNEEETFS
+663 QTLQNDENAFNT
-674 SEQEGL
+674 EQEGL
-680 EKALANAKHT
+680 KQAIANAKPASPT
-690 SPTPTKHTAQNNPP
+690 PSPTPTPTKHTAPNTPP
-704 NKVSPP
+704 SQVPPTP
-710 TQNLPTTNVWNG
+710 TQNPPAESVWSG
-722 VYNFQNQTYSKK
+722 VYWLQNQTYSKQ

-756 YGYLDWFTLKN
+756 Y
-767 KFSVNANNGTLII
+767 
-780 GNNTESANTKG
+780 
-791 LIWIGDDK
+791 
-799 GLVYYNTGTFN
+799 
-810 AANIYLTSNLK
+810 
-821 TGNGF
+821 
-826 SGEGATLNFNA
+826 
-837 TNRITINQ
+837 
-845 ASFDNSDAGAQ
+845 
-856 HSYMNFKGS
+856 
-865 NINVSGSS
+865 
-873 FTDDTNGGFSFS
+873 
-885 GNNNNSA
+885 
-892 ISFNKTKFNQGTYNF
+892 
-907 TNSANLSFNNS
+907 
-918 NFNQST
+918 
-924 YNFNSL
+924 
-930 QSTFNNSTFNQGT
+930 
-943 YNFTDNTSFNND
+943 
-955 TFNQGTYN
+955 
-963 FNTSK
+963 
-968 VSFSG
+968 
-973 ANTLNS
+973 
-979 SSPFASLK
+979 
-987 GSVSFGSGA
+987 
-996 VFNLNQTLNA
+996 
-1006 NQTYDILTTNGTI
+1006 TT
-1019 QYGVYQSYLWDLIN
+1019 
-1033 YKGDKAI
+1033 
-1040 SHVEV
+1040 
-1045 GNNTY
+1045 
-1050 DVTFDI
+1050 
-1056 NGQDETLQETFSNK
+1056 
-1070 SITTQF
+1070 
-1076 LGDDLQAKAKAT
+1076 
-1088 YQQDLNNSQSALSNA
+1088 
-1103 TNDNKIASAD
+1103 
-1113 TGYTNNQNT
+1113 
-1122 TIKQDAQ
+1122 
-1129 NLEHTSQQ
+1129 
-1137 IAKDEQALQGDL
+1137 
-1149 NKLKQ
+1149 
-1154 LANSSF
+1154 
-1160 NEQAFNQ
+1160 
-1167 AQSKE
+1167 
-1172 QQDEQTLQ
+1172 
-1180 NEEETFSSEQEG
+1180 
-1192 LEKALA
+1192 
-1198 NAKPASPTPTPT
+1198 
-1210 PTPTPSPT
+1210 
-1218 PNPTPTKH
+1218 
-1226 TAPNKVPPTPPTQNL
+1226 
-1241 PTTNVW
+1241 
-1247 NGVYWLQ
+1247 
-1254 NQTYSQKGVYYIDP
+1254 
-1268 NLSGQSGQSA
+1268 
-1278 NTLST
+1278 
-1283 YTANLLGRS
+1283 NLLGRS
-1292 FGVNIQNGTLIIGNN
+1292 FGVNANNGTLIIGNN

-1321 GGFGYIIGTFNAANI
+1321 GGFGYITGTFNAANI

-1344 GEGVSG
+1344 GEGVSN

-1368 DGLNYNDA
+1368 DGLNYNNA

-1384 TGASQHSYA
+1384 TGASQHSYT

-1400 ISVTNSSFSDMT
+1400 ISVTDSNFSDMT
-1412 WGKFSFNAK
+1412 WGKFSFSAE

-1439 SVISANAAN
+1439 STISANASN
-1448 SLSFNNSRLNGGAV
+1448 SLSFIDSRLNGGAV
-1462 YNLWANSLIF
+1462 YNLQANSLIF

-1503 LSSQSLLNFNGDTTL
+1503 LSSQSFLNFNGDTTL

-1531 TAFKNSLTL
+1531 AAFKNSLTL

-1547 LDNQSVLNASGASA
+1547 LDNQSVLNANGASA

-1577 FNSLFF
+1577 FNGLFF
-1583 NGATL
+1583 NGGTL
-1588 SLNANSKLNAS
+1588 SLNASSKLNAS

-1617 VSNASSLNANINFQG
+1617 ANNTSSLNANINFQG
-1632 ASQATF
+1632 ASQADF
-1638 GGNTTIDAAS
+1638 GGNTTIDTAS
-1648 FNFDSASSLSFNN
+1648 FNFDSASSLNFNN

-1672 YAPSLSKALMSVSGQ
+1672 YVPSLTKALMSVSGQ

-1802 ASKQNPTGYSYDY
+1802 ASKQNLTGYSYDY

-1856 LNIYNKGFSSGNLKT
+1856 LNIYNKGFSSENLKT

-1878 NSATLKEMIETNQ
+1878 NSATLKEMIESNQ
-1891 LDNITSINEVLQL
+1891 LDNITNINEVLQL
-1904 LDRIKITPAQKQA
+1904 LDKIKITQAQKQV

-1931 TFSNGNLVIGATQDH
+1931 TFNNGNLVIGATQDN

-2003 YITGTLGSGNAFES
+2003 YITGTIGSGNAFES
-2017 GGSADITF
+2017 GGSADVTF

-2080 GLGNFVEN
+2080 GLGNFIEN
-2088 ALIPL
+2088 ALSPL
-2093 SKELPSSLQNETLG
+2093 SKELPASLQDETLG

-2119 NNSGVMNA
+2119 NNSGVMNE
-2127 IQNIISKKLSIFG
+2127 IQNIISQKLSIFG

-2166 LNFIGGYMDASEL
+2166 LNFIGGYIDASEL
-2179 SSILSVILKDITN
+2179 SSILGVILKDITN

-2204 ANDLLD
+2204 ANDLLN

-2223 QGLVSNIINNII
+2223 QGLVSNIINNVI
-2235 SQGGLSGIYNQGLG
+2235 SQGGLSGVYNQGLG
-2249 SVLPPSLQNALKE
+2249 SVLPPFLQNALKE
-2262 NDLGALLSPRGLH
+2262 NDLGTLLSPRGLH

-2324 SKYQGALIFASN
+2324 SKYQGTLIFASN

-2381 SSTNSSVTPTNE
+2381 SSANSSVTPTNE
-2393 SLSVRANNFTFLGV
+2393 SLSVRANNFTFLGA

-2416 SQVKNNSVIGTLN
+2416 SQVTNNSVIGTLN

-2440 LTIANA
+2440 LTITNA

-2457 NGDFTL
+2457 NGNFTL

-2471 NASGLNVMGNFN
+2471 NANGLNVMGNFN

-2491 LSHSV
+2491 LSHSA

-2502 AQGIATIMTNYNN
+2502 AQGTATIMANSNN

-2528 AYTLIDSAKAIYY
+2528 TYTLIDSAKAIYY
-2541 GYNDQITGGSSLDN
+2541 GYNNQITGGSSLDN
-2555 YLKLYTLIN
+2555 YLKLYALID

-2576 LTYNGQAVSIKDGG
+2576 LTYNGQAVSVKDGG
-2590 LIVGF
+2590 LVVGF

-2616 SNAPINNLQA
+2616 SNDPINNLQA

-2633 AQIQGIQ
+2633 AQIQGVQ
-2640 GVDSIEQAGGTQAIN
+2640 SVDSINQAGGNQAIN

-2665 SPLFAPYYLESHSTK
+2665 SPLFAPYFLESHSTK

-2722 KLSDTSTFASADFH
+2722 KLSDTSTFARSDFL

-2775 VGGASFINGGTGTL
+2775 VGGASFISGGTGTL
-2789 YGINVGYDRF
+2789 YGINIGYDRF

-2823 GSSNVNMGVY
+2823 GSSNVNVGVY

-2869 QSYRYNTWTTDA
+2869 QSYRYDTWTTDA

-2897 FKPQIGLAYYYIGM
+2897 FKPQVGLSYYYIGL

>member
-1 MAFKKAGL
+1 MAFKKARL
-9 ISKFISKGSFK
+9 ISRFISKGSFK
-20 LNKISKKIFK
+20 LNKISKKFFT
-30 LNPILKREKPLKRH
+30 LNRILKREKPLKRH
-44 KKTKSIKKPFNK
+44 KKTKSIKKLSDR

-70 LGGLPHLRASE
+70 LGGLSHLRANE
-81 CRYWSWWSGYHDKIE
+81 CRYWSWSSWSYQDNIE
-96 SGSNS
+96 SGPNS
-101 PTHNSYCLFSST
+101 PTHNSYCLFSSA

-136 KFNNGTLNVG
+136 KFNNGTLDVG
-146 GNIRFGGTGVNGV
+146 GNIRFGGTGINGGD
-159 NVGYITG
+159 VGYITG
-166 TYDAQTI
+166 TYDAANIYLT
-173 NFNSSRITTGNSLS
+173 SHLTTGNSYA

-200 RITINQASFDN
+200 NLTINQASFDN
-211 SDAGA
+211 SDAGT
-216 QHSYMNFKGS
+216 QKSYMNFKGS
-226 NINVS
+226 NIKVS
-231 GSSFTDDTNGGFSF
+231 GSSFKDDTDGGFNF
-245 SGNNNNSAISFN
+245 SGSNNNSTISFN
-257 KTKFNQGTYNFTN
+257 QTSFNQGTYNFSN
-270 SANLSF
+270 SATLSF
-276 NNSNFNQSTYNFNSL
+276 DNSN
-291 QSTFNNSTFNQGTY
+291 FNQGTY
-305 NFTDN
+305 NFNSTQSAFN
-310 TSFNNDT
+310 NSAFNQGTYNFNGNASFDNDT
-317 FNQGTYNFNTSKVSF
+317 FNQGTYSFNTSKVSF
-332 SGANTLNSSSPFA
+332 LGANTLNSSSPFA

-353 GSGAVFNLNQT
+353 GSNAIFNLNQT
-364 LNANQ
+364 LNSNQ
-369 TYDILTTNGTIQ
+369 TYDILTTNGAIQ

-393 NYKGDKAISHVEVGN
+393 NYKGNKAISHVEVGN

-423 LQETFSNKS
+423 LQETFNKQS
-432 ITTQFLGDDLQAKA
+432 IITQFLGDDLQQQAQQ
-446 KATYQ
+446 TYQ
-451 QDLNNSQSALSNATN
+451 EDVAHSQSALNNAAS
-466 DNKIASADTGYTNN
+466 DNKIASNDTSYT
-480 QNTTI
+480 QSKNTTVA
-485 KQDAQNL
+485 KDAQGL
-492 EHTSQQIAK
+492 ENTNQQIAQ
-501 DEQALQGDLN
+501 DEQALEKDLAQI
-511 KLKQLANSSFNEQA
+511 KQLANSTTGFSEQA
-525 FNQAQSKEQQDE
+525 FNQVQKQEQQDE
-537 QTLQNEEN
+537 QTLQNDEN
-545 TFSSEQEGLEK
+545 AFNTEQEGLK
-556 ALANAKEQQEQQ
+556 
-568 QAQATYQQDLN
+568 QA
-579 NSQSALSNAT
+579 
-589 NDNKIASADTD
+589 I
-600 YTKNQNTAIKQD
+600 
-612 AQNLENTSQQ
+612 
-622 ITQDQKDLE
+622 
-631 QDLDKL
+631 
-637 QQLANSKTGFNEQ
+637 
-650 AFNQAQSTEQQDE
+650 
-663 QTLQNEEETFS
+663 
-674 SEQEGL
+674 
-680 EKALANAKHT
+680 
-690 SPTPTKHTAQNNPP
+690 
-704 NKVSPP
+704 
-710 TQNLPTTNVWNG
+710 
-722 VYNFQNQTYSKK
+722 
-734 GIYYIDP
+734 
-741 NLSGQ
+741 
-746 SGQSGNTLST
+746 
-756 YGYLDWFTLKN
+756 
-767 KFSVNANNGTLII
+767 
-780 GNNTESANTKG
+780 
-791 LIWIGDDK
+791 
-799 GLVYYNTGTFN
+799 
-810 AANIYLTSNLK
+810 
-821 TGNGF
+821 
-826 SGEGATLNFNA
+826 
-837 TNRITINQ
+837 
-845 ASFDNSDAGAQ
+845 
-856 HSYMNFKGS
+856 
-865 NINVSGSS
+865 
-873 FTDDTNGGFSFS
+873 
-885 GNNNNSA
+885 
-892 ISFNKTKFNQGTYNF
+892 
-907 TNSANLSFNNS
+907 
-918 NFNQST
+918 
-924 YNFNSL
+924 
-930 QSTFNNSTFNQGT
+930 
-943 YNFTDNTSFNND
+943 
-955 TFNQGTYN
+955 
-963 FNTSK
+963 
-968 VSFSG
+968 
-973 ANTLNS
+973 
-979 SSPFASLK
+979 
-987 GSVSFGSGA
+987 
-996 VFNLNQTLNA
+996 
-1006 NQTYDILTTNGTI
+1006 
-1019 QYGVYQSYLWDLIN
+1019 
-1033 YKGDKAI
+1033 
-1040 SHVEV
+1040 
-1045 GNNTY
+1045 
-1050 DVTFDI
+1050 
-1056 NGQDETLQETFSNK
+1056 
-1070 SITTQF
+1070 
-1076 LGDDLQAKAKAT
+1076 
-1088 YQQDLNNSQSALSNA
+1088 
-1103 TNDNKIASAD
+1103 
-1113 TGYTNNQNT
+1113 
-1122 TIKQDAQ
+1122 
-1129 NLEHTSQQ
+1129 
-1137 IAKDEQALQGDL
+1137 
-1149 NKLKQ
+1149 
-1154 LANSSF
+1154 
-1160 NEQAFNQ
+1160 
-1167 AQSKE
+1167 
-1172 QQDEQTLQ
+1172 
-1180 NEEETFSSEQEG
+1180 
-1192 LEKALA
+1192 A
-1198 NAKPASPTPTPT
+1198 NAKPASPTP
-1210 PTPTPSPT
+1210 SHA
-1218 PNPTPTKH
+1218 PTPTKH
-1226 TAPNKVPPTPPTQNL
+1226 TVQNTPPNKVPPTPPTQNL

-1247 NGVYWLQ
+1247 NGVYNLQ
-1254 NQTYSQKGVYYIDP
+1254 NQTYSNKGIYYIDP

-1283 YTANLLGRS
+1283 YTANLFGRS

-1321 GGFGYIIGTFNAANI
+1321 GGFGYITGTFNAVNI

-1344 GEGVSG
+1344 GEGVSN
-1350 SDGGGANITFKAS
+1350 SDGGGTNITFKAS

-1393 TFDATNN
+1393 VFDATNN
-1400 ISVTNSSFSDMT
+1400 ISVTDSSFSDMT
-1412 WGKFSFNAK
+1412 WGKFSFTAK

-1439 SVISANAAN
+1439 STISANASN
-1448 SLSFNNSRLNGGAV
+1448 SLSFTDSRLNGGAV
-1462 YNLWANSLIF
+1462 YNLQANSLIF

-1489 FNATTQLLGNTSFT
+1489 FNATTQLLGNTNFT

-1531 TAFKNSLTL
+1531 AAFKNSLTL

-1547 LDNQSVLNASGASA
+1547 LDNQSVLNASGTST

-1567 LNIYNGSQAT
+1567 LNIYNGSQAA
-1577 FNSLFF
+1577 FKSLFF
-1583 NGATL
+1583 NGGTL
-1588 SLNANSKLNAS
+1588 SLNASSKLNAS

-1617 VSNASSLNANINFQG
+1617 ANNTSSLNANINFQG
-1632 ASQATF
+1632 ASQANF
-1638 GGNTTIDAAS
+1638 GDNTTIDTAS
-1648 FNFDSASSLSFNN
+1648 FNFDSASSLNFNN

-1672 YAPSLSKALMSVSGQ
+1672 YAPSLTKALMSVSGQ

-1718 QKGITGISGANGYEK
+1718 QKGITGIRGANGYEK

-1842 TPGTYSPFNQPLNS
+1842 APGTYSPFNQPLNS
-1856 LNIYNKGFSSGNLKT
+1856 LNIYNKGFSSENLKT

-1878 NSATLKEMIETNQ
+1878 NSATLKEMIESNQ
-1891 LDNITSINEVLQL
+1891 LDNITNINEVLQL
-1904 LDRIKITPAQKQA
+1904 LDKIKITQAQKQA
-1917 LLETINHLTDNINQ
+1917 LLDTINHLTDNINQ
-1931 TFSNGNLVIGATQDH
+1931 TFNNGNLIIGATQDNI
-1946 VTNSTSSIWFGGNG
+1946 TNSTSSIWFGGNG

-2003 YITGTLGSGNAFES
+2003 YITGTIGSGNAFES
-2017 GGSADITF
+2017 GGSADVTF

-2052 EGIDKIFNQGNLA
+2052 KGIDKIFNQGNLA
-2065 NVLSQMAMEKIKQAG
+2065 NVLSQVAMEKIKQAG
-2080 GLGNFVEN
+2080 GLGNFIEN
-2088 ALIPL
+2088 ALSPL
-2093 SKELPSSLQNETLG
+2093 SKELPASLQDETLG
-2107 QLIGQNNLDNLL
+2107 QLIGQNNLDDLL
-2119 NNSGVMNA
+2119 NNSGVMNE
-2127 IQNIISKKLSIFG
+2127 IQNIISQKLSIFG

-2166 LNFIGGYMDASEL
+2166 LNFIGGYIDASEI
-2179 SSILSVILKDITN
+2179 SSILSVVLKDITNPPTSLAGGLGNFIENALSPLSKELPASLQDETLGQLIGQNNLDDLLNNSGVMNEIQNIISQKLSIFGNFVTPSIIENYLAKQSLKSMLDDKGLLNFIGGYIDASEISSILSVVLKDITN

-2204 ANDLLD
+2204 ANDLLN

-2235 SQGGLSGIYNQGLG
+2235 SQGGLSGVYNQGLG

-2365 GEICINLANC
+2365 GEICVNLANC

-2393 SLSVRANNFTFLGV
+2393 SLSVRANNFTFLGA
-2407 IASNGAIDL
+2407 ITSNGAINL
-2416 SQVKNNSVIGTLN
+2416 SQVTNNSVIGTLN
-2429 LNENAT
+2429 LNENAA

-2440 LTIANA
+2440 LTITNA

-2457 NGDFTL
+2457 NGNFTL

-2471 NASGLNVMGNFN
+2471 NANGLNVMGNFN

-2491 LSHSV
+2491 LSHSA

-2502 AQGIATIMTNYNN
+2502 AQGSATIMANNNN

-2523 SKETG
+2523 SKEAGT
-2528 AYTLIDSAKAIYY
+2528 YTLIDSAKAIYY

-2555 YLKLYTLIN
+2555 YLKLYALID

-2576 LTYNGQAVSIKDGG
+2576 LTYNGQAVSVKDGG
-2590 LIVGF
+2590 LVVGF

-2616 SNAPINNLQA
+2616 SNDPINNLQA

-2633 AQIQGIQ
+2633 AQIQGVQ
-2640 GVDSIEQAGGTQAIN
+2640 SVDSIDQAGGNQAIN

-2695 IANPNFKNDA
+2695 IANPDFKNDA

-2722 KLSDTSTFASADFH
+2722 KLSDTSTFARSDFL

-2789 YGINVGYDRF
+2789 YGINIGYDRF

-2811 GYSGFHANITQS
+2811 GYSGFHGNITQS

-2869 QSYRYNTWTTDA
+2869 QSYRYDTWTTDA

-2897 FKPQIGLAYYYIGM
+2897 FKPQIGLAYYYIGL
-2911 SGLRGIMDDPIY
+2911 SSLRGIMDDPIY

>member
-1 MAFKKAGL
+1 MAFKKARL
-9 ISKFISKGSFK
+9 ISRFISKGSFK
-20 LNKISKKIFK
+20 LNKISKKIFT
-30 LNPILKREKPLKRH
+30 LNQILKREKPLKCH
-44 KKTKSIKKPFNK
+44 KKALKPIKKLSNR

-70 LGGLPHLRASE
+70 LGGLSHLRANE
-81 CRYWSWWSGYHDKIE
+81 CRYWSWSSWSYQDNIE
-96 SGSNS
+96 SGPNS
-101 PTHNSYCLFSST
+101 PTHNSYCLFSSA

-136 KFNNGTLNVG
+136 KFNGGTLNVG
-146 GNIRFGGTGVNGV
+146 GNIRFGGTGINGGD
-159 NVGYITG
+159 VGYITG

-173 NFNSSRITTGNSLS
+173 NFNSSHLTTGNSYA

-200 RITINQASFDN
+200 NLTINQASFDN
-211 SDAGA
+211 SDAGT
-216 QHSYMNFKGS
+216 QKSYMNFKGS
-226 NINVS
+226 NIKVS
-231 GSSFTDDTNGGFSF
+231 GSSFKDDTNGGFSF
-245 SGNNNNSAISFN
+245 SGNSNNSTISFN
-257 KTKFNQGTYNFTN
+257 QTNFNQGTYNFN
-270 SANLSF
+270 DSAS
-276 NNSNFNQSTYNFNSL
+276 SNFGNS
-291 QSTFNNSTFNQGTY
+291 SFNQGTY
-305 NFTDN
+305 NFNDN
-310 TSFNNDT
+310 VSFNNDT
-317 FNQGTYNFNTSKVSF
+317 FNQGTYNFNTNKVSF

-353 GSGAVFNLNQT
+353 NSNAIFNLNQT
-364 LNANQ
+364 LNNNQ
-369 TYDILTTNGTIQ
+369 TYDILTTNGAIQ

-393 NYKGDKAISHVEVGN
+393 NYKGDKAISHVGVGN

-423 LQETFSNKS
+423 LQETFNKQS
-432 ITTQFLGDDLQAKA
+432 IITQFLGDDLQQQAQK
-446 KATYQ
+446 TYQ
-451 QDLNNSQSALSNATN
+451 EDVANSQNALNNVTSDNTIASNDTSYTQSKNTTVAKDAQGLENTN
-466 DNKIASADTGYTNN
+466 QKIA
-480 QNTTI
+480 Q
-485 KQDAQNL
+485 
-492 EHTSQQIAK
+492 
-501 DEQALQGDLN
+501 DEQALQGDLD
-511 KLKQLANSSFNEQA
+511 KLKQLANSTTGFSEQA
-525 FNQAQSKEQQDE
+525 FNQAQKQEQQDE
-537 QTLQNEEN
+537 QTLQNDEN
-545 TFSSEQEGLEK
+545 AFNTEQDSLNK
-556 ALANAKEQQEQQ
+556 AIQQAQAQEQKQEQQ
-568 QAQATYQQDLN
+568 QAQKTYQEDVANSQNALN
-579 NSQSALSNAT
+579 NVTS
-589 NDNKIASADTD
+589 DNTIASNDTS
-600 YTKNQNTAIKQD
+600 YTQSKNTTVAKD
-612 AQNLENTSQQ
+612 AQGLENTNQK
-622 ITQDQKDLE
+622 IAQDE
-631 QDLDKL
+631 QALQGDLDKL
-637 QQLANSKTGFNEQ
+637 KQLANSTTGFSEQ
-650 AFNQAQSTEQQDE
+650 AFNQAQKQEQQDE
-663 QTLQNEEETFS
+663 QTLQNDEKTFN

-680 EKALANAKHT
+680 KQAIANAKPT
-690 SPTPTKHTAQNNPP
+690 SPTPSHAPTPTKHTAPNTPP
-704 NKVSPP
+704 SQVPPTPP

-722 VYNFQNQTYSKK
+722 VYNLQNQTYSKQ
-734 GIYYIDP
+734 GVYYIDP

-756 YGYLDWFTLKN
+756 Y
-767 KFSVNANNGTLII
+767 
-780 GNNTESANTKG
+780 
-791 LIWIGDDK
+791 
-799 GLVYYNTGTFN
+799 
-810 AANIYLTSNLK
+810 
-821 TGNGF
+821 
-826 SGEGATLNFNA
+826 
-837 TNRITINQ
+837 
-845 ASFDNSDAGAQ
+845 
-856 HSYMNFKGS
+856 
-865 NINVSGSS
+865 
-873 FTDDTNGGFSFS
+873 
-885 GNNNNSA
+885 
-892 ISFNKTKFNQGTYNF
+892 
-907 TNSANLSFNNS
+907 
-918 NFNQST
+918 
-924 YNFNSL
+924 
-930 QSTFNNSTFNQGT
+930 
-943 YNFTDNTSFNND
+943 
-955 TFNQGTYN
+955 
-963 FNTSK
+963 
-968 VSFSG
+968 
-973 ANTLNS
+973 
-979 SSPFASLK
+979 
-987 GSVSFGSGA
+987 
-996 VFNLNQTLNA
+996 
-1006 NQTYDILTTNGTI
+1006 
-1019 QYGVYQSYLWDLIN
+1019 
-1033 YKGDKAI
+1033 
-1040 SHVEV
+1040 
-1045 GNNTY
+1045 
-1050 DVTFDI
+1050 
-1056 NGQDETLQETFSNK
+1056 
-1070 SITTQF
+1070 
-1076 LGDDLQAKAKAT
+1076 
-1088 YQQDLNNSQSALSNA
+1088 
-1103 TNDNKIASAD
+1103 
-1113 TGYTNNQNT
+1113 
-1122 TIKQDAQ
+1122 
-1129 NLEHTSQQ
+1129 
-1137 IAKDEQALQGDL
+1137 
-1149 NKLKQ
+1149 
-1154 LANSSF
+1154 
-1160 NEQAFNQ
+1160 
-1167 AQSKE
+1167 
-1172 QQDEQTLQ
+1172 
-1180 NEEETFSSEQEG
+1180 
-1192 LEKALA
+1192 
-1198 NAKPASPTPTPT
+1198 
-1210 PTPTPSPT
+1210 
-1218 PNPTPTKH
+1218 
-1226 TAPNKVPPTPPTQNL
+1226 
-1241 PTTNVW
+1241 
-1247 NGVYWLQ
+1247 
-1254 NQTYSQKGVYYIDP
+1254 
-1268 NLSGQSGQSA
+1268 
-1278 NTLST
+1278 
-1283 YTANLLGRS
+1283 TANLFGRS

-1321 GGFGYIIGTFNAANI
+1321 GGFGYITGTFNATNI

-1344 GEGVSG
+1344 GEGVSN

-1393 TFDATNN
+1393 VFDATNN
-1400 ISVTNSSFSDMT
+1400 ISVTDSSFSDMT
-1412 WGKFSFNAK
+1412 WGKFSFSAK

-1439 SVISANAAN
+1439 SVISANASN
-1448 SLSFNNSRLNGGAV
+1448 SLSFINSRLNGGAV
-1462 YNLWANSLIF
+1462 YNLQANSLIF

-1489 FNATTQLLGNTSFT
+1489 FNATTQLLGNTNFT

-1531 TAFKNSLTL
+1531 AAFKNSLTL

-1583 NGATL
+1583 NGGTL

-1617 VSNASSLNANINFQG
+1617 ANNTSSLNANINFQG
-1632 ASQATF
+1632 ASQADF
-1638 GGNTTIDAAS
+1638 GGNTTIDTAS

-1672 YAPSLSKALMSVSGQ
+1672 YAPSLAKALMSVSGQ

-1718 QKGITGISGANGYEK
+1718 QKGIIGISGANGYEK

-1815 SDNQAGTYYLTS
+1815 SDNQVGTYYLTS

-1856 LNIYNKGFSSGNLKT
+1856 LNIYNKGFSSENLKT

-1878 NSATLKEMIETNQ
+1878 NSAALKEMIESNQ
-1891 LDNITSINEVLQL
+1891 LDNITNINEVLQL
-1904 LDRIKITPAQKQA
+1904 LDKIKITQVQKQA

-1931 TFSNGNLVIGATQDH
+1931 TFSNGNLIIGATQDN

-1991 GYINADFKAKSI
+1991 GYIDADFKAKSI

-2017 GGSADITF
+2017 GGSADVTF

-2052 EGIDKIFNQGNLA
+2052 KGIDKIFNQGNLA
-2065 NVLSQMAMEKIKQAG
+2065 NVLSQVAMEKIKQAG
-2080 GLGNFVEN
+2080 GLGNFIEN
-2088 ALIPL
+2088 ALSPL
-2093 SKELPSSLQNETLG
+2093 SKELPASLQDETLG

-2119 NNSGVMNA
+2119 NNSGVMNE

-2166 LNFIGGYMDASEL
+2166 LNFIGGYIDASEL
-2179 SSILSVILKDITN
+2179 SSILSVVLKDITN

-2204 ANDLLD
+2204 ANDLLN

-2223 QGLVSNIINNII
+2223 QGLVNDIINNII
-2235 SQGGLSGIYNQGLG
+2235 SQGGLSGVYNQGLG

-2336 GVSNI
+2336 DVSNI

-2365 GEICINLANC
+2365 GEICVNLANC

-2393 SLSVRANNFTFLGV
+2393 SLSVRANNFTFLGA

-2429 LNENAT
+2429 LNENAA

-2440 LTIANA
+2440 LTITNA

-2457 NGDFTL
+2457 NGNFTL

-2502 AQGIATIMTNYNN
+2502 SQGSATIMANNNN
-2515 PLIQFNTS
+2515 PLIQFNAS
-2523 SKETG
+2523 SKEAGT
-2528 AYTLIDSAKAIYY
+2528 YTLIDSAKAIYY
-2541 GYNDQITGGSSLDN
+2541 GYNNQITGGSSLDN
-2555 YLKLYTLIN
+2555 YLKLYALID

-2576 LTYNGQAVSIKDGG
+2576 LTYNGQAVSVKDGG
-2590 LIVGF
+2590 LVVGF

-2616 SNAPINNLQA
+2616 SNDPINNLQA

-2633 AQIQGIQ
+2633 AQIQGVQ
-2640 GVDSIEQAGGTQAIN
+2640 SVDSIDQAGGSQAIN

-2722 KLSDTSTFASADFH
+2722 KLSDTSTFARSDFL

-2811 GYSGFHANITQS
+2811 GYSGFHGNITQS

-2869 QSYRYNTWTTDA
+2869 QSYRYDTWTTDA

-2897 FKPQIGLAYYYIGM
+2897 FKPQVGLSYYYIGL

>member
-1 MAFKKAGL
+1 MAFKKVRL
-9 ISKFISKGSFK
+9 ISKLISKGSFK
-20 LNKISKKIFK
+20 LNKISKKIFT
-30 LNPILKREKPLKRH
+30 LNQILKREKPLKRH
-44 KKTKSIKKPFNK
+44 KKALKPIKKLPNR

-70 LGGLPHLRASE
+70 LGGLSHLRANE
-81 CRYWSWWSGYHDKIE
+81 CRYWSWSSWGYHDNIE
-96 SGSNS
+96 SGPNS

-113 QGSGT
+113 QDSGT

-136 KFNNGTLNVG
+136 KFNGGTLNVG
-146 GNIRFGGTGVNGV
+146 GNIRFGGTGINGGD
-159 NVGYITG
+159 VGYITG

-173 NFNSSRITTGNSLS
+173 NFNSSHLTTGNSYS

-200 RITINQASFDN
+200 NLTINQASFDN
-211 SDAGA
+211 SDAGT
-216 QHSYMNFKGS
+216 QKSYMNFKGS
-226 NINVS
+226 NIKVS
-231 GSSFTDDTNGGFSF
+231 GSSFKDDTDGGFNF

-257 KTKFNQGTYNFTN
+257 QTNFNQGTYNFSN

-276 NNSNFNQSTYNFNSL
+276 TNSA
-291 QSTFNNSTFNQGTY
+291 FNQGTY
-305 NFTDN
+305 NFNSAQSAFNHSAFNQGTYN
-310 TSFNNDT
+310 FNGNASFDNDT
-317 FNQGTYNFNTSKVSF
+317 FNQGSYSFNTSKVSF

-345 SLKGSVSF
+345 NLKGSVSF
-353 GSGAVFNLNQT
+353 GSDAIFNLNQT
-364 LNANQ
+364 LNSNQ

-393 NYKGDKAISHVEVGN
+393 NYKGDKAISHVEVGS

-423 LQETFSNKS
+423 LQETFNNQS
-432 ITTQFLGDDLQAKA
+432 ITTQFLGDDLQQQAQK
-446 KATYQ
+446 TYQ
-451 QDLNNSQSALSNATN
+451 QDLSNSQSALNNASS

-485 KQDAQNL
+485 KKDAQNL
-492 EHTSQQIAK
+492 ENTSQQIAK
-501 DEQALQGDLN
+501 DQQTLQQDLDKLQQLANSTTGFSEQAFNQAQDKEQQDEQTLQNDENAFNTEQDSLNKAIQQAQAQQQKQEQQQAQQTYQEDVTNSQTALNNATSDNKIASNDTSYTQSKNTTVAKDAQNLENTNQKIQQDEQALEKDLAQI
-511 KLKQLANSSFNEQA
+511 KQLANSTTGFNEQA
-525 FNQAQSKEQQDE
+525 FNQAQKQEQQDE
-537 QTLQNEEN
+537 QTLQNEEK
-545 TFSSEQEGLEK
+545 TFNAEQEGLK
-556 ALANAKEQQEQQ
+556 QAIANAKP
-568 QAQATYQQDLN
+568 
-579 NSQSALSNAT
+579 
-589 NDNKIASADTD
+589 
-600 YTKNQNTAIKQD
+600 
-612 AQNLENTSQQ
+612 TSP
-622 ITQDQKDLE
+622 TP
-631 QDLDKL
+631 
-637 QQLANSKTGFNEQ
+637 SPT
-650 AFNQAQSTEQQDE
+650 
-663 QTLQNEEETFS
+663 
-674 SEQEGL
+674 
-680 EKALANAKHT
+680 
-690 SPTPTKHTAQNNPP
+690 PTPTKHTAQN
-704 NKVSPP
+704 
-710 TQNLPTTNVWNG
+710 
-722 VYNFQNQTYSKK
+722 
-734 GIYYIDP
+734 
-741 NLSGQ
+741 
-746 SGQSGNTLST
+746 
-756 YGYLDWFTLKN
+756 
-767 KFSVNANNGTLII
+767 
-780 GNNTESANTKG
+780 
-791 LIWIGDDK
+791 
-799 GLVYYNTGTFN
+799 
-810 AANIYLTSNLK
+810 
-821 TGNGF
+821 
-826 SGEGATLNFNA
+826 
-837 TNRITINQ
+837 
-845 ASFDNSDAGAQ
+845 
-856 HSYMNFKGS
+856 
-865 NINVSGSS
+865 
-873 FTDDTNGGFSFS
+873 
-885 GNNNNSA
+885 
-892 ISFNKTKFNQGTYNF
+892 
-907 TNSANLSFNNS
+907 
-918 NFNQST
+918 
-924 YNFNSL
+924 
-930 QSTFNNSTFNQGT
+930 
-943 YNFTDNTSFNND
+943 
-955 TFNQGTYN
+955 
-963 FNTSK
+963 
-968 VSFSG
+968 
-973 ANTLNS
+973 
-979 SSPFASLK
+979 
-987 GSVSFGSGA
+987 
-996 VFNLNQTLNA
+996 
-1006 NQTYDILTTNGTI
+1006 
-1019 QYGVYQSYLWDLIN
+1019 
-1033 YKGDKAI
+1033 
-1040 SHVEV
+1040 
-1045 GNNTY
+1045 
-1050 DVTFDI
+1050 
-1056 NGQDETLQETFSNK
+1056 
-1070 SITTQF
+1070 
-1076 LGDDLQAKAKAT
+1076 
-1088 YQQDLNNSQSALSNA
+1088 
-1103 TNDNKIASAD
+1103 
-1113 TGYTNNQNT
+1113 
-1122 TIKQDAQ
+1122 
-1129 NLEHTSQQ
+1129 
-1137 IAKDEQALQGDL
+1137 
-1149 NKLKQ
+1149 
-1154 LANSSF
+1154 
-1160 NEQAFNQ
+1160 
-1167 AQSKE
+1167 
-1172 QQDEQTLQ
+1172 
-1180 NEEETFSSEQEG
+1180 
-1192 LEKALA
+1192 
-1198 NAKPASPTPTPT
+1198 TP
-1210 PTPTPSPT
+1210 
-1218 PNPTPTKH
+1218 
-1226 TAPNKVPPTPPTQNL
+1226 PNKVPPTPPTQNL

-1247 NGVYWLQ
+1247 NGVYNLE
-1254 NQTYSQKGVYYIDP
+1254 NQTYSQKGIYYIDP

-1283 YTANLLGRS
+1283 YTANLFGRS
-1292 FGVNIQNGTLIIGNN
+1292 FGVNIQNGTLIIGND

-1321 GGFGYIIGTFNAANI
+1321 GGFGYITGTFNAANI

-1344 GEGVSG
+1344 GEGVSN

-1393 TFDATNN
+1393 TFDALNN

-1412 WGKFSFNAK
+1412 WGKFSFSAK

-1439 SVISANAAN
+1439 STISANASN
-1448 SLSFNNSRLNGGAV
+1448 SLSFINSRLNGGAV
-1462 YNLWANSLIF
+1462 YNLQANSLIF

-1489 FNATTQLLGNTSFT
+1489 FNATTQLLGNTNFT

-1531 TAFKNSLTL
+1531 AAFKNSLTL

-1547 LDNQSVLNASGASA
+1547 LDNQSVLNANGASV

-1577 FNSLFF
+1577 FSSLFF
-1583 NGATL
+1583 NGGTL

-1599 SASFSNN
+1599 NASFSNN

-1617 VSNASSLNANINFQG
+1617 ASNTSSLNANINFQG
-1632 ASQATF
+1632 ASQADF
-1638 GGNTTIDAAS
+1638 GGNTTIDTAS
-1648 FNFDSASSLSFNN
+1648 FNFDSASSLNFNN

-1672 YAPSLSKALMSVSGQ
+1672 YAPSLTKALMSVSGQ

-1747 DNNNIQTWSFI
+1747 DSNNIQTWSFI

-1802 ASKQNPTGYSYDY
+1802 ASKQNPTGYNYDY

-1833 TPKGSQTPQ
+1833 TPKGSQAPQ
-1842 TPGTYSPFNQPLNS
+1842 TLGTYSPFNQPLNS
-1856 LNIYNKGFSSGNLKT
+1856 LNIYNKGFSSENLKT

-1878 NSATLKEMIETNQ
+1878 NSATLKEMIESNQ

-1931 TFSNGNLVIGATQDH
+1931 TFSNGNLVIGATQDN

-1960 YSSPCALDSATCS
+1960 YSSPCALDSTTCS

-2003 YITGTLGSGNAFES
+2003 YITGTIGSGNAFES
-2017 GGSADITF
+2017 GGSADVTF

-2052 EGIDKIFNQGNLA
+2052 KGIDKIFNQGNLA
-2065 NVLSQMAMEKIKQAG
+2065 NVLSQVAMEKIKQAG
-2080 GLGNFVEN
+2080 GLGNFIEN
-2088 ALIPL
+2088 ALSPL
-2093 SKELPSSLQNETLG
+2093 SKELPASLQNETLG
-2107 QLIGQNNLDNLL
+2107 QLIGQNNLDDLL

-2166 LNFIGGYMDASEL
+2166 LNFIGGYIDASEL

-2204 ANDLLD
+2204 ANDLLN

-2223 QGLVSNIINNII
+2223 QGLVNNIINNII
-2235 SQGGLSGIYNQGLG
+2235 SQGGLSGVYNQGLG
-2249 SVLPPSLQNALKE
+2249 SVLPPSLQNVLKE

-2298 SNATGGSLNFVANKS
+2298 SNATGGSLNFVANRS

-2429 LNENAT
+2429 LNENAA

-2457 NGDFTL
+2457 NGNFTL

-2502 AQGIATIMTNYNN
+2502 AQGSATIMANNNN

-2528 AYTLIDSAKAIYY
+2528 TYTLIDSAKAIYY

-2555 YLKLYTLIN
+2555 YLKLYTLID

-2576 LTYNGQAVSIKDGG
+2576 LTYNDQAVNIKDGG

-2616 SNAPINNLQA
+2616 SNDPINNPQA

-2640 GVDSIEQAGGTQAIN
+2640 SVDSIDQAGGNQAIN

-2665 SPLFAPYYLESHSTK
+2665 SPLFAPYYLENHSTK

-2695 IANPNFKNDA
+2695 IANPDFKNDA
-2705 TNILQINTYTQQ
+2705 ANILQINTYTQQ

-2857 INSYDPLLSIIN
+2857 INSYDSLLSIIN
-2869 QSYRYNTWTTDA
+2869 QSYKYDTWTTDA

-2897 FKPQIGLAYYYIGM
+2897 FKPQIGLAYYYIGL

>member
-1 MAFKKAGL
+1 MAFKKARL
-9 ISKFISKGSFK
+9 ISRFISKGSFK
-20 LNKISKKIFK
+20 LNKISKKIFT
-30 LNPILKREKPLKRH
+30 LNQILKREKPLKRH
-44 KKTKSIKKPFNK
+44 KKTKSIEKPFNK

-70 LGGLPHLRASE
+70 LGGLSHLRANE
-81 CRYWSWWSGYHDKIE
+81 CRYWSWSSWSYQDNIE
-96 SGSNS
+96 SGPNS
-101 PTHNSYCLFSST
+101 PTHNSYCLFSSA

-136 KFNNGTLNVG
+136 KFNNGTLDIG
-146 GNIRFGGTGVNGV
+146 GNIRFGGTGINGGD
-159 NVGYITG
+159 VGYITG
-166 TYDAQTI
+166 TYDAQTM
-173 NFNSSRITTGNSLS
+173 NFNSSHITTGNSYA

-200 RITINQASFDN
+200 NITINQASFDN
-211 SDAGA
+211 SDAGT
-216 QHSYMNFKGS
+216 QKSYMNFKGS
-226 NINVS
+226 NIKVS
-231 GSSFTDDTNGGFSF
+231 GSSFTDDTDGGFSF
-245 SGNNNNSAISFN
+245 SGSNNNSAISFN
-257 KTKFNQGTYNFTN
+257 QTSFNQGTYNFSN
-270 SANLSF
+270 SATLSF
-276 NNSNFNQSTYNFNSL
+276 NNSNFNQGTYHFNDNAS
-291 QSTFNNSTFNQGTY
+291 FNNNAFNQGTY
-305 NFTDN
+305 D
-310 TSFNNDT
+310 FND
-317 FNQGTYNFNTSKVSF
+317 SKVSF
-332 SGANTLNSSSPFA
+332 SGINTLNSSSPFA

-353 GSGAVFNLNQT
+353 NSNAIFNLNQT
-364 LNANQ
+364 LSDNQ
-369 TYDILTTNGTIQ
+369 TYDILTTNGAIQ

-423 LQETFSNKS
+423 LQETFSNQS
-432 ITTQFLGDDLQAKA
+432 ITTQFLGDDLQAQAQK
-446 KATYQ
+446 TYQ
-451 QDLNNSQSALSNATN
+451 EDVNNSQNAL
-466 DNKIASADTGYTNN
+466 NKVASDKEIASADTSYT
-480 QNTTI
+480 
-485 KQDAQNL
+485 
-492 EHTSQQIAK
+492 
-501 DEQALQGDLN
+501 
-511 KLKQLANSSFNEQA
+511 
-525 FNQAQSKEQQDE
+525 QSK
-537 QTLQNEEN
+537 
-545 TFSSEQEGLEK
+545 
-556 ALANAKEQQEQQ
+556 
-568 QAQATYQQDLN
+568 
-579 NSQSALSNAT
+579 NAT
-589 NDNKIASADTD
+589 ILK
-600 YTKNQNTAIKQD
+600 D
-612 AQNLENTSQQ
+612 AQNLENTNQQ
-622 ITQDQKDLE
+622 IQQDEKALEKDLA
-631 QDLDKL
+631 QIK
-637 QQLANSKTGFNEQ
+637 QLANSTTGFNEQ
-650 AFNQAQSTEQQDE
+650 AFNQAQKQEQQEE
-663 QTLQNEEETFS
+663 QTLQNDENAFNT
-674 SEQEGL
+674 EQEGL
-680 EKALANAKHT
+680 EQAIANAKHVSPT
-690 SPTPTKHTAQNNPP
+690 PNPTPSPTPTPTKHTAPNTPP
-704 NKVSPP
+704 SQVPPTP
-710 TQNLPTTNVWNG
+710 TQNPPAESVWSG
-722 VYNFQNQTYSKK
+722 VYWLQNQTYSNK

-756 YGYLDWFTLKN
+756 YTANLLGRSFG
-767 KFSVNANNGTLII
+767 VNANNGTLII
-780 GNNTESANTKG
+780 GNNTEN
-791 LIWIGDDK
+791 
-799 GLVYYNTGTFN
+799 
-810 AANIYLTSNLK
+810 
-821 TGNGF
+821 
-826 SGEGATLNFNA
+826 
-837 TNRITINQ
+837 
-845 ASFDNSDAGAQ
+845 
-856 HSYMNFKGS
+856 
-865 NINVSGSS
+865 
-873 FTDDTNGGFSFS
+873 
-885 GNNNNSA
+885 
-892 ISFNKTKFNQGTYNF
+892 
-907 TNSANLSFNNS
+907 
-918 NFNQST
+918 
-924 YNFNSL
+924 
-930 QSTFNNSTFNQGT
+930 
-943 YNFTDNTSFNND
+943 
-955 TFNQGTYN
+955 
-963 FNTSK
+963 
-968 VSFSG
+968 
-973 ANTLNS
+973 
-979 SSPFASLK
+979 
-987 GSVSFGSGA
+987 
-996 VFNLNQTLNA
+996 
-1006 NQTYDILTTNGTI
+1006 
-1019 QYGVYQSYLWDLIN
+1019 
-1033 YKGDKAI
+1033 
-1040 SHVEV
+1040 
-1045 GNNTY
+1045 
-1050 DVTFDI
+1050 
-1056 NGQDETLQETFSNK
+1056 
-1070 SITTQF
+1070 
-1076 LGDDLQAKAKAT
+1076 
-1088 YQQDLNNSQSALSNA
+1088 
-1103 TNDNKIASAD
+1103 
-1113 TGYTNNQNT
+1113 
-1122 TIKQDAQ
+1122 
-1129 NLEHTSQQ
+1129 
-1137 IAKDEQALQGDL
+1137 
-1149 NKLKQ
+1149 
-1154 LANSSF
+1154 
-1160 NEQAFNQ
+1160 
-1167 AQSKE
+1167 
-1172 QQDEQTLQ
+1172 
-1180 NEEETFSSEQEG
+1180 
-1192 LEKALA
+1192 
-1198 NAKPASPTPTPT
+1198 
-1210 PTPTPSPT
+1210 
-1218 PNPTPTKH
+1218 
-1226 TAPNKVPPTPPTQNL
+1226 
-1241 PTTNVW
+1241 
-1247 NGVYWLQ
+1247 
-1254 NQTYSQKGVYYIDP
+1254 
-1268 NLSGQSGQSA
+1268 
-1278 NTLST
+1278 
-1283 YTANLLGRS
+1283 
-1292 FGVNIQNGTLIIGNN
+1292 
-1307 TESVND
+1307 VND

-1321 GGFGYIIGTFNAANI
+1321 GGFGYITGTFNAANI

-1344 GEGVSG
+1344 GEGVSN

-1368 DGLNYNDA
+1368 DGLNYNNA

-1393 TFDATNN
+1393 AFNALNN

-1412 WGKFSFNAK
+1412 WGKFSFSAE

-1439 SVISANAAN
+1439 STISTNASN
-1448 SLSFNNSRLNGGAV
+1448 SLSFTDSRLNGGAI
-1462 YNLWANSLIF
+1462 YNLQANSLIF

-1531 TAFKNSLTL
+1531 AAFKNSLTL

-1547 LDNQSVLNASGASA
+1547 LDNQSVLNANGASA

-1583 NGATL
+1583 NGGTL

-1606 TTINLDDSVLS
+1606 TTINLDDSVL
-1617 VSNASSLNANINFQG
+1617 NANNTSSLNANINFQG
-1632 ASQATF
+1632 ASQADF
-1638 GGNTTIDAAS
+1638 GGNTTIDTAS
-1648 FNFDSASSLSFNN
+1648 FNFDSASSLNFNN

-1672 YAPSLSKALMSVSGQ
+1672 YAPSLTKALMSVSGQ

-1842 TPGTYSPFNQPLNS
+1842 APGTYSPFNQPLNS
-1856 LNIYNKGFSSGNLKT
+1856 LNIYNKGFSSENLKT

-1878 NSATLKEMIETNQ
+1878 NSATLKEMIESNQ
-1891 LDNITSINEVLQL
+1891 LDNITNINEVLQL
-1904 LDRIKITPAQKQA
+1904 LDKIKITQVQKQA
-1917 LLETINHLTDNINQ
+1917 LLDIINHLTDNINQ
-1931 TFSNGNLVIGATQDH
+1931 TFSNGNLVIGATQDN

-2003 YITGTLGSGNAFES
+2003 YITGTIGSGNAFES
-2017 GGSADITF
+2017 GGSADVTF
-2025 QSANNLVLNKANIE
+2025 QSTNNLVLNKANIE

-2080 GLGNFVEN
+2080 GLGNFIEN
-2088 ALIPL
+2088 ALSPL
-2093 SKELPSSLQNETLG
+2093 SKELPASLQDETLG
-2107 QLIGQNNLDNLL
+2107 QLIGQNNLDDLL
-2119 NNSGVMNA
+2119 NNSGVMNE
-2127 IQNIISKKLSIFG
+2127 IQNIISQKLSIFG

-2146 IIENYLA
+2146 VIENYLA

-2166 LNFIGGYMDASEL
+2166 LNFIGGYIDASEL

-2204 ANDLLD
+2204 ANDLLN

-2235 SQGGLSGIYNQGLG
+2235 SQGGLSGVYNQGLG

-2381 SSTNSSVTPTNE
+2381 STSSTNSSVTPTNE
-2393 SLSVRANNFTFLGV
+2393 TLSVHANNFTFLGA

-2416 SQVKNNSVIGTLN
+2416 SQVTNNSVIGTLN

-2440 LTIANA
+2440 LTITNA
-2446 FNNASNSTANI
+2446 FDNASNSTANI
-2457 NGDFTL
+2457 NGNFTL

-2502 AQGIATIMTNYNN
+2502 TQGTATIMANDNN
-2515 PLIQFNTS
+2515 PLIQFNAS
-2523 SKETG
+2523 SKEVGT
-2528 AYTLIDSAKAIYY
+2528 YTLIDSAKAIYY
-2541 GYNDQITGGSSLDN
+2541 GYNNQITGGSSLDN
-2555 YLKLYTLIN
+2555 YLKLYALID

-2576 LTYNGQAVSIKDGG
+2576 LTYNGQAVSVKDGG
-2590 LIVGF
+2590 LVVGF

-2616 SNAPINNLQA
+2616 SNDPINNLQA

-2633 AQIQGIQ
+2633 AQIQGVQ
-2640 GVDSIEQAGGTQAIN
+2640 SVDSIDQAGGNQAIN

-2665 SPLFAPYYLESHSTK
+2665 SPLFAPYFLESHSTK

-2722 KLSDTSTFASADFH
+2722 KLSDTSTFARSDFL

-2775 VGGASFINGGTGTL
+2775 VGGASFISGGTGTL
-2789 YGINVGYDRF
+2789 YGINIGYDRF

-2823 GSSNVNMGVY
+2823 GSSNVNVGVY

-2869 QSYRYNTWTTDA
+2869 QSYRYDTWTTDA

-2897 FKPQIGLAYYYIGM
+2897 FKPQVGLSYYYIGL

>member
-9 ISKFISKGSFK
+9 ISKFILKGSFK

-30 LNPILKREKPLKRH
+30 LNLILKREKPLSH

-56 NKSFLKASVLLIGA
+56 SKSFLKASVLLIGA
-70 LGGLPHLRASE
+70 LGGLSHLRASE
-81 CRYWSWWSGYHDKIE
+81 CRYWSWSSWGYHDNIE

-101 PTHNSYCLFSST
+101 PTHNSYCLFNSA

-136 KFNNGTLNVG
+136 KFNNGTLDVG
-146 GNIRFGGTGVNGV
+146 GNIRFGGTGVNGG
-159 NVGYITG
+159 NLGYITG

-173 NFNSSRITTGNSLS
+173 NFNSSRITTGNSFS
-187 DGGGATLNFNATN
+187 TGGGTTLNFNAAN
-200 RITINQASFDN
+200 HITINQASFDN
-211 SDAGA
+211 GDAGT
-216 QHSYMNFKGS
+216 QHSYMNFSGS

-231 GSSFTDDTNGGFSF
+231 SSSFTDDTNGGFSF
-245 SGNNNNSAISFN
+245 SGNGANSNLSFDKTNFNQGTYKFTNSANLNFNNSA
-257 KTKFNQGTYNFTN
+257 FNQGTYNFN
-270 SANLSF
+270 SAQSVF
-276 NNSNFNQSTYNFNSL
+276 ENSNFNQ
-291 QSTFNNSTFNQGTY
+291 GTY
-305 NFTDN
+305 SFTDN
-310 TSFNNDT
+310 TGLNFNNDT
-317 FNQGTYNFNTSKVSF
+317 FNQGTYNFNASKVSF

-353 GSGAVFNLNQT
+353 GSDAIFNLNQT
-364 LNANQ
+364 LNSNQ
-369 TYDILTTNGTIQ
+369 TYDILTTNKTIQ

-393 NYKGDKAISHVEVGN
+393 NYKGDKAISHVEVGS

-423 LQETFSNKS
+423 LQETFNNQS
-432 ITTQFLGDDLQAKA
+432 ITTQFLGDDLQTKA
-446 KATYQ
+446 QATYQ
-451 QDLNNSQSALSNATN
+451 QDLSNSQSALNNATS
-466 DNKIASADTGYTNN
+466 DNKIASSDTGYTNN

-485 KQDAQNL
+485 KKDAQ
-492 EHTSQQIAK
+492 S
-501 DEQALQGDLN
+501 
-511 KLKQLANSSFNEQA
+511 
-525 FNQAQSKEQQDE
+525 
-537 QTLQNEEN
+537 
-545 TFSSEQEGLEK
+545 
-556 ALANAKEQQEQQ
+556 
-568 QAQATYQQDLN
+568 
-579 NSQSALSNAT
+579 
-589 NDNKIASADTD
+589 
-600 YTKNQNTAIKQD
+600 
-612 AQNLENTSQQ
+612 LENTSQQ
-622 ITQDQKDLE
+622 IAQDQKDLE
-631 QDLDKL
+631 QDLDNLK
-637 QQLANSKTGFNEQ
+637 QLANAPTGFNQQ
-650 AFNQAQSTEQQDE
+650 AFKNAQSTEQQDL
-663 QTLQNEEETFS
+663 QTLQGEEKTFN

-680 EKALANAKHT
+680 EKAIANAKPT
-690 SPTPTKHTAQNNPP
+690 SPTPSPTPTPTKHTAP
-704 NKVSPP
+704 N
-710 TQNLPTTNVWNG
+710 
-722 VYNFQNQTYSKK
+722 
-734 GIYYIDP
+734 
-741 NLSGQ
+741 
-746 SGQSGNTLST
+746 
-756 YGYLDWFTLKN
+756 
-767 KFSVNANNGTLII
+767 
-780 GNNTESANTKG
+780 
-791 LIWIGDDK
+791 
-799 GLVYYNTGTFN
+799 
-810 AANIYLTSNLK
+810 
-821 TGNGF
+821 
-826 SGEGATLNFNA
+826 
-837 TNRITINQ
+837 
-845 ASFDNSDAGAQ
+845 
-856 HSYMNFKGS
+856 
-865 NINVSGSS
+865 
-873 FTDDTNGGFSFS
+873 
-885 GNNNNSA
+885 
-892 ISFNKTKFNQGTYNF
+892 
-907 TNSANLSFNNS
+907 
-918 NFNQST
+918 
-924 YNFNSL
+924 
-930 QSTFNNSTFNQGT
+930 
-943 YNFTDNTSFNND
+943 
-955 TFNQGTYN
+955 
-963 FNTSK
+963 
-968 VSFSG
+968 
-973 ANTLNS
+973 
-979 SSPFASLK
+979 
-987 GSVSFGSGA
+987 
-996 VFNLNQTLNA
+996 
-1006 NQTYDILTTNGTI
+1006 
-1019 QYGVYQSYLWDLIN
+1019 
-1033 YKGDKAI
+1033 
-1040 SHVEV
+1040 
-1045 GNNTY
+1045 
-1050 DVTFDI
+1050 
-1056 NGQDETLQETFSNK
+1056 
-1070 SITTQF
+1070 
-1076 LGDDLQAKAKAT
+1076 
-1088 YQQDLNNSQSALSNA
+1088 
-1103 TNDNKIASAD
+1103 
-1113 TGYTNNQNT
+1113 
-1122 TIKQDAQ
+1122 
-1129 NLEHTSQQ
+1129 
-1137 IAKDEQALQGDL
+1137 
-1149 NKLKQ
+1149 
-1154 LANSSF
+1154 
-1160 NEQAFNQ
+1160 
-1167 AQSKE
+1167 
-1172 QQDEQTLQ
+1172 
-1180 NEEETFSSEQEG
+1180 
-1192 LEKALA
+1192 
-1198 NAKPASPTPTPT
+1198 TP
-1210 PTPTPSPT
+1210 
-1218 PNPTPTKH
+1218 
-1226 TAPNKVPPTPPTQNL
+1226 PNKVPPTPPTQNL

-1247 NGVYWLQ
+1247 NGVYNLQ
-1254 NQTYSQKGVYYIDP
+1254 NQTYSKQGIYYIDP
-1268 NLSGQSGQSA
+1268 NLSGQSGQSG

-1321 GGFGYIIGTFNAANI
+1321 GGFGYITGTFNAANI

-1393 TFDATNN
+1393 AFDATNN

-1412 WGKFSFNAK
+1412 WGKFSFSAK

-1489 FNATTQLLGNTSFT
+1489 FNATTQLLGNTNFT

-1518 QNNANITLGNKSQ
+1518 QDNANITLGNKSQ
-1531 TAFKNSLTL
+1531 ATFKNSLTL

-1547 LDNQSVLNASGASA
+1547 LDNQSVLNANGSSV

-1583 NGATL
+1583 NGGIL

-1617 VSNASSLNANINFQG
+1617 ASNTSSLNANINFQG
-1632 ASQATF
+1632 ASQANF
-1638 GGNTTIDAAS
+1638 GGNTTINTAS

-1672 YAPSLSKALMSVSGQ
+1672 YVPSLTKALMSVSGQ

-1856 LNIYNKGFSSGNLKT
+1856 LNIYNKGFSSGNLKM

-1878 NSATLKEMIETNQ
+1878 NSATLKEMIESNQ

-1904 LDRIKITPAQKQA
+1904 LDEIKITPTQKQA

-1931 TFSNGNLVIGATQDH
+1931 TFSNGNLVIGTTQDN

-2017 GGSADITF
+2017 GGSADVTF
-2025 QSANNLVLNKANIE
+2025 QSANNLVLDKANIE

-2065 NVLSQMAMEKIKQAG
+2065 NVLSQVAMEKIKQAG

-2088 ALIPL
+2088 ALSPL
-2093 SKELPSSLQNETLG
+2093 SKELPTSLQNETLG

-2119 NNSGVMNA
+2119 NNSGVMNE

-2166 LNFIGGYMDASEL
+2166 LNFIGGYIDASEL

-2204 ANDLLD
+2204 ANDLLN
-2210 EFLGQDVV
+2210 EFLGQDIV
-2218 KKLES
+2218 KKLEG

-2235 SQGGLSGIYNQGLG
+2235 SQGGLSGVYNQGLG
-2249 SVLPPSLQNALKE
+2249 SVLPLSLQNALKE

-2393 SLSVRANNFTFLGV
+2393 SLSVHANNFTFLGT

-2440 LTIANA
+2440 LTITNA

-2457 NGDFTL
+2457 NGNFTL

-2491 LSHSV
+2491 LSHSA
-2496 SHAIIN
+2496 SHAIIS
-2502 AQGIATIMTNYNN
+2502 AQGTATIMANNNN

-2528 AYTLIDSAKAIYY
+2528 TYTLIDSAKAIYY
-2541 GYNDQITGGSSLDN
+2541 GYNDQITGGNSLDN
-2555 YLKLYTLIN
+2555 YLKLYTLID
-2564 INGKHMVMTDNG
+2564 INGKRMVMSNNG
-2576 LTYNGQAVSIKDGG
+2576 LTYNGQAVNIKDGG

-2616 SNAPINNLQA
+2616 SNDPINNLQA

-2633 AQIQGIQ
+2633 AQIQGTQ
-2640 GVDSIEQAGGTQAIN
+2640 GVDSIDQAGGTQAIN

-2695 IANPNFKNDA
+2695 IANPDFKNDA

-2789 YGINVGYDRF
+2789 YGINIGYDRF

-2869 QSYRYNTWTTDA
+2869 QSYKYDTWTTDA

-2897 FKPQIGLAYYYIGM
+2897 FKPQIGLAYYYIGL

>member
-1 MAFKKAGL
+1 MAFKKARL
-9 ISKFISKGSFK
+9 ISRFISKGSFK

-30 LNPILKREKPLKRH
+30 LNQILKREKPLKCH
-44 KKTKSIKKPFNK
+44 KKALKPIKKLSNR
-56 NKSFLKASVLLIGA
+56 NKSFLKASILLIGA
-70 LGGLPHLRASE
+70 LGGLSHLRANE
-81 CRYWSWWSGYHDKIE
+81 CRYWSWSSWGYQDNIE
-96 SGSNS
+96 SGPNS
-101 PTHNSYCLFSST
+101 PTHNSYCLFSSA

-146 GNIRFGGTGVNGV
+146 GNIRFGGTGINGGD
-159 NVGYITG
+159 VGYITG

-173 NFNSSRITTGNSLS
+173 NFNSSHLKTGNSYA

-200 RITINQASFDN
+200 NLTINQASFDN
-211 SDAGA
+211 SDAGT
-216 QHSYMNFKGS
+216 QKSYMNFKGS

-231 GSSFTDDTNGGFSF
+231 GSSFTDDTDGGFSF
-245 SGNNNNSAISFN
+245 SGNNNHSAISFN
-257 KTKFNQGTYNFTN
+257 QTN
-270 SANLSF
+270 
-276 NNSNFNQSTYNFNSL
+276 
-291 QSTFNNSTFNQGTY
+291 
-305 NFTDN
+305 
-310 TSFNNDT
+310 
-317 FNQGTYNFNTSKVSF
+317 FNQGTYNFNSDQSTFENSNFNQGTYNFNNNASFNNNTFNQGSYSFNTNKVSF
-332 SGANTLNSSSPFA
+332 LGTNTLNSSSPFA

-353 GSGAVFNLNQT
+353 GSDAIFNLNQT
-364 LNANQ
+364 LNSNQ
-369 TYDILTTNGTIQ
+369 THDILTTNGAIQ

-423 LQETFSNKS
+423 LQETFNNQS
-432 ITTQFLGDDLQAKA
+432 IITQFLGDDLQQQAQK
-446 KATYQ
+446 TYQ
-451 QDLNNSQSALSNATN
+451 QDLSDSQSALNNAAS
-466 DNKIASADTGYTNN
+466 DNKIANSDTDYTKNK
-480 QNTTI
+480 NTAIAT
-485 KQDAQNL
+485 DAQNL
-492 EHTSQQIAK
+492 ENTNQQIAQ
-501 DEQALQGDLN
+501 DEQALQGDLD
-511 KLKQLANSSFNEQA
+511 KLKQLANSTTGFNEQAFNQAQKQEQQDEQTLQNDENAFNTEQDSLNKAIQQAQAQQQKQEQQQAQQTYQEDVANSQNALNNVTSDNTIASNDTSYTQSKNTTVAKDAQGLENTNQQIAQDEQALEKDLAQIKQLANSTTGFSEQA

-537 QTLQNEEN
+537 QTLQNDEN
-545 TFSSEQEGLEK
+545 AFNTEQEGL
-556 ALANAKEQQEQQ
+556 
-568 QAQATYQQDLN
+568 
-579 NSQSALSNAT
+579 
-589 NDNKIASADTD
+589 
-600 YTKNQNTAIKQD
+600 KQ
-612 AQNLENTSQQ
+612 
-622 ITQDQKDLE
+622 
-631 QDLDKL
+631 
-637 QQLANSKTGFNEQ
+637 
-650 AFNQAQSTEQQDE
+650 
-663 QTLQNEEETFS
+663 
-674 SEQEGL
+674 
-680 EKALANAKHT
+680 
-690 SPTPTKHTAQNNPP
+690 
-704 NKVSPP
+704 
-710 TQNLPTTNVWNG
+710 
-722 VYNFQNQTYSKK
+722 
-734 GIYYIDP
+734 
-741 NLSGQ
+741 
-746 SGQSGNTLST
+746 
-756 YGYLDWFTLKN
+756 
-767 KFSVNANNGTLII
+767 
-780 GNNTESANTKG
+780 
-791 LIWIGDDK
+791 
-799 GLVYYNTGTFN
+799 
-810 AANIYLTSNLK
+810 
-821 TGNGF
+821 
-826 SGEGATLNFNA
+826 
-837 TNRITINQ
+837 
-845 ASFDNSDAGAQ
+845 
-856 HSYMNFKGS
+856 
-865 NINVSGSS
+865 
-873 FTDDTNGGFSFS
+873 
-885 GNNNNSA
+885 
-892 ISFNKTKFNQGTYNF
+892 
-907 TNSANLSFNNS
+907 
-918 NFNQST
+918 
-924 YNFNSL
+924 
-930 QSTFNNSTFNQGT
+930 
-943 YNFTDNTSFNND
+943 
-955 TFNQGTYN
+955 
-963 FNTSK
+963 
-968 VSFSG
+968 
-973 ANTLNS
+973 
-979 SSPFASLK
+979 
-987 GSVSFGSGA
+987 
-996 VFNLNQTLNA
+996 
-1006 NQTYDILTTNGTI
+1006 
-1019 QYGVYQSYLWDLIN
+1019 
-1033 YKGDKAI
+1033 
-1040 SHVEV
+1040 
-1045 GNNTY
+1045 
-1050 DVTFDI
+1050 
-1056 NGQDETLQETFSNK
+1056 
-1070 SITTQF
+1070 
-1076 LGDDLQAKAKAT
+1076 
-1088 YQQDLNNSQSALSNA
+1088 
-1103 TNDNKIASAD
+1103 
-1113 TGYTNNQNT
+1113 
-1122 TIKQDAQ
+1122 
-1129 NLEHTSQQ
+1129 
-1137 IAKDEQALQGDL
+1137 
-1149 NKLKQ
+1149 
-1154 LANSSF
+1154 
-1160 NEQAFNQ
+1160 
-1167 AQSKE
+1167 
-1172 QQDEQTLQ
+1172 
-1180 NEEETFSSEQEG
+1180 
-1192 LEKALA
+1192 ALA
-1198 NAKPASPTPTPT
+1198 NAKPASPTP
-1210 PTPTPSPT
+1210 SPT
-1218 PNPTPTKH
+1218 PTPTKH
-1226 TAPNKVPPTPPTQNL
+1226 TVQNTPPNKVSPTPTPPTQNL

-1247 NGVYWLQ
+1247 NGVYNLQ
-1254 NQTYSQKGVYYIDP
+1254 NQTYSQKGIYYIDP

-1283 YTANLLGRS
+1283 YTANLFGRS

-1321 GGFGYIIGTFNAANI
+1321 GGFGYITGTFNAANI

-1344 GEGVSG
+1344 GEGVSN

-1393 TFDATNN
+1393 AFDALNN

-1412 WGKFSFNAK
+1412 WGKFSFSAK

-1439 SVISANAAN
+1439 STISANASN
-1448 SLSFNNSRLNGGAV
+1448 SLSFINSRLNGGAI
-1462 YNLWANSLIF
+1462 YNLQANSLIF

-1489 FNATTQLLGNTSFT
+1489 FNATTQLLGNTNFT

-1531 TAFKNSLTL
+1531 AAFKNSLTL

-1547 LDNQSVLNASGASA
+1547 LDNQSVLNANGASA

-1577 FNSLFF
+1577 FSSLFF
-1583 NGATL
+1583 NGGTL
-1588 SLNANSKLNAS
+1588 SLNASSKLNAS
-1599 SASFSNN
+1599 NASFSNN

-1617 VSNASSLNANINFQG
+1617 ANNTSSLNANINFQG
-1632 ASQATF
+1632 TSQADF
-1638 GGNTTIDAAS
+1638 GGNTTIDTAS
-1648 FNFDSASSLSFNN
+1648 FNFDSISSLSFNN

-1672 YAPSLSKALMSVSGQ
+1672 YAPSLAKALMSVSGQ

-1742 NATYS
+1742 NAAYS
-1747 DNNNIQTWSFI
+1747 DSNNIQTWSFI

-1842 TPGTYSPFNQPLNS
+1842 APGTYSPFNQPLSS
-1856 LNIYNKGFSSGNLKT
+1856 LNIYNKGFSSENLKT

-1878 NSATLKEMIETNQ
+1878 NSAALKEMIESNQ
-1891 LDNITSINEVLQL
+1891 LDNITNINEVLQL
-1904 LDRIKITPAQKQA
+1904 LDKIKITPAQKQA

-1931 TFSNGNLVIGATQDH
+1931 TFNNGNLIIGATQDNA
-1946 VTNSTSSIWFGGNG
+1946 TNSTSSIWFGGNG
-1960 YSSPCALDSATCS
+1960 YSSPCTLDSTTCS

-2003 YITGTLGSGNAFES
+2003 YITGTIGSGNAFES
-2017 GGSADITF
+2017 GGSADVTF
-2025 QSANNLVLNKANIE
+2025 QSTNNLVLNKANIE

-2052 EGIDKIFNQGNLA
+2052 KGIDEIFNQGNLA
-2065 NVLSQMAMEKIKQAG
+2065 NVLSQVAMEKIKQAG
-2080 GLGNFVEN
+2080 GLGNFIEN
-2088 ALIPL
+2088 ALSPL
-2093 SKELPSSLQNETLG
+2093 SKELPTSLQDETLG
-2107 QLIGQNNLDNLL
+2107 QLIGQNNLDDLL

-2166 LNFIGGYMDASEL
+2166 LNFIGGYIDASEL
-2179 SSILSVILKDITN
+2179 SSILSVVLKDITN

-2223 QGLVSNIINNII
+2223 QGLVNNIINNII
-2235 SQGGLSGIYNQGLG
+2235 SQGGLSGVYNQGLG

-2336 GVSNI
+2336 SVSNI

-2365 GEICINLANC
+2365 GEICVNLANC

-2416 SQVKNNSVIGTLN
+2416 SQVTNNSVIGTLN

-2440 LTIANA
+2440 LTITNA

-2457 NGDFTL
+2457 NGNFTL
-2463 NQQATLST
+2463 NQQAALST

-2491 LSHSV
+2491 LSHSA

-2502 AQGIATIMTNYNN
+2502 IQGNATIMANNNN

-2528 AYTLIDSAKAIYY
+2528 TYTLIDSAKAIYY

-2555 YLKLYTLIN
+2555 YLKLYALID

-2576 LTYNGQAVSIKDGG
+2576 LTYNGRAVSIKDGG
-2590 LIVGF
+2590 LVVGF

-2616 SNAPINNLQA
+2616 SNDPINNLQA

-2633 AQIQGIQ
+2633 AQIQGVQ
-2640 GVDSIEQAGGTQAIN
+2640 SVDSIDQAGGAQAIN

-2665 SPLFAPYYLESHSTK
+2665 SPLFAPYYLESHSAK

-2695 IANPNFKNDA
+2695 IANPDFKNDA

-2722 KLSDTSTFASADFH
+2722 KLSDTSTFARSDFL

-2811 GYSGFHANITQS
+2811 GYSGFHGNITQS

-2869 QSYRYNTWTTDA
+2869 QSYRYDTWTTDA

-2897 FKPQIGLAYYYIGM
+2897 FKPQVGLAYYYIGL

>member
-9 ISKFISKGSFK
+9 ISKFILKGSFK

-30 LNPILKREKPLKRH
+30 LNQILKRKKLLKRH

-56 NKSFLKASVLLIGA
+56 SKSFLKASVLLIGA
-70 LGGLPHLRASE
+70 LGGLSHLRASE
-81 CRYWSWWSGYHDKIE
+81 CRYWSWSSWGYHDNIE

-101 PTHNSYCLFSST
+101 PTHNSYCLFSSA

-146 GNIRFGGTGVNGV
+146 GNIRFGGTGVNGG
-159 NVGYITG
+159 NLGYITG

-173 NFNSSRITTGNSLS
+173 NFNSSRITTGNSFS
-187 DGGGATLNFNATN
+187 TGGGTTLNFNATN
-200 RITINQASFDN
+200 HITINQASFDN
-211 SDAGA
+211 SDAGT
-216 QHSYMNFKGS
+216 QHSYMNFSSS

-231 GSSFTDDTNGGFSF
+231 ASSFTDDTNGGFSF
-245 SGNNNNSAISFN
+245 SGNGANSNLSFDKTNFNQGTYKFTNSANLNFNNSA
-257 KTKFNQGTYNFTN
+257 FNQGTYNFNNAQSTFNNDTFNQGTYKFTN
-270 SANLSF
+270 SANLNF
-276 NNSNFNQSTYNFNSL
+276 NNSAFNQGTYNFNSS
-291 QSTFNNSTFNQGTY
+291 QSTFNNDTFNQGTY

-310 TSFNNDT
+310 ASFNNDT

-332 SGANTLNSSSPFA
+332 LGANTLNSSSPFA

-353 GSGAVFNLNQT
+353 GSGAIFNLNQT
-364 LNANQ
+364 LNSNQ
-369 TYDILTTNGTIQ
+369 TYDILTTSGTIQ

-393 NYKGDKAISHVEVGN
+393 NYKGDKAISHVEVGS

-423 LQETFSNKS
+423 LQETFSNQS

-446 KATYQ
+446 QATYQ
-451 QDLNNSQSALSNATN
+451 QDLNNSQSALSNATS

-485 KQDAQNL
+485 KQDAQ
-492 EHTSQQIAK
+492 S
-501 DEQALQGDLN
+501 
-511 KLKQLANSSFNEQA
+511 
-525 FNQAQSKEQQDE
+525 
-537 QTLQNEEN
+537 
-545 TFSSEQEGLEK
+545 
-556 ALANAKEQQEQQ
+556 
-568 QAQATYQQDLN
+568 
-579 NSQSALSNAT
+579 
-589 NDNKIASADTD
+589 
-600 YTKNQNTAIKQD
+600 
-612 AQNLENTSQQ
+612 LENTSQQ
-622 ITQDQKDLE
+622 IAHDQQTL
-631 QDLDKL
+631 QGDLDNLK
-637 QQLANSKTGFNEQ
+637 QLANSTTGFNEQ
-650 AFNQAQSTEQQDE
+650 AFNQAQSTEQQVL
-663 QTLQNEEETFS
+663 QTLQNEEKTFS

-680 EKALANAKHT
+680 EKAIAKPT

-722 VYNFQNQTYSKK
+722 VYN
-734 GIYYIDP
+734 
-741 NLSGQ
+741 
-746 SGQSGNTLST
+746 
-756 YGYLDWFTLKN
+756 
-767 KFSVNANNGTLII
+767 
-780 GNNTESANTKG
+780 
-791 LIWIGDDK
+791 
-799 GLVYYNTGTFN
+799 
-810 AANIYLTSNLK
+810 
-821 TGNGF
+821 
-826 SGEGATLNFNA
+826 
-837 TNRITINQ
+837 
-845 ASFDNSDAGAQ
+845 
-856 HSYMNFKGS
+856 
-865 NINVSGSS
+865 
-873 FTDDTNGGFSFS
+873 
-885 GNNNNSA
+885 
-892 ISFNKTKFNQGTYNF
+892 
-907 TNSANLSFNNS
+907 
-918 NFNQST
+918 
-924 YNFNSL
+924 
-930 QSTFNNSTFNQGT
+930 
-943 YNFTDNTSFNND
+943 
-955 TFNQGTYN
+955 
-963 FNTSK
+963 
-968 VSFSG
+968 
-973 ANTLNS
+973 
-979 SSPFASLK
+979 
-987 GSVSFGSGA
+987 
-996 VFNLNQTLNA
+996 
-1006 NQTYDILTTNGTI
+1006 
-1019 QYGVYQSYLWDLIN
+1019 
-1033 YKGDKAI
+1033 
-1040 SHVEV
+1040 
-1045 GNNTY
+1045 
-1050 DVTFDI
+1050 
-1056 NGQDETLQETFSNK
+1056 
-1070 SITTQF
+1070 
-1076 LGDDLQAKAKAT
+1076 
-1088 YQQDLNNSQSALSNA
+1088 
-1103 TNDNKIASAD
+1103 
-1113 TGYTNNQNT
+1113 
-1122 TIKQDAQ
+1122 
-1129 NLEHTSQQ
+1129 
-1137 IAKDEQALQGDL
+1137 
-1149 NKLKQ
+1149 
-1154 LANSSF
+1154 
-1160 NEQAFNQ
+1160 
-1167 AQSKE
+1167 
-1172 QQDEQTLQ
+1172 
-1180 NEEETFSSEQEG
+1180 
-1192 LEKALA
+1192 
-1198 NAKPASPTPTPT
+1198 
-1210 PTPTPSPT
+1210 
-1218 PNPTPTKH
+1218 
-1226 TAPNKVPPTPPTQNL
+1226 
-1241 PTTNVW
+1241 
-1247 NGVYWLQ
+1247 LQ

-1268 NLSGQSGQSA
+1268 NLSGQINQSG

-1292 FGVNIQNGTLIIGNN
+1292 FGVNANNGTLIIGNN

-1393 TFDATNN
+1393 AFDATNN

-1439 SVISANAAN
+1439 SMISANAAN

-1489 FNATTQLLGNTSFT
+1489 FNATTQLLGNTNFT

-1531 TAFKNSLTL
+1531 ATFKNSLTL
-1540 DNNSNLS
+1540 DDNSNLS
-1547 LDNQSVLNASGASA
+1547 LDNQSVLNANGSSA

-1583 NGATL
+1583 NGGII

-1617 VSNASSLNANINFQG
+1617 ASNTSSLNANINFQG
-1632 ASQATF
+1632 ASQANF
-1638 GGNTTIDAAS
+1638 GGNTTIDTAS
-1648 FNFDSASSLSFNN
+1648 FNFDSTSSLSFNN

-1802 ASKQNPTGYSYDY
+1802 ASNQNPTGYSYDY

-1878 NSATLKEMIETNQ
+1878 NSATLKEMIESNQ
-1891 LDNITSINEVLQL
+1891 LDNITNINEVLQL
-1904 LDRIKITPAQKQA
+1904 LDKIKITPAQKQA

-1931 TFSNGNLVIGATQDH
+1931 TFNNGNLIIGATQDN

-1960 YSSPCALDSATCS
+1960 YSSPCTLDSATCS

-2003 YITGTLGSGNAFES
+2003 YITGTIGSGNAFES
-2017 GGSADITF
+2017 GGSADVTF

-2065 NVLSQMAMEKIKQAG
+2065 NVLSQVAMEKIKQAG
-2080 GLGNFVEN
+2080 GLGNFIEN
-2088 ALIPL
+2088 ALSPL
-2093 SKELPSSLQNETLG
+2093 SKELPASLQDETLG

-2166 LNFIGGYMDASEL
+2166 LNFIGGYIDASEL
-2179 SSILSVILKDITN
+2179 SSILGVILKDITN

-2204 ANDLLD
+2204 ANDLLN

-2235 SQGGLSGIYNQGLG
+2235 SQGGLSGVYNQGLG

-2381 SSTNSSVTPTNE
+2381 SSINSSVTPTNE
-2393 SLSVRANNFTFLGV
+2393 SLSVRANNFTFLGA

-2416 SQVKNNSVIGTLN
+2416 SQVTNNSVIGTLN

-2440 LTIANA
+2440 LTITNA

-2457 NGDFTL
+2457 NGNFTL

-2491 LSHSV
+2491 LSHSA

-2502 AQGIATIMTNYNN
+2502 AQGNVTIMANNNN

-2528 AYTLIDSAKAIYY
+2528 TYTLIDSAKAIYY

-2555 YLKLYTLIN
+2555 YLKLYTLID
-2564 INGKHMVMTDNG
+2564 INGKHMVMSGNG
-2576 LTYNGQAVSIKDGG
+2576 LTYNGQAVNIKDGG
-2590 LIVGF
+2590 LVVGF

-2610 KVKIAV
+2610 KVKITV
-2616 SNAPINNLQA
+2616 SNDPINNLQA

-2633 AQIQGIQ
+2633 AQIQGVQ
-2640 GVDSIEQAGGTQAIN
+2640 SVDSIDQAGGTQAIN

-2722 KLSDTSTFASADFH
+2722 KLSDTSTFARSDFL

-2789 YGINVGYDRF
+2789 YGINIGYDRF

-2857 INSYDPLLSIIN
+2857 INSYDSLLSIIN
-2869 QSYRYNTWTTDA
+2869 QSYKYNTWTTDA

-2897 FKPQIGLAYYYIGM
+2897 FKPQIGLAYYYIGL
-2911 SGLRGIMDDPIY
+2911 SGLRGIMDNPIY

-2982 TLSYRDGGRYNTFA
+2982 TLSYRDGARYNTFA

-3026 INITGNIGMRYA
+3026 VNITGNIGIRYA

>member
-1 MAFKKAGL
+1 MAFKKVRL
-9 ISKFISKGSFK
+9 ISKLISKGSFK

-30 LNPILKREKPLKRH
+30 LNQILKREKPLKRH
-44 KKTKSIKKPFNK
+44 KKTKSIKKPFNQ
-56 NKSFLKASVLLIGA
+56 NKSFLKASVLLIGV
-70 LGGLPHLRASE
+70 LGGLSHLRANE
-81 CRYWSWWSGYHDKIE
+81 CRYWSWSSWNYQDNIE
-96 SGSNS
+96 SGPNS
-101 PTHNSYCLFSST
+101 PTHNSYCLFSSA

-136 KFNNGTLNVG
+136 KFNGGTLNVG
-146 GNIRFGGTGVNGV
+146 GNIRFGGTGINGGD
-159 NVGYITG
+159 VGYITG

-173 NFNSSRITTGNSLS
+173 DFNSSHLTTGNSYA
-187 DGGGATLNFNATN
+187 DGGGATLNFNAAN
-200 RITINQASFDN
+200 NITINQAGFDN
-211 SDAGA
+211 SDAGT
-216 QHSYMNFKGS
+216 QKSYMNLKGS

-231 GSSFTDDTNGGFSF
+231 GSSFTDDTDGGFSF
-245 SGNNNNSAISFN
+245 SGNNNHSAISFN
-257 KTKFNQGTYNFTN
+257 QTSFNQGTYNFSN
-270 SANLSF
+270 SATLSF
-276 NNSNFNQSTYNFNSL
+276 NQTNFNQGTYHFNSA
-291 QSTFNNSTFNQGTY
+291 QSTFENSNFNQGTY
-305 NFTDN
+305 NFNDN

-317 FNQGTYNFNTSKVSF
+317 FNQGTYSFNTSQVSF
-332 SGANTLNSSSPFA
+332 SGINTLNSSSPFA

-353 GSGAVFNLNQT
+353 GSDAVFNLNQT
-364 LNANQ
+364 LNNNQ
-369 TYDILTTNGTIQ
+369 TYDILTTNGAIQ

-415 DINGQDET
+415 DIDGQDET
-423 LQETFSNKS
+423 LQETFNKQS
-432 ITTQFLGDDLQAKA
+432 IITQFLGDNLQQQAQQ
-446 KATYQ
+446 TYQ
-451 QDLNNSQSALSNATN
+451 KDLTHSQNALNDVISDNTIASNDTSYTQSKNAT
-466 DNKIASADTGYTNN
+466 IA
-480 QNTTI
+480 
-485 KQDAQNL
+485 KDAQSL
-492 EHTSQQIAK
+492 ENTNQQIQQ
-501 DEQALQGDLN
+501 DEQALEKDLAQI
-511 KLKQLANSSFNEQA
+511 KQLANSTTGFNEQA
-525 FNQAQSKEQQDE
+525 FNQAQKQEQQDE
-537 QTLQNEEN
+537 QTLQNEEK
-545 TFSSEQEGLEK
+545 TFNNEQEGLEQ
-556 ALANAKEQQEQQ
+556 AIANAKP
-568 QAQATYQQDLN
+568 
-579 NSQSALSNAT
+579 
-589 NDNKIASADTD
+589 
-600 YTKNQNTAIKQD
+600 
-612 AQNLENTSQQ
+612 TSP
-622 ITQDQKDLE
+622 TP
-631 QDLDKL
+631 
-637 QQLANSKTGFNEQ
+637 SPT
-650 AFNQAQSTEQQDE
+650 
-663 QTLQNEEETFS
+663 
-674 SEQEGL
+674 
-680 EKALANAKHT
+680 
-690 SPTPTKHTAQNNPP
+690 PTPTKHTVQNTPP
-704 NKVSPP
+704 NKVPPTPP

-722 VYNFQNQTYSKK
+722 VYNLENKTYSNK

-756 YGYLDWFTLKN
+756 Y
-767 KFSVNANNGTLII
+767 
-780 GNNTESANTKG
+780 
-791 LIWIGDDK
+791 
-799 GLVYYNTGTFN
+799 
-810 AANIYLTSNLK
+810 
-821 TGNGF
+821 
-826 SGEGATLNFNA
+826 
-837 TNRITINQ
+837 
-845 ASFDNSDAGAQ
+845 
-856 HSYMNFKGS
+856 
-865 NINVSGSS
+865 
-873 FTDDTNGGFSFS
+873 
-885 GNNNNSA
+885 
-892 ISFNKTKFNQGTYNF
+892 
-907 TNSANLSFNNS
+907 
-918 NFNQST
+918 
-924 YNFNSL
+924 
-930 QSTFNNSTFNQGT
+930 
-943 YNFTDNTSFNND
+943 
-955 TFNQGTYN
+955 
-963 FNTSK
+963 
-968 VSFSG
+968 
-973 ANTLNS
+973 
-979 SSPFASLK
+979 
-987 GSVSFGSGA
+987 
-996 VFNLNQTLNA
+996 
-1006 NQTYDILTTNGTI
+1006 
-1019 QYGVYQSYLWDLIN
+1019 
-1033 YKGDKAI
+1033 
-1040 SHVEV
+1040 
-1045 GNNTY
+1045 
-1050 DVTFDI
+1050 
-1056 NGQDETLQETFSNK
+1056 
-1070 SITTQF
+1070 
-1076 LGDDLQAKAKAT
+1076 
-1088 YQQDLNNSQSALSNA
+1088 
-1103 TNDNKIASAD
+1103 
-1113 TGYTNNQNT
+1113 
-1122 TIKQDAQ
+1122 
-1129 NLEHTSQQ
+1129 
-1137 IAKDEQALQGDL
+1137 
-1149 NKLKQ
+1149 
-1154 LANSSF
+1154 
-1160 NEQAFNQ
+1160 
-1167 AQSKE
+1167 
-1172 QQDEQTLQ
+1172 
-1180 NEEETFSSEQEG
+1180 
-1192 LEKALA
+1192 
-1198 NAKPASPTPTPT
+1198 
-1210 PTPTPSPT
+1210 
-1218 PNPTPTKH
+1218 
-1226 TAPNKVPPTPPTQNL
+1226 
-1241 PTTNVW
+1241 
-1247 NGVYWLQ
+1247 
-1254 NQTYSQKGVYYIDP
+1254 
-1268 NLSGQSGQSA
+1268 
-1278 NTLST
+1278 
-1283 YTANLLGRS
+1283 TANLFGRS

-1321 GGFGYIIGTFNAANI
+1321 GGFGYITGTFNAANI

-1344 GEGVSG
+1344 GEGVSN

-1393 TFDATNN
+1393 VFDATNN
-1400 ISVTNSSFSDMT
+1400 ISVTDSSFSDMT
-1412 WGKFSFNAK
+1412 WGKFSFSAK

-1448 SLSFNNSRLNGGAV
+1448 SLSFSNSRLNGGAI
-1462 YNLWANSLIF
+1462 YNLQANSLIF

-1531 TAFKNSLTL
+1531 ATFKNSLTL

-1547 LDNQSVLNASGASA
+1547 LDNQSVLNANGASA

-1577 FNSLFF
+1577 FKGLFF
-1583 NGATL
+1583 NGGTL
-1588 SLNANSKLNAS
+1588 SLNASSKLNVS
-1599 SASFSNN
+1599 NASFSNN

-1617 VSNASSLNANINFQG
+1617 ANNTSSLNANINFQG
-1632 ASQATF
+1632 ASQADF
-1638 GGNTTIDAAS
+1638 GGNTTIDTAS

-1672 YAPSLSKALMSVSGQ
+1672 YAPSLTKALMSVSGQ

-1763 SQIIQESI
+1763 SQIIQESV

-1802 ASKQNPTGYSYDY
+1802 VSKQNPTGYSYDY
-1815 SDNQAGTYYLTS
+1815 SDDQAGTYYLTS

-1878 NSATLKEMIETNQ
+1878 NSATLKEMIESNQ

-1904 LDRIKITPAQKQA
+1904 LDKIKITQTQKQA

-1931 TFSNGNLVIGATQDH
+1931 TFNNGNLIIGATQDN

-2003 YITGTLGSGNAFES
+2003 YITGTIGSGNAFES
-2017 GGSADITF
+2017 GGSADVTF

-2052 EGIDKIFNQGNLA
+2052 KGINEIFNQGNLA
-2065 NVLSQMAMEKIKQAG
+2065 NVLSQVAMEKIKQAG

-2088 ALIPL
+2088 ALSPL

-2107 QLIGQNNLDNLL
+2107 QLIGQNNLDDLL
-2119 NNSGVMNA
+2119 NNSGVMNE

-2166 LNFIGGYMDASEL
+2166 LNFIGGYIDASEL
-2179 SSILSVILKDITN
+2179 SSILGVILKDITN

-2204 ANDLLD
+2204 ANDLLN

-2235 SQGGLSGIYNQGLG
+2235 SQGGLSGVYNQGLG

-2365 GEICINLANC
+2365 GEICVNLADC

-2393 SLSVRANNFTFLGV
+2393 SLSVRANNFTFLGT

-2457 NGDFTL
+2457 NGNFTL

-2483 SYGDLVFN
+2483 SYGGLVFN

-2502 AQGIATIMTNYNN
+2502 AQGSATIMANNNN

-2528 AYTLIDSAKAIYY
+2528 TYTLIDSAKAIYY
-2541 GYNDQITGGSSLDN
+2541 GYNDQIIGGSSLDN
-2555 YLKLYTLIN
+2555 YLKLYALID
-2564 INGKHMVMTDNG
+2564 INGKHMVMTGNG
-2576 LTYNGQAVSIKDGG
+2576 LTYNGRAVSIKDGG
-2590 LIVGF
+2590 LVVGF

-2610 KVKIAV
+2610 KVKIAI
-2616 SNAPINNLQA
+2616 SNDPINNLQA

-2633 AQIQGIQ
+2633 AQIQGVQ
-2640 GVDSIEQAGGTQAIN
+2640 SVDSIDQAGGNQAIN

-2695 IANPNFKNDA
+2695 IANPDFKNDA

-2722 KLSDTSTFASADFH
+2722 KLSDTSTFARSDFL

-2811 GYSGFHANITQS
+2811 GYSGFHGNITQS

-2869 QSYRYNTWTTDA
+2869 QSYRYDTWTTDA

-2897 FKPQIGLAYYYIGM
+2897 FKPQVGLAYYYIGL

>member
-1 MAFKKAGL
+1 M
-9 ISKFISKGSFK
+9 
-20 LNKISKKIFK
+20 NQ
-30 LNPILKREKPLKRH
+30 ILKREKPLKRH
-44 KKTKSIKKPFNK
+44 KKTKSIEKPFNK

-70 LGGLPHLRASE
+70 LGGLSHLRANE
-81 CRYWSWWSGYHDKIE
+81 CRYWSWSSWSYQDNIE

-101 PTHNSYCLFSST
+101 PTHNSYCLFSSA

-136 KFNNGTLNVG
+136 KFNNGTLDIG
-146 GNIRFGGTGVNGV
+146 GNIRFGGTGINGGD
-159 NVGYITG
+159 VGYITG
-166 TYDAQTI
+166 TYDAQTM
-173 NFNSSRITTGNSLS
+173 NFNSSRITTGNSYA
-187 DGGGATLNFNATN
+187 DGGGATLNFNAAN
-200 RITINQASFDN
+200 NITINQASFDN
-211 SDAGA
+211 SDAGT
-216 QHSYMNFKGS
+216 QKSYMNFKGS
-226 NINVS
+226 NIKIS
-231 GSSFTDDTNGGFSF
+231 GSSFKDDTNGGFNF
-245 SGNNNNSAISFN
+245 SGSSNNSVISFN
-257 KTKFNQGTYNFTN
+257 QTSFNQGTYNFSN
-270 SANLSF
+270 SASSSF
-276 NNSNFNQSTYNFNSL
+276 GNSNFNQGTYHFNSA
-291 QSTFNNSTFNQGTY
+291 QSAFENSSFNQGTY
-305 NFTDN
+305 NFNDSV
-310 TSFNNDT
+310 SFNNNT

-332 SGANTLNSSSPFA
+332 SGINTLNSSSPFA

-353 GSGAVFNLNQT
+353 GSNAIFNLNQT
-364 LNANQ
+364 LNNNQ
-369 TYDILTTNGTIQ
+369 TYDILTTNGAIQ

-415 DINGQDET
+415 DIDGQDET
-423 LQETFSNKS
+423 LQETFNNQS
-432 ITTQFLGDDLQAKA
+432 IITQFLGDNLQQQAQQ
-446 KATYQ
+446 TYQ
-451 QDLNNSQSALSNATN
+451 EDLTNSKNALSGATSDNTIANNDTSYTQSKNATIL
-466 DNKIASADTGYTNN
+466 K
-480 QNTTI
+480 
-485 KQDAQNL
+485 DAQNL
-492 EHTSQQIAK
+492 ENTNQKIQQ
-501 DEQALQGDLN
+501 DEQDLEKDLEN
-511 KLKQLANSSFNEQA
+511 VKQLANSTTGFNEQA
-525 FNQAQSKEQQDE
+525 FTQAQKQEQQDE
-537 QTLQNEEN
+537 QTLQNDEN
-545 TFSSEQEGLEK
+545 AFNTEQEGLK
-556 ALANAKEQQEQQ
+556 
-568 QAQATYQQDLN
+568 QA
-579 NSQSALSNAT
+579 
-589 NDNKIASADTD
+589 I
-600 YTKNQNTAIKQD
+600 
-612 AQNLENTSQQ
+612 
-622 ITQDQKDLE
+622 
-631 QDLDKL
+631 
-637 QQLANSKTGFNEQ
+637 
-650 AFNQAQSTEQQDE
+650 
-663 QTLQNEEETFS
+663 
-674 SEQEGL
+674 
-680 EKALANAKHT
+680 ANAKHVSPT
-690 SPTPTKHTAQNNPP
+690 PNPTPSPTPTPTKHTAPNTPP
-704 NKVSPP
+704 SQVPPTP
-710 TQNLPTTNVWNG
+710 TQNPPAESVWSG
-722 VYNFQNQTYSKK
+722 VYWLQNKTYSNK

-756 YGYLDWFTLKN
+756 Y
-767 KFSVNANNGTLII
+767 
-780 GNNTESANTKG
+780 
-791 LIWIGDDK
+791 
-799 GLVYYNTGTFN
+799 
-810 AANIYLTSNLK
+810 
-821 TGNGF
+821 
-826 SGEGATLNFNA
+826 
-837 TNRITINQ
+837 
-845 ASFDNSDAGAQ
+845 
-856 HSYMNFKGS
+856 
-865 NINVSGSS
+865 
-873 FTDDTNGGFSFS
+873 
-885 GNNNNSA
+885 
-892 ISFNKTKFNQGTYNF
+892 
-907 TNSANLSFNNS
+907 
-918 NFNQST
+918 
-924 YNFNSL
+924 
-930 QSTFNNSTFNQGT
+930 
-943 YNFTDNTSFNND
+943 
-955 TFNQGTYN
+955 
-963 FNTSK
+963 
-968 VSFSG
+968 
-973 ANTLNS
+973 
-979 SSPFASLK
+979 
-987 GSVSFGSGA
+987 
-996 VFNLNQTLNA
+996 
-1006 NQTYDILTTNGTI
+1006 
-1019 QYGVYQSYLWDLIN
+1019 
-1033 YKGDKAI
+1033 
-1040 SHVEV
+1040 
-1045 GNNTY
+1045 
-1050 DVTFDI
+1050 
-1056 NGQDETLQETFSNK
+1056 
-1070 SITTQF
+1070 
-1076 LGDDLQAKAKAT
+1076 
-1088 YQQDLNNSQSALSNA
+1088 
-1103 TNDNKIASAD
+1103 
-1113 TGYTNNQNT
+1113 
-1122 TIKQDAQ
+1122 
-1129 NLEHTSQQ
+1129 
-1137 IAKDEQALQGDL
+1137 
-1149 NKLKQ
+1149 
-1154 LANSSF
+1154 
-1160 NEQAFNQ
+1160 
-1167 AQSKE
+1167 
-1172 QQDEQTLQ
+1172 
-1180 NEEETFSSEQEG
+1180 
-1192 LEKALA
+1192 
-1198 NAKPASPTPTPT
+1198 
-1210 PTPTPSPT
+1210 
-1218 PNPTPTKH
+1218 
-1226 TAPNKVPPTPPTQNL
+1226 
-1241 PTTNVW
+1241 
-1247 NGVYWLQ
+1247 
-1254 NQTYSQKGVYYIDP
+1254 
-1268 NLSGQSGQSA
+1268 
-1278 NTLST
+1278 
-1283 YTANLLGRS
+1283 TANLLGRS
-1292 FGVNIQNGTLIIGNN
+1292 FGVNANNGTLIIGNN

-1321 GGFGYIIGTFNAANI
+1321 GGFGYITGTFSAANI

-1344 GEGVSG
+1344 GEGVSN

-1368 DGLNYNDA
+1368 DGLNYNNA

-1384 TGASQHSYA
+1384 TGASQHSYT

-1412 WGKFSFNAK
+1412 WGKFSFSAE

-1439 SVISANAAN
+1439 STISANASN
-1448 SLSFNNSRLNGGAV
+1448 SLSFIDSRLNGGAV
-1462 YNLWANSLIF
+1462 YNLQANSLIF

-1503 LSSQSLLNFNGDTTL
+1503 LSSQSFLNFNGDTTL

-1531 TAFKNSLTL
+1531 AAFKNSLTL

-1567 LNIYNGSQAT
+1567 LNIYNGSQAV
-1577 FNSLFF
+1577 FSSLFF
-1583 NGATL
+1583 NGGTL

-1599 SASFSNN
+1599 NASFSNN
-1606 TTINLDDSVLS
+1606 TTINLDDSVL
-1617 VSNASSLNANINFQG
+1617 NANNTSSLNANINFQG
-1632 ASQATF
+1632 ASQADF
-1638 GGNTTIDAAS
+1638 GGNTTIDTAS
-1648 FNFDSASSLSFNN
+1648 FNFNSASSLNFNN

-1672 YAPSLSKALMSVSGQ
+1672 YAPSLTKALMSVSGQ

-1747 DNNNIQTWSFI
+1747 DNNNVQTWSFI

-1763 SQIIQESI
+1763 SQIIRESI

-1802 ASKQNPTGYSYDY
+1802 TSKQNPTGYSYDY

-1856 LNIYNKGFSSGNLKT
+1856 LNIYNKGFSSENLKT

-1878 NSATLKEMIETNQ
+1878 NSATLKEMIESNQ
-1891 LDNITSINEVLQL
+1891 LDNITNINEVLQL
-1904 LDRIKITPAQKQA
+1904 LDKIKITQAQKQA

-1931 TFSNGNLVIGATQDH
+1931 TFNNGNLVIGATQDN

-2003 YITGTLGSGNAFES
+2003 YITGTIGSGNAFES
-2017 GGSADITF
+2017 GGSADVTF

-2080 GLGNFVEN
+2080 GLGNFIEN
-2088 ALIPL
+2088 ALSPL
-2093 SKELPSSLQNETLG
+2093 SKELPASLQDETLG
-2107 QLIGQNNLDNLL
+2107 QLIGQNNLDDLL
-2119 NNSGVMNA
+2119 NNSGVMNE
-2127 IQNIISKKLSIFG
+2127 IQNIISQKLSIFG

-2166 LNFIGGYMDASEL
+2166 LNFIGGYIDASEI
-2179 SSILSVILKDITN
+2179 SSILGVILKDITN

-2204 ANDLLD
+2204 ANDLLN

-2223 QGLVSNIINNII
+2223 QGLVSNIINNVI
-2235 SQGGLSGIYNQGLG
+2235 SQGGLSGVYNQGLG

-2381 SSTNSSVTPTNE
+2381 SPANSSVTPTNE
-2393 SLSVRANNFTFLGV
+2393 SLSVHANNFTFLGT
-2407 IASNGAIDL
+2407 IISNGAIDL
-2416 SQVKNNSVIGTLN
+2416 SQVTNNSVIGTLN

-2440 LTIANA
+2440 LTITNA

-2457 NGDFTL
+2457 DGNFTL

-2502 AQGIATIMTNYNN
+2502 TQGTATIMANNN
-2515 PLIQFNTS
+2515 PLIQFNAS
-2523 SKETG
+2523 SKEVGT
-2528 AYTLIDSAKAIYY
+2528 YTLIDSAKAIYY
-2541 GYNDQITGGSSLDN
+2541 GYNNQITGGSSLDN
-2555 YLKLYTLIN
+2555 YLKLYALID

-2576 LTYNGQAVSIKDGG
+2576 LTYNGQAVSVKDGG
-2590 LIVGF
+2590 LVVGF

-2616 SNAPINNLQA
+2616 SNDPINNPQA

-2633 AQIQGIQ
+2633 AQIQGVQ
-2640 GVDSIEQAGGTQAIN
+2640 SVDSIDQAGGNQAIN

-2722 KLSDTSTFASADFH
+2722 KLSDTSTFARSDFL

-2775 VGGASFINGGTGTL
+2775 VGGASFISGGTGTL

-2823 GSSNVNMGVY
+2823 GSSNVNVGVY

-2869 QSYRYNTWTTDA
+2869 QSYRYDTWTTDA

-2897 FKPQIGLAYYYIGM
+2897 FKPQVGLSYYYIGL

>member
-1 MAFKKAGL
+1 MWDLIKTIGVLMAFKKARL

-20 LNKISKKIFK
+20 LSKISKKIFT
-30 LNPILKREKPLKRH
+30 LNQILKREKPLKRH
-44 KKTKSIKKPFNK
+44 KKALKPIKKLSNR

-70 LGGLPHLRASE
+70 LGGLSHLRASE

-128 AGGASFTQ
+128 PGGASFTQ

-146 GNIRFGGTGVNGV
+146 GNIRFGGTGINGGD
-159 NVGYITG
+159 VGYITG

-173 NFNSSRITTGNSLS
+173 NFNSSHLTTGNSYA

-200 RITINQASFDN
+200 NLTINQASLDN
-211 SDAGA
+211 SDAGT
-216 QHSYMNFKGS
+216 QKSYMNFKGS
-226 NINVS
+226 NIKVS
-231 GSSFTDDTNGGFSF
+231 GSSFKDDTDGGFNF
-245 SGNNNNSAISFN
+245 SGNSNNSTISFN
-257 KTKFNQGTYNFTN
+257 QTSFNQGTYHFSNSASSSFDNSSFNQGSYHFNSAQSTFENSNFNQGTYNFN
-270 SANLSF
+270 
-276 NNSNFNQSTYNFNSL
+276 
-291 QSTFNNSTFNQGTY
+291 
-305 NFTDN
+305 DN

-332 SGANTLNSSSPFA
+332 LGINTLNSSSPFA

-353 GSGAVFNLNQT
+353 NSGAIFNLNQT
-364 LNANQ
+364 LNNNQ
-369 TYDILTTNGTIQ
+369 TYDILTTNGAIQ

-393 NYKGDKAISHVEVGN
+393 NYKGDKAISHVEMGN

-423 LQETFSNKS
+423 LQETFNNQS
-432 ITTQFLGDDLQAKA
+432 IITQFLGDDLQQQAQQ
-446 KATYQ
+446 TYQ
-451 QDLNNSQSALSNATN
+451 QDLSNSQSALNNAAS
-466 DNKIASADTGYTNN
+466 DSKIANSDTDYTKNK
-480 QNTTI
+480 NTAIAT
-485 KQDAQNL
+485 DAQNL
-492 EHTSQQIAK
+492 ENTNQKIQQ
-501 DEQALQGDLN
+501 DEQALEKDLAQI
-511 KLKQLANSSFNEQA
+511 KQLANSKTGFNEQA

-537 QTLQNEEN
+537 QTLQNDEN
-545 TFSSEQEGLEK
+545 AFNTEQDSLNK
-556 ALANAKEQQEQQ
+556 AIQQVQAQQQKQEQQ
-568 QAQATYQQDLN
+568 QAQKTYQEDLTHSQNALN
-579 NSQSALSNAT
+579 NVTSDNTIANNDTSYTQSKNPT
-589 NDNKIASADTD
+589 IA
-600 YTKNQNTAIKQD
+600 KD
-612 AQNLENTSQQ
+612 AQGLENTNQKIQQ
-622 ITQDQKDLE
+622 DE
-631 QDLDKL
+631 QALQGDLDKL
-637 QQLANSKTGFNEQ
+637 KQLANSTTGFNEQ
-650 AFNQAQSTEQQDE
+650 AFNQAQKQEQQDE
-663 QTLQNEEETFS
+663 QTLQSEESTFNT
-674 SEQEGL
+674 EQEGL
-680 EKALANAKHT
+680 KQAIANAKPT
-690 SPTPTKHTAQNNPP
+690 SPTPSPTPTPTKHTAP
-704 NKVSPP
+704 N
-710 TQNLPTTNVWNG
+710 
-722 VYNFQNQTYSKK
+722 
-734 GIYYIDP
+734 
-741 NLSGQ
+741 
-746 SGQSGNTLST
+746 
-756 YGYLDWFTLKN
+756 
-767 KFSVNANNGTLII
+767 
-780 GNNTESANTKG
+780 
-791 LIWIGDDK
+791 
-799 GLVYYNTGTFN
+799 
-810 AANIYLTSNLK
+810 
-821 TGNGF
+821 
-826 SGEGATLNFNA
+826 
-837 TNRITINQ
+837 
-845 ASFDNSDAGAQ
+845 
-856 HSYMNFKGS
+856 
-865 NINVSGSS
+865 
-873 FTDDTNGGFSFS
+873 
-885 GNNNNSA
+885 
-892 ISFNKTKFNQGTYNF
+892 
-907 TNSANLSFNNS
+907 
-918 NFNQST
+918 
-924 YNFNSL
+924 
-930 QSTFNNSTFNQGT
+930 
-943 YNFTDNTSFNND
+943 
-955 TFNQGTYN
+955 
-963 FNTSK
+963 
-968 VSFSG
+968 
-973 ANTLNS
+973 
-979 SSPFASLK
+979 
-987 GSVSFGSGA
+987 
-996 VFNLNQTLNA
+996 
-1006 NQTYDILTTNGTI
+1006 
-1019 QYGVYQSYLWDLIN
+1019 
-1033 YKGDKAI
+1033 
-1040 SHVEV
+1040 
-1045 GNNTY
+1045 
-1050 DVTFDI
+1050 
-1056 NGQDETLQETFSNK
+1056 
-1070 SITTQF
+1070 
-1076 LGDDLQAKAKAT
+1076 
-1088 YQQDLNNSQSALSNA
+1088 
-1103 TNDNKIASAD
+1103 
-1113 TGYTNNQNT
+1113 
-1122 TIKQDAQ
+1122 
-1129 NLEHTSQQ
+1129 
-1137 IAKDEQALQGDL
+1137 
-1149 NKLKQ
+1149 
-1154 LANSSF
+1154 
-1160 NEQAFNQ
+1160 
-1167 AQSKE
+1167 
-1172 QQDEQTLQ
+1172 
-1180 NEEETFSSEQEG
+1180 
-1192 LEKALA
+1192 
-1198 NAKPASPTPTPT
+1198 TP
-1210 PTPTPSPT
+1210 
-1218 PNPTPTKH
+1218 
-1226 TAPNKVPPTPPTQNL
+1226 PNKVPPTPPTQNL

-1247 NGVYWLQ
+1247 NGVYNLQ
-1254 NQTYSQKGVYYIDP
+1254 NQTYSNKGVYYIDP
-1268 NLSGQSGQSA
+1268 NLSGQSGQSG

-1283 YTANLLGRS
+1283 YTANLFGRS

-1321 GGFGYIIGTFNAANI
+1321 GGFGYITGTFNAANI

-1344 GEGVSG
+1344 GEGVSN

-1393 TFDATNN
+1393 AFDALNN

-1412 WGKFSFNAK
+1412 WGKFSFSAK

-1439 SVISANAAN
+1439 SVISANATN
-1448 SLSFNNSRLNGGAV
+1448 SLSFVNSRLNGGAI
-1462 YNLWANSLIF
+1462 YNLQANSLIF

-1489 FNATTQLLGNTSFT
+1489 FNATTQLLGNTNFT

-1531 TAFKNSLTL
+1531 AAFKNSLTL

-1547 LDNQSVLNASGASA
+1547 LDNQSVLNASGTSA

-1583 NGATL
+1583 NGGTL
-1588 SLNANSKLNAS
+1588 SLNASSKLNAS

-1617 VSNASSLNANINFQG
+1617 ANNTSSLNANINFQG
-1632 ASQATF
+1632 ASQADF
-1638 GGNTTIDAAS
+1638 GGNTTIDTAS
-1648 FNFDSASSLSFNN
+1648 FNFDSASSLNFNN

-1672 YAPSLSKALMSVSGQ
+1672 YAPSLTKALMNVSGQ

-1802 ASKQNPTGYSYDY
+1802 VSKQNPTGYSYDY

-1842 TPGTYSPFNQPLNS
+1842 APGTYSPFNQPLSS
-1856 LNIYNKGFSSGNLKT
+1856 LNIYNKGFSSENLKT

-1878 NSATLKEMIETNQ
+1878 NSATLKEMIESNQ
-1891 LDNITSINEVLQL
+1891 LDNITNINEVLQL
-1904 LDRIKITPAQKQA
+1904 LDKIKITQAQKQA

-1931 TFSNGNLVIGATQDH
+1931 TFSNGNLIIGATQDN

-2003 YITGTLGSGNAFES
+2003 YITGTIGSGNAFES
-2017 GGSADITF
+2017 GGSADVTF

-2052 EGIDKIFNQGNLA
+2052 KGIDKIFNQGNLA
-2065 NVLSQMAMEKIKQAG
+2065 NVLSQVAMEKIKQAG
-2080 GLGNFVEN
+2080 GLGNFIEN
-2088 ALIPL
+2088 ALSPL
-2093 SKELPSSLQNETLG
+2093 SKELPASLQDETLG
-2107 QLIGQNNLDNLL
+2107 QLIGQNNLDDLL
-2119 NNSGVMNA
+2119 NNSGVMNE

-2166 LNFIGGYMDASEL
+2166 LNFIGGYIDASEL
-2179 SSILSVILKDITN
+2179 SSILSVVLKDITN
-2192 PPTSLQKDIGVV
+2192 PPASLQKDIGVV
-2204 ANDLLD
+2204 ANDLLN
-2210 EFLGQDVV
+2210 EFLGQDLV

-2223 QGLVSNIINNII
+2223 QGLVNNIINNVI
-2235 SQGGLSGIYNQGLG
+2235 SQGGLSGVYNQGLG

-2336 GVSNI
+2336 SVSNI

-2365 GEICINLANC
+2365 GEICVNLANC
-2375 PTTKNS
+2375 PTTKNN

-2416 SQVKNNSVIGTLN
+2416 SQVTNNSVIGTLN

-2440 LTIANA
+2440 LTITNA

-2457 NGDFTL
+2457 NGNFTL

-2491 LSHSV
+2491 LSHSA

-2502 AQGIATIMTNYNN
+2502 AQGNATIMANNNN

-2523 SKETG
+2523 SKEAGT
-2528 AYTLIDSAKAIYY
+2528 YTLIDSAKAIYY
-2541 GYNDQITGGSSLDN
+2541 GYNNQITGGSSLDN
-2555 YLKLYTLIN
+2555 YLKLYALID
-2564 INGKHMVMTDNG
+2564 INGKHMVMTGNG
-2576 LTYNGQAVSIKDGG
+2576 LTYNGQAVNIKDGG
-2590 LIVGF
+2590 LVVGF

-2616 SNAPINNLQA
+2616 SNDPINNLQA

-2640 GVDSIEQAGGTQAIN
+2640 SVDSIDQAGGTQAIN

-2695 IANPNFKNDA
+2695 IANPDFKNDA

-2722 KLSDTSTFASADFH
+2722 KLSDTSTFARSDFL

-2869 QSYRYNTWTTDA
+2869 QSYKYDTWTTDA

-2897 FKPQIGLAYYYIGM
+2897 FKPQIGLAYYYIGL

>member
-1 MAFKKAGL
+1 MAFKKARL

-30 LNPILKREKPLKRH
+30 LNQILKREKPLKCH

-70 LGGLPHLRASE
+70 LGGLSHLRANE
-81 CRYWSWWSGYHDKIE
+81 CRYWSWLSWSYHDNIE
-96 SGSNS
+96 SGPNS

-136 KFNNGTLNVG
+136 KFNGGTLDIG
-146 GNIRFGGTGVNGV
+146 GNIRFGGTGINGGD
-159 NVGYITG
+159 VGYITG

-173 NFNSSRITTGNSLS
+173 DFNSSHLTTGNSYA
-187 DGGGATLNFNATN
+187 DGGGATLNFNAAN
-200 RITINQASFDN
+200 NITINQASFDN
-211 SDAGA
+211 SGAGS

-231 GSSFTDDTNGGFSF
+231 GSSFKDNTNGGFSF
-245 SGNNNNSAISFN
+245 SGNNNHSAISFN
-257 KTKFNQGTYNFTN
+257 QTSFNQGTYDFSN
-270 SANLSF
+270 SATLSF
-276 NNSNFNQSTYNFNSL
+276 NHSN
-291 QSTFNNSTFNQGTY
+291 FNQGTY
-305 NFTDN
+305 HFN
-310 TSFNNDT
+310 SAQSAFNNDT
-317 FNQGTYNFNTSKVSF
+317 FNQGTYDFNTSKVSF
-332 SGANTLNSSSPFA
+332 SGANTLNSSSPFV

-353 GSGAVFNLNQT
+353 GSDAVFNLNQT
-364 LNANQ
+364 LNGNQ

-393 NYKGDKAISHVEVGN
+393 NYKGDKAISHVGVGN

-423 LQETFSNKS
+423 LQETFNNQS
-432 ITTQFLGDDLQAKA
+432 ITTQFLGDDLQQQAQK
-446 KATYQ
+446 TYQ
-451 QDLNNSQSALSNATN
+451 QDLSNSQSALNNATS
-466 DNKIASADTGYTNN
+466 DNKIANSDTDYTKN
-480 QNTTI
+480 QNATI
-485 KQDAQNL
+485 AKDAQSL
-492 EHTSQQIAK
+492 ENTNQQIAK
-501 DEQALQGDLN
+501 DEQAL
-511 KLKQLANSSFNEQA
+511 
-525 FNQAQSKEQQDE
+525 
-537 QTLQNEEN
+537 
-545 TFSSEQEGLEK
+545 
-556 ALANAKEQQEQQ
+556 
-568 QAQATYQQDLN
+568 
-579 NSQSALSNAT
+579 
-589 NDNKIASADTD
+589 
-600 YTKNQNTAIKQD
+600 
-612 AQNLENTSQQ
+612 
-622 ITQDQKDLE
+622 E

-637 QQLANSKTGFNEQ
+637 NQLANSTGFNEQ
-650 AFNQAQSTEQQDE
+650 AFKNMQSTEQQDE
-663 QTLQNEEETFS
+663 QTLQNEEKTFNA
-674 SEQEGL
+674 EQEGL
-680 EKALANAKHT
+680 KQAIANANPASPT
-690 SPTPTKHTAQNNPP
+690 PSPTPTPTKHTAQNTPP
-704 NKVSPP
+704 NKVPPP

-722 VYNFQNQTYSKK
+722 VYN
-734 GIYYIDP
+734 
-741 NLSGQ
+741 
-746 SGQSGNTLST
+746 
-756 YGYLDWFTLKN
+756 
-767 KFSVNANNGTLII
+767 
-780 GNNTESANTKG
+780 
-791 LIWIGDDK
+791 
-799 GLVYYNTGTFN
+799 
-810 AANIYLTSNLK
+810 
-821 TGNGF
+821 
-826 SGEGATLNFNA
+826 
-837 TNRITINQ
+837 
-845 ASFDNSDAGAQ
+845 
-856 HSYMNFKGS
+856 
-865 NINVSGSS
+865 
-873 FTDDTNGGFSFS
+873 
-885 GNNNNSA
+885 
-892 ISFNKTKFNQGTYNF
+892 
-907 TNSANLSFNNS
+907 
-918 NFNQST
+918 
-924 YNFNSL
+924 
-930 QSTFNNSTFNQGT
+930 
-943 YNFTDNTSFNND
+943 
-955 TFNQGTYN
+955 
-963 FNTSK
+963 
-968 VSFSG
+968 
-973 ANTLNS
+973 
-979 SSPFASLK
+979 
-987 GSVSFGSGA
+987 
-996 VFNLNQTLNA
+996 
-1006 NQTYDILTTNGTI
+1006 
-1019 QYGVYQSYLWDLIN
+1019 
-1033 YKGDKAI
+1033 
-1040 SHVEV
+1040 
-1045 GNNTY
+1045 
-1050 DVTFDI
+1050 
-1056 NGQDETLQETFSNK
+1056 
-1070 SITTQF
+1070 
-1076 LGDDLQAKAKAT
+1076 
-1088 YQQDLNNSQSALSNA
+1088 
-1103 TNDNKIASAD
+1103 
-1113 TGYTNNQNT
+1113 
-1122 TIKQDAQ
+1122 
-1129 NLEHTSQQ
+1129 
-1137 IAKDEQALQGDL
+1137 
-1149 NKLKQ
+1149 
-1154 LANSSF
+1154 
-1160 NEQAFNQ
+1160 
-1167 AQSKE
+1167 
-1172 QQDEQTLQ
+1172 
-1180 NEEETFSSEQEG
+1180 
-1192 LEKALA
+1192 
-1198 NAKPASPTPTPT
+1198 
-1210 PTPTPSPT
+1210 
-1218 PNPTPTKH
+1218 
-1226 TAPNKVPPTPPTQNL
+1226 
-1241 PTTNVW
+1241 
-1247 NGVYWLQ
+1247 LQ
-1254 NQTYSQKGVYYIDP
+1254 NQTYSNKGVYYIDP

-1283 YTANLLGRS
+1283 YTANLFGRS

-1321 GGFGYIIGTFNAANI
+1321 GGFGYITGTFNAANI

-1344 GEGVSG
+1344 GEGVSN

-1393 TFDATNN
+1393 AFDALNN

-1412 WGKFSFNAK
+1412 WGKFSFSAK

-1448 SLSFNNSRLNGGAV
+1448 SLSFVNSRLNGGAI
-1462 YNLWANSLIF
+1462 YNLQANSLIF
-1472 NNTQAV
+1472 NNAQAV

-1531 TAFKNSLTL
+1531 AAFKNSLTL

-1547 LDNQSVLNASGASA
+1547 LDNQSVLNANGSSA

-1583 NGATL
+1583 NGGTL

-1599 SASFSNN
+1599 NASFSNN

-1617 VSNASSLNANINFQG
+1617 ASNTSSLNANINFQG
-1632 ASQATF
+1632 ASQADF
-1638 GGNTTIDAAS
+1638 GGNTTIDTAS

-1672 YAPSLSKALMSVSGQ
+1672 YTPSLTKALMSVSGQ

-1747 DNNNIQTWSFI
+1747 DSNNIQTWSFI

-1763 SQIIQESI
+1763 SQIIQESV
-1771 KNGDLTIEVLNNPN
+1771 KNGDLTIEILNNPN

-1815 SDNQAGTYYLTS
+1815 SDDQAGTYYLTS

-1842 TPGTYSPFNQPLNS
+1842 APGTYSPFNQPLNS

-1878 NSATLKEMIETNQ
+1878 NSATLKEMIESNQ
-1891 LDNITSINEVLQL
+1891 LDNITNINEVLQL
-1904 LDRIKITPAQKQA
+1904 LDKIKITQAQKQA

-1931 TFSNGNLVIGATQDH
+1931 TFSNGNLIVGATQDN

-2003 YITGTLGSGNAFES
+2003 YITGTIGSANAFES
-2017 GGSADITF
+2017 GGSADVTF

-2052 EGIDKIFNQGNLA
+2052 KGIDKIFNQGNLA
-2065 NVLSQMAMEKIKQAG
+2065 NVLSQVAMEKIKQAG
-2080 GLGNFVEN
+2080 GLGNFIEN
-2088 ALIPL
+2088 ALSPL
-2093 SKELPSSLQNETLG
+2093 SKELPASLQDETLG
-2107 QLIGQNNLDNLL
+2107 QLIGQNNLDDLL

-2166 LNFIGGYMDASEL
+2166 LNFIGGYIDASEL
-2179 SSILSVILKDITN
+2179 SSILSVVLKDITN

-2204 ANDLLD
+2204 ANDLLN

-2223 QGLVSNIINNII
+2223 QGLVNNIINNII
-2235 SQGGLSGIYNQGLG
+2235 SQGGLSGVYNQGLG

-2336 GVSNI
+2336 DISNI

-2365 GEICINLANC
+2365 GEICVNLANC

-2393 SLSVRANNFTFLGV
+2393 SLSVRANNFTFLGA
-2407 IASNGAIDL
+2407 ITSNGAIDL
-2416 SQVKNNSVIGTLN
+2416 SQVTNNSVIGTLN

-2440 LTIANA
+2440 LTITNA

-2457 NGDFTL
+2457 NGNFTL

-2491 LSHSV
+2491 ISHSA

-2502 AQGIATIMTNYNN
+2502 AQGSATIMANNNN

-2528 AYTLIDSAKAIYY
+2528 TYTLIDSAKAIYY

-2555 YLKLYTLIN
+2555 YLKLYTLID
-2564 INGKHMVMTDNG
+2564 INGKHMVMAGNG
-2576 LTYNGQAVSIKDGG
+2576 LTYNGQAVNIKDGG
-2590 LIVGF
+2590 LVVGF

-2616 SNAPINNLQA
+2616 SNDPINNLQA

-2633 AQIQGIQ
+2633 AQIQGTQ
-2640 GVDSIEQAGGTQAIN
+2640 SVNSIDQAGGNQAIN

-2665 SPLFAPYYLESHSTK
+2665 SPLFAPYYLESHSIK

-2695 IANPNFKNDA
+2695 IANPDFKNDA

-2722 KLSDTSTFASADFH
+2722 KLSDTSTFARSDFL

-2789 YGINVGYDRF
+2789 YGINIGYDRF

-2869 QSYRYNTWTTDA
+2869 QSYKYDTWTTDA

-2897 FKPQIGLAYYYIGM
+2897 FKPQIGLAYYYIGL

>member
-1 MAFKKAGL
+1 MAFKKARL

-30 LNPILKREKPLKRH
+30 LNQILKCENPLKRH
-44 KKTKSIKKPFNK
+44 KKTESIKKPFNK
-56 NKSFLKASVLLIGA
+56 NKSFLKASILLIGA
-70 LGGLPHLRASE
+70 LGGLSHLRANE
-81 CRYWSWWSGYHDKIE
+81 CRYWSWSSWNYQDNIE
-96 SGSNS
+96 SGPNS
-101 PTHNSYCLFSST
+101 PMHNSYCLFSSA

-136 KFNNGTLNVG
+136 KFNGGTLNVG
-146 GNIRFGGTGVNGV
+146 GNIRFGGTGINGGD
-159 NVGYITG
+159 VGYITG

-173 NFNSSRITTGNSLS
+173 NFNSSHLTTGNSYA

-200 RITINQASFDN
+200 HITINQASFDN
-211 SDAGA
+211 SDAGT
-216 QHSYMNFKGS
+216 QKSYMNFKGS

-257 KTKFNQGTYNFTN
+257 QTKFNQGTYNFSN

-276 NNSNFNQSTYNFNSL
+276 TNSA
-291 QSTFNNSTFNQGTY
+291 FNQGTY
-305 NFTDN
+305 NFNDN
-310 TSFNNDT
+310 ASFNNDT
-317 FNQGTYNFNTSKVSF
+317 FNQGTYNFNGNASFDNDTFNQGTYDFNTSKVSF
-332 SGANTLNSSSPFA
+332 SGVNTLNSSSPFA

-353 GSGAVFNLNQT
+353 GSDAVFNLNQT
-364 LNANQ
+364 LNSNQ

-393 NYKGDKAISHVEVGN
+393 NYKGDKAISHVGVGN

-423 LQETFSNKS
+423 LQETFNNQS
-432 ITTQFLGDDLQAKA
+432 IITQFLGDDLQAKA
-446 KATYQ
+446 QKTYQ
-451 QDLNNSQSALSNATN
+451 QDLSNSQSTLNNAAS
-466 DNKIASADTGYTNN
+466 DNKIANSDTDYTKSSNP
-480 QNTTI
+480 TI
-485 KQDAQNL
+485 NKDAQNL
-492 EHTSQQIAK
+492 EHTNQQVVK
-501 DEQALQGDLN
+501 DQQALQG
-511 KLKQLANSSFNEQA
+511 
-525 FNQAQSKEQQDE
+525 
-537 QTLQNEEN
+537 
-545 TFSSEQEGLEK
+545 
-556 ALANAKEQQEQQ
+556 
-568 QAQATYQQDLN
+568 
-579 NSQSALSNAT
+579 
-589 NDNKIASADTD
+589 
-600 YTKNQNTAIKQD
+600 
-612 AQNLENTSQQ
+612 
-622 ITQDQKDLE
+622 
-631 QDLDKL
+631 DLDKL

-663 QTLQNEEETFS
+663 QTLQNEEKTFS
-674 SEQEGL
+674 SEQE
-680 EKALANAKHT
+680 
-690 SPTPTKHTAQNNPP
+690 
-704 NKVSPP
+704 
-710 TQNLPTTNVWNG
+710 
-722 VYNFQNQTYSKK
+722 
-734 GIYYIDP
+734 
-741 NLSGQ
+741 
-746 SGQSGNTLST
+746 
-756 YGYLDWFTLKN
+756 
-767 KFSVNANNGTLII
+767 
-780 GNNTESANTKG
+780 
-791 LIWIGDDK
+791 
-799 GLVYYNTGTFN
+799 
-810 AANIYLTSNLK
+810 
-821 TGNGF
+821 
-826 SGEGATLNFNA
+826 
-837 TNRITINQ
+837 
-845 ASFDNSDAGAQ
+845 
-856 HSYMNFKGS
+856 
-865 NINVSGSS
+865 
-873 FTDDTNGGFSFS
+873 
-885 GNNNNSA
+885 
-892 ISFNKTKFNQGTYNF
+892 
-907 TNSANLSFNNS
+907 
-918 NFNQST
+918 
-924 YNFNSL
+924 SL
-930 QSTFNNSTFNQGT
+930 
-943 YNFTDNTSFNND
+943 
-955 TFNQGTYN
+955 
-963 FNTSK
+963 
-968 VSFSG
+968 
-973 ANTLNS
+973 
-979 SSPFASLK
+979 
-987 GSVSFGSGA
+987 
-996 VFNLNQTLNA
+996 
-1006 NQTYDILTTNGTI
+1006 
-1019 QYGVYQSYLWDLIN
+1019 
-1033 YKGDKAI
+1033 DKAI
-1040 SHVEV
+1040 
-1045 GNNTY
+1045 
-1050 DVTFDI
+1050 
-1056 NGQDETLQETFSNK
+1056 
-1070 SITTQF
+1070 
-1076 LGDDLQAKAKAT
+1076 
-1088 YQQDLNNSQSALSNA
+1088 
-1103 TNDNKIASAD
+1103 
-1113 TGYTNNQNT
+1113 
-1122 TIKQDAQ
+1122 
-1129 NLEHTSQQ
+1129 
-1137 IAKDEQALQGDL
+1137 
-1149 NKLKQ
+1149 
-1154 LANSSF
+1154 
-1160 NEQAFNQ
+1160 
-1167 AQSKE
+1167 
-1172 QQDEQTLQ
+1172 
-1180 NEEETFSSEQEG
+1180 
-1192 LEKALA
+1192 A

-1210 PTPTPSPT
+1210 
-1218 PNPTPTKH
+1218 KH
-1226 TAPNKVPPTPPTQNL
+1226 TAQNTPPNKVPPTPPTQNL

-1247 NGVYWLQ
+1247 NGVYNLQ
-1254 NQTYSQKGVYYIDP
+1254 NQTYSNKGVYYIDP
-1268 NLSGQSGQSA
+1268 NLSGQSGQSG

-1283 YTANLLGRS
+1283 YTANLFGRS
-1292 FGVNIQNGTLIIGNN
+1292 FGVNIQNGTLVIGND

-1321 GGFGYIIGTFNAANI
+1321 GGFGYITGTFNAANI

-1344 GEGVSG
+1344 GEGVSN

-1393 TFDATNN
+1393 AFDAVNN

-1412 WGKFSFNAK
+1412 WGKFSFSAK

-1448 SLSFNNSRLNGGAV
+1448 SLSFINSRLNGGAI

-1531 TAFKNSLTL
+1531 AAFKNSLTL

-1547 LDNQSVLNASGASA
+1547 LDNQSVLNANNTST

-1577 FNSLFF
+1577 FKSLFF
-1583 NGATL
+1583 NGGTL
-1588 SLNANSKLNAS
+1588 SLNASSKLNAS

-1617 VSNASSLNANINFQG
+1617 ANNTSSLNANINFQG
-1632 ASQATF
+1632 ASQADF
-1638 GGNTTIDAAS
+1638 GGNTTIDTAS
-1648 FNFDSASSLSFNN
+1648 FNFDSASSLNFNN

-1672 YAPSLSKALMSVSGQ
+1672 YTPSLTKALMSVSGQ
-1687 FVLGNNGDINLS
+1687 FVLGSNGDINLS

-1815 SDNQAGTYYLTS
+1815 SDNQVGTYYLTS

-1842 TPGTYSPFNQPLNS
+1842 APGTYSPFNQPLNS
-1856 LNIYNKGFSSGNLKT
+1856 LNIYNKGFSSENLKA

-1878 NSATLKEMIETNQ
+1878 NSAALKEMIESNQ
-1891 LDNITSINEVLQL
+1891 LDNITNINEVLQL
-1904 LDRIKITPAQKQA
+1904 LGRIKITPAQKQA

-1931 TFSNGNLVIGATQDH
+1931 TFNNGNLIIGATQDN

-1960 YSSPCALDSATCS
+1960 YSSPCALDSTTCS

-2017 GGSADITF
+2017 GGSADVTF

-2065 NVLSQMAMEKIKQAG
+2065 NVLSQVAMEKIKQAG
-2080 GLGNFVEN
+2080 GLGNFIEN
-2088 ALIPL
+2088 ALSPL
-2093 SKELPSSLQNETLG
+2093 SKELPASLQNETLG
-2107 QLIGQNNLDNLL
+2107 QLIGQNNLDDLL
-2119 NNSGVMNA
+2119 NNSGVMNE

-2166 LNFIGGYMDASEL
+2166 LNFIGGYIDASEL
-2179 SSILSVILKDITN
+2179 SSILSVVLKDITN

-2204 ANDLLD
+2204 ANDLLN

-2235 SQGGLSGIYNQGLG
+2235 SQGGLSGVYNQGLG

-2336 GVSNI
+2336 DVSNI

-2365 GEICINLANC
+2365 GEICVNLANC
-2375 PTTKNS
+2375 PTIKNS
-2381 SSTNSSVTPTNE
+2381 SSTNSSVTHTNE
-2393 SLSVRANNFTFLGV
+2393 SLSVRANNFTFLGT

-2440 LTIANA
+2440 LTITNA

-2457 NGDFTL
+2457 NGNFTL

-2502 AQGIATIMTNYNN
+2502 AQGSATIMANNNN
-2515 PLIQFNTS
+2515 PLIQFNAS

-2528 AYTLIDSAKAIYY
+2528 TYTLIDSAKAIYY

-2555 YLKLYTLIN
+2555 YLKLYTLID
-2564 INGKHMVMTDNG
+2564 INGKHMVMTGNG
-2576 LTYNGQAVSIKDGG
+2576 LTYNGQAVSIEDGG
-2590 LIVGF
+2590 LVVDF

-2616 SNAPINNLQA
+2616 SNDPINNLQA
-2626 PTLKQYI
+2626 PTLQQYI
-2633 AQIQGIQ
+2633 AQIQGVQ
-2640 GVDSIEQAGGTQAIN
+2640 SVDSIDQAGGTQAIN

-2722 KLSDTSTFASADFH
+2722 KLSDTSTFVSADFH

-2869 QSYRYNTWTTDA
+2869 QSYKYDTWTTDA

-2897 FKPQIGLAYYYIGM
+2897 FKPQIGLAYYYIGL
-2911 SGLRGIMDDPIY
+2911 SSLRGIMDDPIY

-2982 TLSYRDGGRYNTFA
+2982 TLSYRDGTRYNTFA

>member
-1 MAFKKAGL
+1 MAFKKARL

-20 LNKISKKIFK
+20 LSKISKKIFT
-30 LNPILKREKPLKRH
+30 LNQILKREKPLKCH
-44 KKTKSIKKPFNK
+44 KKTKSIKKPFSK
-56 NKSFLKASVLLIGA
+56 NKSFLKASILLIGA
-70 LGGLPHLRASE
+70 LGGLSHLRANE
-81 CRYWSWWSGYHDKIE
+81 CRYWSWSSWGYQDNIE
-96 SGSNS
+96 SGPNS
-101 PTHNSYCLFSST
+101 PTHNSYCLFSSA

-136 KFNNGTLNVG
+136 KFNGGTLNVG
-146 GNIRFGGTGVNGV
+146 GNIRFGGTGINGGD
-159 NVGYITG
+159 VGYITG

-173 NFNSSRITTGNSLS
+173 NFNSSHLTTGNSYA

-200 RITINQASFDN
+200 NLTINQASFDN
-211 SDAGA
+211 SDAGT
-216 QHSYMNFKGS
+216 QKSYMNFKGS
-226 NINVS
+226 NIKVS
-231 GSSFTDDTNGGFSF
+231 GSSFTDDTDGGFSF
-245 SGNNNNSAISFN
+245 SGNNNNSTISFN
-257 KTKFNQGTYNFTN
+257 QTNFNQGTYNFSN
-270 SANLSF
+270 SASSSF
-276 NNSNFNQSTYNFNSL
+276 GNSNFNQGTYHFNSA
-291 QSTFNNSTFNQGTY
+291 QSTFENSN
-305 NFTDN
+305 
-310 TSFNNDT
+310 
-317 FNQGTYNFNTSKVSF
+317 FNQGTYNFNDNTSFDNDTFNQGIYSFNTNKVSF
-332 SGANTLNSSSPFA
+332 SGTNTLNSSSPFA

-353 GSGAVFNLNQT
+353 GSDAIFNLNQT
-364 LNANQ
+364 LNSNQ
-369 TYDILTTNGTIQ
+369 TYDILTTNGAIQ

-423 LQETFSNKS
+423 LQETFNNQS
-432 ITTQFLGDDLQAKA
+432 IITQFLGDDLQQQAQK
-446 KATYQ
+446 TYQ
-451 QDLNNSQSALSNATN
+451 QDLSDSQSALNNAAS
-466 DNKIASADTGYTNN
+466 DNKIANSDTDYTKNK
-480 QNTTI
+480 NTAIAT
-485 KQDAQNL
+485 DAQNL
-492 EHTSQQIAK
+492 ENTNQKIKQ
-501 DEQALQGDLN
+501 DEQALQGDLD
-511 KLKQLANSSFNEQA
+511 KLKQLANSPTGFSEQA
-525 FNQAQSKEQQDE
+525 FNQAQKQEQQDE
-537 QTLQNEEN
+537 QTLQNEEK
-545 TFSSEQEGLEK
+545 TFNAEQERLK
-556 ALANAKEQQEQQ
+556 QAIQQAQAQKQQEQQ
-568 QAQATYQQDLN
+568 QAQKTYQQDLSD
-579 NSQSALSNAT
+579 SQSALNNAAS
-589 NDNKIASADTD
+589 DNKIASNDTS
-600 YTKNQNTAIKQD
+600 YTQSKNTTVAKD
-612 AQNLENTSQQ
+612 AQGLENTNQEIQQ
-622 ITQDQKDLE
+622 DEQALEKDLA
-631 QDLDKL
+631 QIK
-637 QQLANSKTGFNEQ
+637 QLANSTTGFNEQ
-650 AFNQAQSTEQQDE
+650 AFNQAQKQEQQDE
-663 QTLQNEEETFS
+663 QTLQNEEKTFNNEQDS
-674 SEQEGL
+674 LNKAIQQAQAQQQKQEQQQSQKTYQQDLSDSQSALNNAASDNKIASNDTSYTQSKNTTVAKDAQGLENTNQEIQQDEQALEKDLAQIKQLANSTTGFNEQAFNTAQKQEQQDEQTLQNDENAFNTEQEGL
-680 EKALANAKHT
+680 KQAIANAKPASPTPSHA
-690 SPTPTKHTAQNNPP
+690 PTPTKHTAQNTPP
-704 NKVSPP
+704 NKVSPTPTPP

-722 VYNFQNQTYSKK
+722 VYNLQNQTYSQK

-756 YGYLDWFTLKN
+756 Y
-767 KFSVNANNGTLII
+767 
-780 GNNTESANTKG
+780 
-791 LIWIGDDK
+791 
-799 GLVYYNTGTFN
+799 
-810 AANIYLTSNLK
+810 
-821 TGNGF
+821 
-826 SGEGATLNFNA
+826 
-837 TNRITINQ
+837 
-845 ASFDNSDAGAQ
+845 
-856 HSYMNFKGS
+856 
-865 NINVSGSS
+865 
-873 FTDDTNGGFSFS
+873 
-885 GNNNNSA
+885 
-892 ISFNKTKFNQGTYNF
+892 
-907 TNSANLSFNNS
+907 
-918 NFNQST
+918 
-924 YNFNSL
+924 
-930 QSTFNNSTFNQGT
+930 
-943 YNFTDNTSFNND
+943 
-955 TFNQGTYN
+955 
-963 FNTSK
+963 
-968 VSFSG
+968 
-973 ANTLNS
+973 
-979 SSPFASLK
+979 
-987 GSVSFGSGA
+987 
-996 VFNLNQTLNA
+996 
-1006 NQTYDILTTNGTI
+1006 
-1019 QYGVYQSYLWDLIN
+1019 
-1033 YKGDKAI
+1033 
-1040 SHVEV
+1040 
-1045 GNNTY
+1045 
-1050 DVTFDI
+1050 
-1056 NGQDETLQETFSNK
+1056 
-1070 SITTQF
+1070 
-1076 LGDDLQAKAKAT
+1076 
-1088 YQQDLNNSQSALSNA
+1088 
-1103 TNDNKIASAD
+1103 
-1113 TGYTNNQNT
+1113 
-1122 TIKQDAQ
+1122 
-1129 NLEHTSQQ
+1129 
-1137 IAKDEQALQGDL
+1137 
-1149 NKLKQ
+1149 
-1154 LANSSF
+1154 
-1160 NEQAFNQ
+1160 
-1167 AQSKE
+1167 
-1172 QQDEQTLQ
+1172 
-1180 NEEETFSSEQEG
+1180 
-1192 LEKALA
+1192 
-1198 NAKPASPTPTPT
+1198 
-1210 PTPTPSPT
+1210 
-1218 PNPTPTKH
+1218 
-1226 TAPNKVPPTPPTQNL
+1226 
-1241 PTTNVW
+1241 
-1247 NGVYWLQ
+1247 
-1254 NQTYSQKGVYYIDP
+1254 
-1268 NLSGQSGQSA
+1268 
-1278 NTLST
+1278 
-1283 YTANLLGRS
+1283 TANLFGRS

-1321 GGFGYIIGTFNAANI
+1321 GGFGYITGTFNAANI

-1344 GEGVSG
+1344 GEGVSN

-1393 TFDATNN
+1393 AFDALNN

-1412 WGKFSFNAK
+1412 WGKFSFSAK

-1439 SVISANAAN
+1439 STISANASN
-1448 SLSFNNSRLNGGAV
+1448 SLSFINSRLNGGAI
-1462 YNLWANSLIF
+1462 YNLQANSLIF

-1489 FNATTQLLGNTSFT
+1489 FNATTQLLGNTNFT

-1531 TAFKNSLTL
+1531 AAFKNSLTL

-1547 LDNQSVLNASGASA
+1547 LDNQSVLNANGASA

-1577 FNSLFF
+1577 FKSLFF
-1583 NGATL
+1583 NGGTL
-1588 SLNANSKLNAS
+1588 SLNASSKLNAS
-1599 SASFSNN
+1599 NASFSNN

-1617 VSNASSLNANINFQG
+1617 ANNASSLNANINFQG
-1632 ASQATF
+1632 ASQADF
-1638 GGNTTIDAAS
+1638 GGNTTIDTAS
-1648 FNFDSASSLSFNN
+1648 FNFDSASSLNFNN

-1672 YAPSLSKALMSVSGQ
+1672 YTPSLAKALMNVSGQ

-1856 LNIYNKGFSSGNLKT
+1856 LNIYNKGFSSENLKT

-1878 NSATLKEMIETNQ
+1878 NSAALKEMIESNQ
-1891 LDNITSINEVLQL
+1891 LDNITNINEVLQL
-1904 LDRIKITPAQKQA
+1904 LDKIKITQAQKQA

-1931 TFSNGNLVIGATQDH
+1931 TFSNGNLIIGATQDN

-1960 YSSPCALDSATCS
+1960 YSSPCTLDSATCS

-1991 GYINADFKAKSI
+1991 GYINANFKAKSI
-2003 YITGTLGSGNAFES
+2003 YITGTIGSGNAFES
-2017 GGSADITF
+2017 GGSADVTF

-2052 EGIDKIFNQGNLA
+2052 KGIEKIFNQGNLA
-2065 NVLSQMAMEKIKQAG
+2065 NVLSQVAMEKIKQAG

-2093 SKELPSSLQNETLG
+2093 SKELPASLQDETLG
-2107 QLIGQNNLDNLL
+2107 QLIGQNNLDDLL

-2166 LNFIGGYMDASEL
+2166 LNFIGGYIDASEL
-2179 SSILSVILKDITN
+2179 SSILSVVLKDITN
-2192 PPTSLQKDIGVV
+2192 PPASLQKDIGVV
-2204 ANDLLD
+2204 ANDLLN

-2235 SQGGLSGIYNQGLG
+2235 SQGGLSGVYNQGLG

-2365 GEICINLANC
+2365 GEICVNLANC

-2393 SLSVRANNFTFLGV
+2393 SLSVRANNFTFLGT
-2407 IASNGAIDL
+2407 ITSNGAIDL
-2416 SQVKNNSVIGTLN
+2416 SQVTNNSVIGTLN

-2440 LTIANA
+2440 LTITNA

-2457 NGDFTL
+2457 NGNFTL

-2491 LSHSV
+2491 LSHSA

-2502 AQGIATIMTNYNN
+2502 AQGAATIMANDNN

-2528 AYTLIDSAKAIYY
+2528 TYTLIDSAKAIYY
-2541 GYNDQITGGSSLDN
+2541 GYNDQITGGSSLYN
-2555 YLKLYTLIN
+2555 YLKLYTLID
-2564 INGKHMVMTDNG
+2564 INGKHMVMAGNG
-2576 LTYNGQAVSIKDGG
+2576 LTYNGQAVNIKDGG
-2590 LIVGF
+2590 LVVGF

-2616 SNAPINNLQA
+2616 SNDPINNLQA

-2633 AQIQGIQ
+2633 AQIQGVQ
-2640 GVDSIEQAGGTQAIN
+2640 SVNSIDQAGGNQAIN

-2695 IANPNFKNDA
+2695 IANPDFKNDA

-2722 KLSDTSTFASADFH
+2722 KLSDTSTFARSDFL

-2811 GYSGFHANITQS
+2811 GYSGFHGNITQS

-2869 QSYRYNTWTTDA
+2869 QSYRYDTWTTDA

-2897 FKPQIGLAYYYIGM
+2897 FKPQVGLAYYYIGL

>member
-1 MAFKKAGL
+1 M
-9 ISKFISKGSFK
+9 
-20 LNKISKKIFK
+20 NKISKKIFK
-30 LNPILKREKPLKRH
+30 LNQILKREKPLKCH
-44 KKTKSIKKPFNK
+44 EKTKSIKKPFNK

-70 LGGLPHLRASE
+70 LGGLSHLRANE
-81 CRYWSWWSGYHDKIE
+81 CRYWSWSSWNYQDNIE
-96 SGSNS
+96 SGPDS
-101 PTHNSYCLFSST
+101 PTHNSYCLFSSA

-128 AGGASFTQ
+128 TGGASFTQ
-136 KFNNGTLNVG
+136 KFNGGTLNVG
-146 GNIRFGGTGVNGV
+146 GNIRFGGTGINGG

-173 NFNSSRITTGNSLS
+173 DFNSSHLTTGNSYA
-187 DGGGATLNFNATN
+187 DGGGATLNFNAANNT
-200 RITINQASFDN
+200 TINQAGFDN
-211 SDAGA
+211 SDAGT
-216 QHSYMNFKGS
+216 QKSYMNFKGS

-231 GSSFTDDTNGGFSF
+231 GSSFTDDTDGGFSF
-245 SGNNNNSAISFN
+245 SGNNNHSAISFN
-257 KTKFNQGTYNFTN
+257 QTSFNQGTYNFSN
-270 SANLSF
+270 SATLS
-276 NNSNFNQSTYNFNSL
+276 SNHSA
-291 QSTFNNSTFNQGTY
+291 FNQGTY
-305 NFTDN
+305 HFNSAQSVFENSSFNQGTYDFN
-310 TSFNNDT
+310 GNASFNNDT
-317 FNQGTYNFNTSKVSF
+317 FNQGTYSFNTSKVSF
-332 SGANTLNSSSPFA
+332 LGINTLNSSSPFA

-353 GSGAVFNLNQT
+353 GSDAVFNLNQT
-364 LNANQ
+364 LNSNQ
-369 TYDILTTNGTIQ
+369 TYDILTTNATIQ

-393 NYKGDKAISHVEVGN
+393 NYKGDKAISHVGVGN

-423 LQETFSNKS
+423 LQETFNKQS
-432 ITTQFLGDDLQAKA
+432 IITQFLGDDLQQQAQK
-446 KATYQ
+446 TYQ
-451 QDLNNSQSALSNATN
+451 EDITNSKSALNNAANDSKIAKNDTDYTKNQNAT
-466 DNKIASADTGYTNN
+466 IST
-480 QNTTI
+480 
-485 KQDAQNL
+485 DAQGL
-492 EHTSQQIAK
+492 ENTNQEIQQ
-501 DEQALQGDLN
+501 DEQALEKDLAQI
-511 KLKQLANSSFNEQA
+511 KQLANSPTGFNEQA
-525 FNQAQSKEQQDE
+525 FNQAQKQEQQDEQTLQNDEDAFNTEQDSLNKAIQQAQAQQQKQEQQQAQQTYQEDLTHSQNALNNVTSDNTIANNDTSYTQSKNPTIAKDAQGLENTNQEIQQDEQALEKDLAQIKQLANSPTGFNEQAFNQAQKQEQQDE

-545 TFSSEQEGLEK
+545 AFNTEQEGLK
-556 ALANAKEQQEQQ
+556 
-568 QAQATYQQDLN
+568 QA
-579 NSQSALSNAT
+579 
-589 NDNKIASADTD
+589 I
-600 YTKNQNTAIKQD
+600 
-612 AQNLENTSQQ
+612 
-622 ITQDQKDLE
+622 
-631 QDLDKL
+631 
-637 QQLANSKTGFNEQ
+637 
-650 AFNQAQSTEQQDE
+650 
-663 QTLQNEEETFS
+663 
-674 SEQEGL
+674 
-680 EKALANAKHT
+680 ANAKHASPT
-690 SPTPTKHTAQNNPP
+690 PSPTPTPTKHTAPNTPP
-704 NKVSPP
+704 NQVPPTPP

-722 VYNFQNQTYSKK
+722 VYNLQNQTYSNK
-734 GIYYIDP
+734 GVYYIDP

-756 YGYLDWFTLKN
+756 Y
-767 KFSVNANNGTLII
+767 
-780 GNNTESANTKG
+780 
-791 LIWIGDDK
+791 
-799 GLVYYNTGTFN
+799 
-810 AANIYLTSNLK
+810 
-821 TGNGF
+821 
-826 SGEGATLNFNA
+826 
-837 TNRITINQ
+837 
-845 ASFDNSDAGAQ
+845 
-856 HSYMNFKGS
+856 
-865 NINVSGSS
+865 
-873 FTDDTNGGFSFS
+873 
-885 GNNNNSA
+885 
-892 ISFNKTKFNQGTYNF
+892 
-907 TNSANLSFNNS
+907 
-918 NFNQST
+918 
-924 YNFNSL
+924 
-930 QSTFNNSTFNQGT
+930 
-943 YNFTDNTSFNND
+943 
-955 TFNQGTYN
+955 
-963 FNTSK
+963 
-968 VSFSG
+968 
-973 ANTLNS
+973 
-979 SSPFASLK
+979 
-987 GSVSFGSGA
+987 
-996 VFNLNQTLNA
+996 
-1006 NQTYDILTTNGTI
+1006 
-1019 QYGVYQSYLWDLIN
+1019 
-1033 YKGDKAI
+1033 
-1040 SHVEV
+1040 
-1045 GNNTY
+1045 
-1050 DVTFDI
+1050 
-1056 NGQDETLQETFSNK
+1056 
-1070 SITTQF
+1070 
-1076 LGDDLQAKAKAT
+1076 
-1088 YQQDLNNSQSALSNA
+1088 
-1103 TNDNKIASAD
+1103 
-1113 TGYTNNQNT
+1113 
-1122 TIKQDAQ
+1122 
-1129 NLEHTSQQ
+1129 
-1137 IAKDEQALQGDL
+1137 
-1149 NKLKQ
+1149 
-1154 LANSSF
+1154 
-1160 NEQAFNQ
+1160 
-1167 AQSKE
+1167 
-1172 QQDEQTLQ
+1172 
-1180 NEEETFSSEQEG
+1180 
-1192 LEKALA
+1192 
-1198 NAKPASPTPTPT
+1198 
-1210 PTPTPSPT
+1210 
-1218 PNPTPTKH
+1218 
-1226 TAPNKVPPTPPTQNL
+1226 
-1241 PTTNVW
+1241 
-1247 NGVYWLQ
+1247 
-1254 NQTYSQKGVYYIDP
+1254 
-1268 NLSGQSGQSA
+1268 
-1278 NTLST
+1278 
-1283 YTANLLGRS
+1283 TANLFGRS
-1292 FGVNIQNGTLIIGNN
+1292 FSVNIQNGTLIIGNN

-1321 GGFGYIIGTFNAANI
+1321 GGFGYITGTFSAANI

-1344 GEGVSG
+1344 GEGVSN

-1393 TFDATNN
+1393 AFDALNN

-1439 SVISANAAN
+1439 SVISANATN
-1448 SLSFNNSRLNGGAV
+1448 SLSFINSRLNGGAV
-1462 YNLWANSLIF
+1462 YNLQASSLIF

-1489 FNATTQLLGNTSFT
+1489 FNATTQLLGNTNFT
-1503 LSSQSLLNFNGDTTL
+1503 LSSQSLLNFNGNTTL
-1518 QNNANITLGNKSQ
+1518 QDNANITLGNKSQ
-1531 TAFKNSLTL
+1531 AAFKNSLTL

-1547 LDNQSVLNASGASA
+1547 LDNQSVLNANNTSA

-1583 NGATL
+1583 NGGTL
-1588 SLNANSKLNAS
+1588 SLNASSKLNAS
-1599 SASFSNN
+1599 NASFSNN

-1617 VSNASSLNANINFQG
+1617 ASNTSSLNANINFQG
-1632 ASQATF
+1632 ASQADF
-1638 GGNTTIDAAS
+1638 GGNTTIDTAS

-1672 YAPSLSKALMSVSGQ
+1672 YAPSLAKALMSVSGQ

-1747 DNNNIQTWSFI
+1747 DSNNIQTWSFI

-1763 SQIIQESI
+1763 SQIIQESV

-1802 ASKQNPTGYSYDY
+1802 ASKQNPTGYDYDY

-1842 TPGTYSPFNQPLNS
+1842 TPGTYSPFNQPLDS

-1878 NSATLKEMIETNQ
+1878 NSATLKEMIESNQ
-1891 LDNITSINEVLQL
+1891 LDNITNINEVLQL
-1904 LDRIKITPAQKQA
+1904 LDKIKITQTQKQA
-1917 LLETINHLTDNINQ
+1917 LLEIINHLTDNINQ
-1931 TFSNGNLVIGATQDH
+1931 TFNNGNLIIGATQDN

-1960 YSSPCALDSATCS
+1960 YSSPCTLDSATCS

-1991 GYINADFKAKSI
+1991 GYINADFKAKSV

-2017 GGSADITF
+2017 GGSADVTF

-2065 NVLSQMAMEKIKQAG
+2065 NVLSQVAMEKIKQAG
-2080 GLGNFVEN
+2080 GLGNFIEN
-2088 ALIPL
+2088 ALSPL
-2093 SKELPSSLQNETLG
+2093 SKELPASLQNETLG
-2107 QLIGQNNLDNLL
+2107 QLIGQNNLDDLL

-2166 LNFIGGYMDASEL
+2166 LNFIGGYIDASEL
-2179 SSILSVILKDITN
+2179 SSILSVVLKDITN

-2204 ANDLLD
+2204 ANDLLN

-2223 QGLVSNIINNII
+2223 QGLVNNIINNII
-2235 SQGGLSGIYNQGLG
+2235 SQGGLSGVYNQGLG

-2298 SNATGGSLNFVANKS
+2298 SNATGGSLNFAANKS

-2336 GVSNI
+2336 DVSNI
-2341 NITTLNATNGLSLNA
+2341 TITTLNATNGLSLNA

-2365 GEICINLANC
+2365 GEICVNLANC

-2416 SQVKNNSVIGTLN
+2416 SQVKNDSVIGTLN

-2440 LTIANA
+2440 LTITNA

-2457 NGDFTL
+2457 NGNFTL

-2471 NASGLNVMGNFN
+2471 NSSGLNVMGNFN
-2483 SYGDLVFN
+2483 SYGGLVFN

-2502 AQGIATIMTNYNN
+2502 AQGAATIMANNNN

-2523 SKETG
+2523 SKETTT
-2528 AYTLIDSAKAIYY
+2528 YTLIDSAKAIYY

-2555 YLKLYTLIN
+2555 YLKLYTLID
-2564 INGKHMVMTDNG
+2564 INGKHMVMSDNG
-2576 LTYNGQAVSIKDGG
+2576 LTYNGQAVNIKDGG
-2590 LIVGF
+2590 LVVGF

-2616 SNAPINNLQA
+2616 SNDPINNLQA

-2633 AQIQGIQ
+2633 AQIQGVQ
-2640 GVDSIEQAGGTQAIN
+2640 SVDSIDQAGGNQAIN

-2665 SPLFAPYYLESHSTK
+2665 SPLFAPYYLESHSAK

-2695 IANPNFKNDA
+2695 IANPDFKNDA

-2722 KLSDTSTFASADFH
+2722 KLSDTSTFASTDFH

-2869 QSYRYNTWTTDA
+2869 QSYKYNTWTTDA

-2897 FKPQIGLAYYYIGM
+2897 FKPQVGLAYYYIGL

>member
-1 MAFKKAGL
+1 MAFKKARL

-20 LNKISKKIFK
+20 LSKISKKIFK
-30 LNPILKREKPLKRH
+30 LNQILKREKPLKCH

-56 NKSFLKASVLLIGA
+56 NKSFLKASILLIGA
-70 LGGLPHLRASE
+70 LGGLSHLEASE

-96 SGSNS
+96 SGPNS
-101 PTHNSYCLFSST
+101 PTHNSYCLFSSA

-136 KFNNGTLNVG
+136 KFNGGTLDIG
-146 GNIRFGGTGVNGV
+146 GNIRFGGTGINGGD
-159 NVGYITG
+159 VGYITG

-173 NFNSSRITTGNSLS
+173 NFNSSHLTTGNSYA

-200 RITINQASFDN
+200 NLTINQASLDN
-211 SDAGA
+211 SDAGT
-216 QHSYMNFKGS
+216 QKSYMNFKGS
-226 NINVS
+226 NIKVS
-231 GSSFTDDTNGGFSF
+231 GSSFKDDTDGGFSF
-245 SGNNNNSAISFN
+245 SGNNNNSVISFN
-257 KTKFNQGTYNFTN
+257 QTSFNQGTYNFSNNAT
-270 SANLSF
+270 LSF
-276 NNSNFNQSTYNFNSL
+276 NNSNFNQGTYHFNSI
-291 QSTFNNSTFNQGTY
+291 QSTFDNSNFNQGAY
-305 NFTDN
+305 DFSNN

-332 SGANTLNSSSPFA
+332 SGINTLNSSSPFA

-353 GSGAVFNLNQT
+353 NSGAIFNLNQT
-364 LNANQ
+364 LSGNQ
-369 TYDILTTNGTIQ
+369 TYDILTTNGAIQ

-415 DINGQDET
+415 DIDGQDET
-423 LQETFSNKS
+423 LQETFNNQS
-432 ITTQFLGDDLQAKA
+432 IITQFLGDDLQQQAQQ
-446 KATYQ
+446 TYQ
-451 QDLNNSQSALSNATN
+451 EDVADSQNALNNVTS
-466 DNKIASADTGYTNN
+466 DNKIASSDTSYTKNK
-480 QNTTI
+480 NTTI
-485 KQDAQNL
+485 ATDTQNL
-492 EHTSQQIAK
+492 EHTNQEIQQ
-501 DEQALQGDLN
+501 DEQALEKDLAQI
-511 KLKQLANSSFNEQA
+511 KQLANSTTGFNEQA
-525 FNQAQSKEQQDE
+525 FNTAQKQEQQDE
-537 QTLQNEEN
+537 QTLQNDEK
-545 TFSSEQEGLEK
+545 TFNAEQEGLE
-556 ALANAKEQQEQQ
+556 
-568 QAQATYQQDLN
+568 QA
-579 NSQSALSNAT
+579 
-589 NDNKIASADTD
+589 I
-600 YTKNQNTAIKQD
+600 
-612 AQNLENTSQQ
+612 
-622 ITQDQKDLE
+622 
-631 QDLDKL
+631 
-637 QQLANSKTGFNEQ
+637 
-650 AFNQAQSTEQQDE
+650 
-663 QTLQNEEETFS
+663 
-674 SEQEGL
+674 
-680 EKALANAKHT
+680 ANAKHVSPT
-690 SPTPTKHTAQNNPP
+690 PSPTPTPTKHTAQNTPP
-704 NKVSPP
+704 SQVPPTP

-722 VYNFQNQTYSKK
+722 VYNLQNQTYSNK
-734 GIYYIDP
+734 GVYYIDP

-756 YGYLDWFTLKN
+756 Y
-767 KFSVNANNGTLII
+767 
-780 GNNTESANTKG
+780 
-791 LIWIGDDK
+791 
-799 GLVYYNTGTFN
+799 
-810 AANIYLTSNLK
+810 
-821 TGNGF
+821 
-826 SGEGATLNFNA
+826 
-837 TNRITINQ
+837 
-845 ASFDNSDAGAQ
+845 
-856 HSYMNFKGS
+856 
-865 NINVSGSS
+865 
-873 FTDDTNGGFSFS
+873 
-885 GNNNNSA
+885 
-892 ISFNKTKFNQGTYNF
+892 
-907 TNSANLSFNNS
+907 
-918 NFNQST
+918 
-924 YNFNSL
+924 
-930 QSTFNNSTFNQGT
+930 
-943 YNFTDNTSFNND
+943 
-955 TFNQGTYN
+955 
-963 FNTSK
+963 
-968 VSFSG
+968 
-973 ANTLNS
+973 
-979 SSPFASLK
+979 
-987 GSVSFGSGA
+987 
-996 VFNLNQTLNA
+996 
-1006 NQTYDILTTNGTI
+1006 
-1019 QYGVYQSYLWDLIN
+1019 
-1033 YKGDKAI
+1033 
-1040 SHVEV
+1040 
-1045 GNNTY
+1045 
-1050 DVTFDI
+1050 
-1056 NGQDETLQETFSNK
+1056 
-1070 SITTQF
+1070 
-1076 LGDDLQAKAKAT
+1076 
-1088 YQQDLNNSQSALSNA
+1088 
-1103 TNDNKIASAD
+1103 
-1113 TGYTNNQNT
+1113 
-1122 TIKQDAQ
+1122 
-1129 NLEHTSQQ
+1129 
-1137 IAKDEQALQGDL
+1137 
-1149 NKLKQ
+1149 
-1154 LANSSF
+1154 
-1160 NEQAFNQ
+1160 
-1167 AQSKE
+1167 
-1172 QQDEQTLQ
+1172 
-1180 NEEETFSSEQEG
+1180 
-1192 LEKALA
+1192 
-1198 NAKPASPTPTPT
+1198 
-1210 PTPTPSPT
+1210 
-1218 PNPTPTKH
+1218 
-1226 TAPNKVPPTPPTQNL
+1226 
-1241 PTTNVW
+1241 
-1247 NGVYWLQ
+1247 
-1254 NQTYSQKGVYYIDP
+1254 
-1268 NLSGQSGQSA
+1268 
-1278 NTLST
+1278 
-1283 YTANLLGRS
+1283 TANLFGRS
-1292 FGVNIQNGTLIIGNN
+1292 FSVNIQNGTLIIGNN

-1321 GGFGYIIGTFNAANI
+1321 GGFGYITGTFNAANI

-1344 GEGVSG
+1344 GEGVSN

-1393 TFDATNN
+1393 AFDALNN

-1412 WGKFSFNAK
+1412 WGKFSFSAK

-1439 SVISANAAN
+1439 STISANASN
-1448 SLSFNNSRLNGGAV
+1448 SLSFINSRLNGGAI
-1462 YNLWANSLIF
+1462 YNLQANSLIF

-1503 LSSQSLLNFNGDTTL
+1503 LSSRSLLNFNDDTTL

-1531 TAFKNSLTL
+1531 AAFKNSLTL

-1547 LDNQSVLNASGASA
+1547 LDNQSVLNANGTSA

-1583 NGATL
+1583 NGGTL
-1588 SLNANSKLNAS
+1588 SLNASSKLNAS

-1617 VSNASSLNANINFQG
+1617 ANNANSLNANINFQG
-1632 ASQATF
+1632 ASQADF
-1638 GGNTTIDAAS
+1638 GGNTTIDTAS

-1661 LTANGALNFNG
+1661 LTANGALDFNG
-1672 YAPSLSKALMSVSGQ
+1672 YAPSLTKALMSVSGQ

-1802 ASKQNPTGYSYDY
+1802 ASKQNLTGYSYDY

-1842 TPGTYSPFNQPLNS
+1842 APGTYSPFNQPLNS
-1856 LNIYNKGFSSGNLKT
+1856 LNIYNKGFSSENLKT

-1878 NSATLKEMIETNQ
+1878 NSAALKEMIESNQ
-1891 LDNITSINEVLQL
+1891 LDNITNINEVLQL
-1904 LDRIKITPAQKQA
+1904 LDKIKITQVQKQA

-1931 TFSNGNLVIGATQDH
+1931 IFNNGNLIIGATQDN

-1991 GYINADFKAKSI
+1991 GYINANFKAKRI

-2017 GGSADITF
+2017 GGSADVTF

-2052 EGIDKIFNQGNLA
+2052 KGINEIFNQGNLA
-2065 NVLSQMAMEKIKQAG
+2065 NVLSQVAMEKIKQAG
-2080 GLGNFVEN
+2080 GLGNFIEN
-2088 ALIPL
+2088 ALSPL
-2093 SKELPSSLQNETLG
+2093 SKELPASLQNETLG
-2107 QLIGQNNLDNLL
+2107 QLIGQNNLDDLL

-2166 LNFIGGYMDASEL
+2166 LNFIGGYIDASEL
-2179 SSILSVILKDITN
+2179 SSILGVILKDITN

-2204 ANDLLD
+2204 ANDLLN

-2235 SQGGLSGIYNQGLG
+2235 SQGGLSGVYNQGLG

-2336 GVSNI
+2336 DVSNI

-2365 GEICINLANC
+2365 GEICVNLANC

-2393 SLSVRANNFTFLGV
+2393 SLSVRANNFTFLGA

-2416 SQVKNNSVIGTLN
+2416 SQVTNNSVIGTLN

-2440 LTIANA
+2440 LTITNA

-2457 NGDFTL
+2457 NGNFTL

-2483 SYGDLVFN
+2483 SYGGLVFN

-2502 AQGIATIMTNYNN
+2502 AQGSATIMANNNN

-2528 AYTLIDSAKAIYY
+2528 TYTLIDSAKAIYY

-2555 YLKLYTLIN
+2555 YLKLYTLID

-2590 LIVGF
+2590 LVVGF

-2616 SNAPINNLQA
+2616 SNDPINNLQA

-2633 AQIQGIQ
+2633 AQIQGTQ
-2640 GVDSIEQAGGTQAIN
+2640 GVDSIDQAGGNQAIN

-2665 SPLFAPYYLESHSTK
+2665 SPLFAPYYLESHSAK

-2695 IANPNFKNDA
+2695 IANPDFKNDA

-2869 QSYRYNTWTTDA
+2869 QSYRYDTWTTDA

-2897 FKPQIGLAYYYIGM
+2897 FKPQVGLAYYYIGL